1 MKTTKYILTLVLAF
15 WSAMGNLYAVEKS
28 YYNSIDGKSGT
39 ALREALTTL
48 TYTKHTTDVGYNW
61 TFDGIDIVNGEVLDI
76 YSTCTWTA
84 SQQGKNYTDICD
96 SYNREHLVPQSVFD
110 EKTPQRSDRHHLF
123 LADGKVNQIR
133 SSYPFG
139 ETDATNG
146 FSGLSNASKALGQF
160 GSASSG
166 YTGNVYEPADEYKGD
181 VARAVLYMVIR
192 YATSDV
198 CKTYGGSANAYPVTT
213 WSNAMFSSSLST
225 NYGLSD
231 KAKAVFLAW
240 HRADP
245 VSAKEVAR
253 NNGVEA
259 KQGNRN
265 PFIDLPDLVEYLWGN
280 HAGETVDLSGLTIA
294 TGGGSV
300 PTPYELTL
308 NRHGVTQ
315 TLTCTGTYT
324 LPTAS
329 TEEDACD
336 GWEFKGW
343 TTSSSYNSTTAPT
356 YTTSVSSAATLY
368 AVYGNTTS
376 SAPIRRSPAAVG
388 TTLWA
393 ETWTGA
399 TTATSG
405 SNSATPSA
413 NYGKGTTVYNSG
425 SVTYT
430 QSANTVYVRNENTGG
445 GTAPELLLSS
455 GKTWTI
461 SNIPTGEATELT
473 LTYSSNNTK
482 SSVTCST
489 TGASITG
496 SSKSYTIT
504 TGGASTI
511 TLEFGCSGN
520 TRIDNV
526 SLTVKTAG
534 TGSGGGSTTTYKTSP
549 DCGSLRTITLSNS
562 GVVTGGDFMANV
574 SSAYPG
580 AIITL
585 TADPDPGYEFGSW
598 SVTKQGGGS
607 VTVTNNQFTMPD
619 ANVTVSAT
627 FNALTRYNIRFF
639 NNGSQI
645 GSTQSVYVGGTPNI
659 PADPEGCDD
668 YTFVGWYTSSLATNN
683 TTSHTWV
690 TDFTVSAAQDYYA
703 VFAHTEGGGGS
714 STPVKA
720 TSITIGDEVI
730 LVYENGDTKKELSG
744 FSSTS
749 TVYGTVADYTTT
761 PAGTYAFQVVAGS
774 STGTYALKH
783 GSVYAYWSSGNSL
796 SSSGTL
802 NANSSWSISFNNG
815 NAIIANANTSSRV
828 IYYNTGS
835 PRFACYT
842 SAQGAVQLYKMGS
855 SGTTYYT
862 STTSCASACTTLATP
877 VVTATPGNGQI
888 TLTWPAVADA
898 DHYTVTISSGAG
910 YTTEC
915 GSAASI
921 GEVTGTTT
929 KTCVISGLTNGLE
942 YTTTVVANA
951 TSATCDSEADT
962 DTATPQD
969 CTPWADPTLSWNRY
983 SLNTTTATTAT
994 KTLSGTTHGTLSFES
1009 SNTEV
1014 LTVNSLT
1021 GAVTAIGAGEAT
1033 VTAHWTAADGFC
1045 EKTMTSST
1053 FEVAGPLT
1061 ISFDANGGSGAMTAQ
1076 TVTYKAAAAI
1086 KMNTFTR
1093 EGYTFQGWALTA
1105 DGEKT
1110 YDDKQSVAFTNS
1122 LTLYA
1127 VWQLNSHN
1135 VSFSSP
1141 TGATVTV
1148 NNQSSSPQ
1156 SVAYGSTVTIRITPA
1171 EHYTITSVAVSGT
1184 SGNVA
1189 LIGTGETRTFTMPD
1203 ENVTVTV
1210 SMEAESQY
1218 TATFYNGA
1226 ASFATV
1232 NGYVDDDINAPVS
1245 TPASCDDDEFTFI
1258 GWVAAEQTEET
1269 TSMPSVLTF
1278 PQTMP
1283 TGGVSYYALFRR
1295 SEGGGG
1301 GEASV
1306 TFITAANDG
1315 NTAYTEDADIKEN
1328 LVASS
1333 SGIASFEGDKL
1344 YVGKSGVKLGSSNNV
1359 GYITLTLSSA
1369 ITTDKITVIAS
1380 KYGTDTGDLEIEV
1393 NGSTAFGEAK
1403 SPEDGT
1409 LEFTGDETEISSL
1422 TISTTS
1428 KRAYIASVSMGGG
1441 GTSYYT
1447 TAPACVPCENQVTL
1461 TKGAESNGTFTL
1473 DKANGT
1479 YDNCKKNFS
1488 VTVSAITPAT
1498 DYYCTG
1504 VTATGNSM
1512 YVAVNGPDGSG
1523 NYTVAYAKGHSI
1535 TSTITANFAPIPTYT
1550 VTWSIDGD
1558 ESRTEQYKEGDPIDF
1573 SHDPGDCSSGKKF
1586 MGWSAVE
1593 VDEQDEAPAYV
1604 TSATMATSPITYY
1617 AVFAEETTG
1626 SGSAE
1631 TLISTGSSG
1640 KSTVNDMDGVTCS
1653 GLGTDYSSHSPYL
1666 LRFDNTDD
1674 YIQFDLDAPPATLSF
1689 GYKMIGGNSTSTMKI
1704 EECATANGTYSTVQ
1718 SFTISGAQ
1726 NSVGSFTTTE
1736 TFTQS
1741 HIRMTF
1747 TKGSNVG
1754 VGNITITGSGSTTT
1768 YSSYTTSC
1776 EVPTNVTVTFNAN
1789 GGTGT
1794 MTDQS
1799 ISYNTPTLLKPNEFT
1814 REGYV
1819 FQGWATAADGSVAYD
1834 DEGLVTF
1841 KRRTTTLY
1849 AVWALNS
1856 YTITLVQ
1863 PGGGTVNTSPAAT
1876 AEYGEIV
1883 TVVVTPD
1890 SHHTFG
1896 SITVTKNSGGTV
1908 SLSGSGVT
1916 QTFTMPADNV
1926 TVTASLNVIPTYTVT
1941 WSADGDETNQAQY
1954 IEGESI
1960 VFPATADGCEGKTF
1974 VGWSATQFAETD
1986 DAPAL
1991 VTSAVMGTSN
2001 LIYYAVYADASS
2013 GGGSTTETYGFEDVD
2028 NATNWTIE
2036 GPVKDA
2042 GAAATGS
2049 YAGKI
2054 NTNNTYITF
2063 NNKVKVTNF
2072 SFKLARTSTNSNYN
2086 VYVETSTDN
2095 SVWTAVETYPMSDF
2109 ANGSFTAKSKDFD
2122 GVTDLYVRFHCYNTT
2137 AVRYVDDI
2145 SITYGG
2151 GVSYSG
2157 YTTSCGASISA
2168 RNGQWI
2174 TSADGQKV
2182 KAVLRVSAKNFG
2194 EATTLSA
2201 SSSNSNFAL
2210 SLAETAVPATA
2221 AGLTTDLTI
2230 EFTPASAGATESATI
2245 TLTAGDVT
2253 KTITVNGRS
2262 LPDQF
2267 LILTKKASTWYALP
2281 ANMTSG
2287 SKQYEGVVVTPNNN
2301 TTPTAVSVSPS
2312 TLVYSLKSV
2321 ADARYAS
2328 AGQSVRLIGNNDL
2341 CLWGEVAADE
2351 TGIQNSAKFSDANGA
2366 NTDWLLT
2373 TADGVHYQIANPNHA
2388 DYATGRQLS
2397 FGLNF
2402 GQYEQETE
2410 LYFVSTGCN
2419 SQPQNVHVSA
2429 RRGDATFSWVSNAAE
2444 MHIDVYSDE
2453 SMTALVKSATAT
2465 AVPYYMDG
2473 LTQETDYWYRLTP
2486 DEDTDCA
2493 VTGTFHTSGPTIDV
2507 VEWREDTVVILVDKS
2522 EDMHPK
2528 IVIAGQEEHGI
2539 GTGVTATELFFSK
2552 YFEGAGNMKLI
2563 SIYNGTT
2570 RDISLTNYKIFK
2582 YNFNSSNAHNN
2593 TLNDNEYPLA
2603 GLGTIRAGQE
2613 IIFFTRPLDTE
2624 TSLSACSSSFL
2635 DEMAGKSGADEN
2647 PRWIEC
2653 DGSKSYGGTTFK
2665 KFDFSG
2671 NDPLYLYKGSDLI
2684 DIIGAYETAP
2694 GSDSKNCRNE
2704 PAWAG
2709 TIQNMDYRKSPSDTT
2724 FNAFYEASSVNPA
2737 TTADSIAL
2745 LNAFGINLSDSIIN
2759 ATTAR
2764 CVLFRYR
2771 MVTSGENAVANNSA
2785 DFASF
2790 TPDEWRGRSVCVATS
2805 TYPTAGVS
2813 DDSPSTCNSYQ
2824 DLGTFNYSEYYM
2836 DWKTIGDDSDL
2847 SNYVIGG
2854 VETGTENLYELP
2866 IANLAQYS
2874 CLNLQFLLL
2883 DANDNTELSSVN
2895 AQVPILVKG
2904 SHATNDPIFNEIMK
2918 TDGGVPL
2925 YDESID
2931 RCKTCEVLLLNGATL
2946 TKASD
2951 AAIHDVARF
2960 KDITLYPGSKLI
2972 VPSETNFTVNTLT
2985 CRVEGDDVPL
2995 TELVGNLMNES
3006 KQLVVTR
3013 RITNDRYYFFSLP
3026 YDCRMADIRLANGA
3040 PATNGVNFRL
3050 LEYDADARAEE
3061 GSHSGVPGHWKLAT
3075 GDRLIAGKG
3084 YALAVNSKKP
3094 KEIVFPMTIPSKNLT
3109 NEERTKVTNTVD
3121 INEYVGAARN
3131 TNHNWN
3137 LIAHPYITKFEV
3149 SGAESVEAYW
3159 ESPSRENT
3167 DWVDDWK
3174 TWDDPTQPTD
3184 TTHTQNPD
3192 STETHIGD
3200 ILESGTVDNGLVW
3213 VLYANATME
3222 LTGGGQMVDFSSLE
3236 AVPWAQHRQFIK
3248 DLKIGGDVQK
3258 IGKYAFSQCTNLVT
3272 VTIAAPVTNLASYA
3286 FAGCTQL
3293 RSFRIES
3300 TQYISATTTTF
3311 DGVSTLSVYVPQSMY
3326 DQYLQNSPWNKM
3338 ALSAFDGSSTTGG
3351 DGSNTN
3357 PTPRR
3362 AVEHPDGWTESP
3374 GGIYVTRPTVT
3385 DGKITYEQLW
3395 INAVT
3400 DIPPFTAMFIQGDG
3414 RGEMTF
3420 NMYPAS
3426 PAPKR
3431 NARASRYETKDHTV
3445 FVGVSLHST
3454 NGMSDLTSLRLRP
3467 DFGEHYKF
3475 GQDLL
3480 KFTVFNTS
3488 RPQLYIKTPD
3498 DQLAF
3503 RAISDSLAEHTWIP
3517 VGVYCRDAGEYTFSL
3532 YDKYV
3537 LDEIEAVYLH
3547 DNVTGITTNLLYGNY
3562 TIETTKQLYTNTR
3575 FTLNVILR
3583 RKVEVDTPTVIEHTE
3598 NPNAPRKFF
3607 RDGVMYIMRDGKIYD
3622 LTGKPAEL
3630 DKLLLNR

>member
-1 MKTTKYILTLVLAF
+1 MKYTTVMKTTKYILTLVLTA
-15 WSAMGNLYAVEKS
+15 WCAVGNLYAVEKS
-28 YYNSIDGKSGT
+28 YYNSVNGTSGT
-39 ALREALTTL
+39 TLRQALTTL
-48 TYTKHTTDVGYNW
+48 TYTKHTTDLGYNW
-61 TFDGIDIVNGEVLDI
+61 TFDGIDVVNGEVLDM
-76 YSTCTWTA
+76 YSNCAWTPT
-84 SQQGKNYTDICD
+84 TDQCGNISGVCGC
-96 SYNREHLVPQSVFD
+96 YNREHLVPQSLF
-110 EKTPQRSDRHHLF
+110 ENKAPQVSDRHHLF
-123 LADGKVNQIR
+123 LTDGKVNGMR

-139 ETDATNG
+139 ETNTTTG
-146 FSGLSNASKALGQF
+146 FSSISNGEKALGKL
-160 GSASSG
+160 GASSSG
-166 YTGNVYEPADEYKGD
+166 YTGTVYEPADEAKGD
-181 VARAVLYMVIR
+181 IARAVMYMAIR
-192 YATSDV
+192 YATADV
-198 CKTYGGSANAYPVTT
+198 CKKYGGTANSYPVTT
-213 WSNAMFSSSLST
+213 WSNSMFSGNLSK

-231 KAKAVFLAW
+231 NAVAVFLKW

-245 VSAKEVAR
+245 PSAKEIAR

-280 HAGETVDLSGLTIA
+280 QAGQTVDLNSLNIA

-300 PTPYELTL
+300 PSTYEVTL
-308 NRHGVTQ
+308 NRNGATQ
-315 TLTCTGTYT
+315 TITCSGTYT

-329 TEEDACD
+329 AEANACD
-336 GWEFKGW
+336 GWAFAGW
-343 TTSSSYNSTTAPT
+343 STSNNVSQTTAPT
-356 YTTSVSSAATLY
+356 FTTSVSSATTLY
-368 AVYGNTTS
+368 AVYRN
-376 SAPIRRSPAAVG
+376 PA
-388 TTLWA
+388 
-393 ETWTGA
+393 TGA
-399 TTATSG
+399 PRRAKMEESQVASVTFKTVSTDGTDDKSSSIKKDLVDSDSGISSYSG
-405 SNSATPSA
+405 SKVYAGTDGVKLGASKSTGSITLTLSSEASIKTVRINASK
-413 NYGKGTTVYNSG
+413 YGSDTGKLKVTVGDTEIGSSQDPGNNLSFTASTAVTGTTVTIETTTKRAYIS
-425 SVTYT
+425 SI
-430 QSANTVYVRNENTGG
+430 TVIAETSGG
-445 GTAPELLLSS
+445 GT
-455 GKTWTI
+455 
-461 SNIPTGEATELT
+461 
-473 LTYSSNNTK
+473 
-482 SSVTCST
+482 
-489 TGASITG
+489 
-496 SSKSYTIT
+496 
-504 TGGASTI
+504 
-511 TLEFGCSGN
+511 
-520 TRIDNV
+520 
-526 SLTVKTAG
+526 
-534 TGSGGGSTTTYKTSP
+534 GSTTTYKTTP
-549 DCGSLRTITLSNS
+549 DCGSAHNITLSSGGSINGGTFEASASSAYKGATITL
-562 GVVTGGDFMANV
+562 
-574 SSAYPG
+574 Y
-580 AIITL
+580 
-585 TADPDPGYEFGSW
+585 ADPSDGYAFNSWTVTASGSP
-598 SVTKQGGGS
+598 
-607 VTVTNNQFTMPD
+607 VTVTDNQFTMPD
-619 ANVTVSAT
+619 ADVTVSAS
-627 FNALTRYNIRFF
+627 FSALPTYDIKFY

-645 GSTQSVYVGGTPNI
+645 GSTQSVYQGGTPNI
-659 PADPEGCDD
+659 PSVEACEG
-668 YTFVGWYTSSLATNN
+668 YTFAGWWTAELATNN
-683 TTSHTWV
+683 TTQKNWIE
-690 TDFTVSAAQDYYA
+690 DFTATANKEYYA
-703 VFAHTEGGGGS
+703 IFSKTEGGSGS
-714 STPVKA
+714 STVTFGK
-720 TSITIGDEVI
+720 SDFSGSGTISASKSNVSVSCVGNIPNSGTYVTFT
-730 LVYENGDTKKELSG
+730 ENNTLTI
-744 FSSTS
+744 SSTS
-749 TVYGTVADYTTT
+749 GNITAIDFTCSADDYTGNMTDVSDISTT
-761 PAGTYAFQVVAGS
+761 
-774 STGTYALKH
+774 
-783 GSVYAYWSSGNSL
+783 
-796 SSSGTL
+796 
-802 NANSSWSISFNNG
+802 SWSITVNNPG
-815 NAIIANANTSSRV
+815 NKTTVRVSSIV
-828 IYYNTGS
+828 VTI
-835 PRFACYT
+835 
-842 SAQGAVQLYKMGS
+842 GS

-862 STTSCASACTTLATP
+862 STTSCASVCTTLATP

-888 TLTWPAVADA
+888 TLTWPAVEDA
-898 DHYTVTISSGAG
+898 DHYTVTISSGVG

-929 KTCVISGLTNGLE
+929 KTCVITGLTNGLE

-969 CTPWADPTLSWNRY
+969 CTPWADPTLSWNKY
-983 SLNTTTATTAT
+983 SLNTTTNKTAT

-1009 SNTEV
+1009 SNTDV
-1014 LTVNSLT
+1014 LTVNSST
-1021 GAVTAIGAGEAT
+1021 GAVTAVGAGEAT
-1033 VTAHWTAADGFC
+1033 VTAHWTAASGYC

-1061 ISFDANGGSGAMTAQ
+1061 ISFDANGGSGTMTAQ

-1086 KMNTFTR
+1086 KANTFTR
-1093 EGYTFQGWALTA
+1093 TGYTFQGWALTA

-1171 EHYTITSVAVSGT
+1171 EHYTITSVAVSGA
-1184 SGNVA
+1184 SGNVE
-1189 LIGTGETRTFTMPD
+1189 LTGTGETRTFTMPD
-1203 ENVTVTV
+1203 EDVTVTV
-1210 SMEAESQY
+1210 LMAAESQY
-1218 TATFYNGA
+1218 TATFYNGT
-1226 ASFATV
+1226 ASFATI
-1232 NGYVDDDINAPVS
+1232 NGYVDDDINAPAG

-1301 GEASV
+1301 GEATV
-1306 TFITAANDG
+1306 TFNTATSDG

-1333 SGIASFEGDKL
+1333 SGIASFEGDRL
-1344 YVGKSGVKLGSSNNV
+1344 YVGKSGVKLGSSNNA

-1380 KYGTDTGDLEIEV
+1380 KYGTDAGDLEIEV

-1428 KRAYIASVSMGGG
+1428 KRAYIESISLGGG

-1488 VTVSAITPAT
+1488 VTVSGITPAT

-1504 VTATGNSM
+1504 VTATGGAH
-1512 YVAVNGPDGSG
+1512 VAIVGPDGSG
-1523 NYTVAYAKGHSI
+1523 NYTINYAKGNSI
-1535 TSTITANFAPIPTYT
+1535 TSVVTANFAPIPTYT

-1558 ESRTEQYKEGDPIDF
+1558 ESRTEQYKEGDAINF

-1617 AVFAEETTG
+1617 AVFAEKTTG

-1653 GLGTDYSSHSPYL
+1653 GLGTDYSNHSPYL

-1704 EECATANGTYSTVQ
+1704 EECATADGTYSTVQ

-1768 YSSYTTSC
+1768 YSGYTTSC

-1794 MTDQS
+1794 MTDQT

-1819 FQGWATAADGSVAYD
+1819 FQGWATTADGSVAYD
-1834 DEGLVTF
+1834 DKGLVTF

-1849 AVWALNS
+1849 AVWAINS

-1863 PGGGTVNTSPAAT
+1863 PSGGTVNTSPAAT

-1960 VFPATADGCEGKTF
+1960 VFPATAEGCEGKTF

-2013 GGGSTTETYGFEDVD
+2013 GGGSTTETYGFEDAD

-2036 GPVKDA
+2036 GPAKNDTY
-2042 GAAATGS
+2042 AATGTYS
-2049 YAGKI
+2049 GKI
-2054 NTNNTYITF
+2054 NTANTYITYK
-2063 NNKVKVTNF
+2063 NKVKVTNF
-2072 SFKLARTSTNSNYN
+2072 SFKFKRGSDNNNYN
-2086 VYVETSTDN
+2086 VYVETSTDG
-2095 SVWTAVETYPMSDF
+2095 SAWTAVETYAMNTF
-2109 ANGSFTAKSKDFD
+2109 AYSGSTFTAKSKDFD

-2151 GVSYSG
+2151 GISYSG

-2174 TSADGQKV
+2174 TSANGQKV
-2182 KAVLRVSAKNFG
+2182 KAVLRVSAKNFD
-2194 EATTLSA
+2194 ESTTLSA
-2201 SSSNSNFAL
+2201 SSSNSNFAV
-2210 SLAETAVPATA
+2210 SLVETAVPATA

-2230 EFTPASAGATESATI
+2230 EYTPASVGATESATI
-2245 TLTAGDVT
+2245 TLTAGAVN

-2262 LPDQF
+2262 LPDRF

-2328 AGQSVRLIGNNDL
+2328 AGQSVRLVGNNDL

-2373 TADGVHYQIANPNHA
+2373 TTDGVHYQIANPNHA
-2388 DYATGRQLS
+2388 DFASGRQLS

-2419 SQPQNVHVSA
+2419 SQPQDVHVSA

-2473 LTQETDYWYRLTP
+2473 LIQETDYWYRLTP

-2507 VEWREDTVVILVDKS
+2507 VEWKEDTVVILVDKP

-2613 IIFFTRPLDTE
+2613 IIFFTRPLASE
-2624 TSLSACSSSFL
+2624 ASLSECSSSFL
-2635 DEMAGKSGADEN
+2635 DKMAGKSGVDEN

-2684 DIIGAYETAP
+2684 DLIGADETAP
-2694 GSDSKNCRNE
+2694 GADSKNCRNE

-2709 TIQNMDYRKSPSDTT
+2709 AIQNMDYRKSPSDTT
-2724 FNAFYEASSVNPA
+2724 FNAFYEASSVEPA

-2745 LNAFGINLSDSIIN
+2745 LNAFGINLNDSIIN

-2771 MVTSGENAVANNSA
+2771 MVTSGENAVADNSA

-2790 TPDEWRGRSVCVATS
+2790 TPDEWRGRSVCVANDS
-2805 TYPTAGVS
+2805 YATAGVS

-2866 IANLAQYS
+2866 IDNLAQYS

-2883 DANDNTELSSVN
+2883 DENDNTELSSVN

-2904 SHATNDPIFNEIMK
+2904 SHATNDAIFNEIMK

-2951 AAIHDVARF
+2951 AAAHDVARF

-2972 VPSETNFTVNTLT
+2972 VPSETNFTVNTMT

-3121 INEYVGAARN
+3121 INEYVGAARK
-3131 TNHNWN
+3131 TNYNWN

-3149 SGAESVEAYW
+3149 AEGAENVEAYW
-3159 ESPSRENT
+3159 ENPSRENT
-3167 DWVDDWK
+3167 GWVDDWK
-3174 TWDDPTQPTD
+3174 TWDEPTQPTD
-3184 TTHTQNPD
+3184 
-3192 STETHIGD
+3192 STETHTGEIV
-3200 ILESGTVDNGLVW
+3200 ESGTTEGGIVW
-3213 VLYANATME
+3213 VLYADGSIE
-3222 LTGGGQMVDFSSLE
+3222 LTGAGQMSDFTSLD
-3236 AVPWAQHRQFIK
+3236 AVPWAQHRQLIQNV
-3248 DLKIGGDVQK
+3248 KIGGEVQK
-3258 IGKYAFSQCTNLVT
+3258 IGQYAFSQCTNLMT
-3272 VTIAAPVTNLASYA
+3272 VTIVAPVTNLASYA

-3293 RSFRIES
+3293 RNFRIE
-3300 TQYISATTTTF
+3300 TTEYVSATNATF
-3311 DGVSTLSVYVPQSMY
+3311 NNISSLTMISLQVPQSMY
-3326 DQYLQNSPWNKM
+3326 DQYSAKTPWNKM
-3338 ALSAFDGSSTTGG
+3338 AISAFDENSNTGG
-3351 DGSNTN
+3351 A
-3357 PTPRR
+3357 PRR
-3362 AVEHPDGWTESP
+3362 APVHDGWTESQ
-3374 GGIYVTRPTVT
+3374 GGVYITIPYAEG
-3385 DGKITYEQLW
+3385 GKVLYRQQW
-3395 INAVT
+3395 IDDVT
-3400 DIPPFTAMFIQGDG
+3400 DIPPFTAVFIQGDG
-3414 RGEMTF
+3414 QGEMTF
-3420 NMYPAS
+3420 NMYPS
-3426 PAPKR
+3426 GGGAPKR
-3431 NARASRYETKDHTV
+3431 SKNADRYETRDHTV
-3445 FVGVSLHST
+3445 LVGLAI
-3454 NGMSDLTSLRLRP
+3454 NGNGQQDMTSLRLRP

-3475 GQDLL
+3475 NLDLL
-3480 KFTVFNTS
+3480 KFTTFNTA
-3488 RPQLYIKTPD
+3488 RPQIYIKTPD

-3503 RAISDSLAEHTWIP
+3503 RAISDSLAANTWIP
-3517 VGVYCRDAGEYTFSL
+3517 VGVYCRDAGTYTFSM
-3532 YDKYV
+3532 YDRYAW
-3537 LDEIEAVYLH
+3537 DEVEAVYLR
-3547 DNVTGITTNLLYGNY
+3547 DNVTGAETNLLMGNY
-3562 TIETTKQLYTNTR
+3562 TITTTGQIYTNTR
-3575 FTLNVILR
+3575 FAVKVLLR
-3583 RKVEVDTPTVIEHTE
+3583 RKVKDTPTMIDHTE
-3598 NPNAPRKFF
+3598 DPNAPRKFF
-3607 RDGVMYIMRDGKIYD
+3607 RDGLLYIMRDGKVYD
-3622 LTGKPAEL
+3622 LTGKPVQF
-3630 DKLLLNR
+3630 DDLLNR

>member
-15 WSAMGNLYAVEKS
+15 WSAMGNLYAVDKS

-213 WSNAMFSSSLST
+213 WSNAMFSSSLNT

-231 KAKAVFLAW
+231 KAKTVFLAW

-245 VSAKEVAR
+245 VSPKEVAR

-280 HAGETVDLSGLTIA
+280 HAGETVNLSGLTIA

-842 SAQGAVQLYKMGS
+842 SAQGAVQLYKMGAGG
-855 SGTTYYT
+855 GTTYYT

-921 GEVTGTTT
+921 SEVTGTTT

-969 CTPWADPTLSWNRY
+969 CTPWADPTLSWNNY

-994 KTLSGTTHGTLSFES
+994 LTVTGTTHGTLSFES
-1009 SNTEV
+1009 SNTDV
-1014 LTVNSLT
+1014 LTVNNDN
-1021 GAVTAIGAGEAT
+1021 GAVTAVGAGEAT
-1033 VTAHWTAADGFC
+1033 VTAHWTAAGGYC

-1061 ISFDANGGSGAMTAQ
+1061 ISFNANGGSGTMAAQ
-1076 TVTYKAAAAI
+1076 TVTYKVAGAI
-1086 KMNTFTR
+1086 KTNAFTR
-1093 EGYTFQGWALTA
+1093 TGYTFQGWALTA

-1156 SVAYGSTVTIRITPA
+1156 SVAYGSTVTVRITPA

-1184 SGNVA
+1184 SGNVD
-1189 LIGTGETRTFTMPD
+1189 LTGTGETRTFTMPD

-1210 SMEAESQY
+1210 LMAAESQY

-1226 ASFATV
+1226 VSFATV

-1258 GWVAAEQTEET
+1258 GWVADEQTEET

-1283 TGGVSYYALFRR
+1283 TGGVSYYAFFRR

-1306 TFITAANDG
+1306 TFNTAASDG
-1315 NTAYTEDADIKEN
+1315 ATAYTEDADIKEN

-1344 YVGKSGVKLGSSNNV
+1344 YVGKSGVKLGSSNNA

-1428 KRAYIASVSMGGG
+1428 KRAYIASVSLGGG

-1504 VTATGNSM
+1504 VTATGGAH
-1512 YVAVNGPDGSG
+1512 VAIVGPDGSG
-1523 NYTVAYAKGHSI
+1523 NYTINYAKGNSI
-1535 TSTITANFAPIPTYT
+1535 TSVVTANFAPIPTYT

-1558 ESRTEQYKEGDPIDF
+1558 ESRTEQYKEGDAIDF

-1626 SGSAE
+1626 SG
-1631 TLISTGSSG
+1631 GSSTLLEYDG
-1640 KSTVNDMDGVTCS
+1640 SGSATLTDIDGVNAS
-1653 GLGTDYSSHSPYL
+1653 GLGTDYAATNAPYL
-1666 LRFDNTDD
+1666 LKFDGTGD
-1674 YIQFDLDAPPATLSF
+1674 YIQFALSSVPSALTF
-1689 GYKMIGGNSTSTMKI
+1689 AYKMIGGASTSTMTI
-1704 EECATANGTYSTVQ
+1704 QECATADGSYTDVQ
-1718 SFTISGAQ
+1718 AFSISGSQ
-1726 NSVGSFTTTE
+1726 NSTGSFTTTNA
-1736 TFTQS
+1736 FSQQFV
-1741 HIRMTF
+1741 RMVF

-1754 VGNITITGSGSTTT
+1754 VGAITITGSGSSTT
-1768 YSSYTTSC
+1768 YSGYTTSC

-1794 MTDQS
+1794 MTDQT
-1799 ISYNTPTLLKPNEFT
+1799 ISYNTPTLLNPNEFT
-1814 REGYV
+1814 REGYT
-1819 FQGWATAADGSVAYD
+1819 FQGWATTADGSVAYD
-1834 DEGLVTF
+1834 DKGLVTF

-1954 IEGESI
+1954 IEGETI
-1960 VFPATADGCEGKTF
+1960 VFPTTAEGCEGKTF

-1986 DAPAL
+1986 EAPAF
-1991 VTSAVMGTSN
+1991 VTSAEMGTSN

-2013 GGGSTTETYGFEDVD
+2013 GGGSTTETYGFEDAD

-2036 GPVKDA
+2036 GPVKDDTY
-2042 GAAATGS
+2042 AASGT

-2109 ANGSFTAKSKDFD
+2109 SNGSFTAKSKDFD

-2137 AVRYVDDI
+2137 ATRYVDDI

-2151 GVSYSG
+2151 GISYSG

-2182 KAVLRVSAKNFG
+2182 KAVLRVSAKNFD

-2201 SSSNSNFAL
+2201 SSNNSNFAI
-2210 SLAETAVPATA
+2210 SLAETAVPATS

-2230 EFTPASAGATESATI
+2230 EYTPASAGATESATI
-2245 TLTAGDVT
+2245 TLTAGAVT
-2253 KTITVNGRS
+2253 KTVTVNGRS
-2262 LPDQF
+2262 LPNQF

-2351 TGIQNSAKFSDANGA
+2351 TGIQNNAKFSNTNGA

-2373 TADGVHYQIANPNHA
+2373 TTDGVHYQIANPNHA
-2388 DYATGRQLS
+2388 DYASGRQLS

-2507 VEWREDTVVILVDKS
+2507 VEWREDTVVILVDKP

-2582 YNFNSSNAHNN
+2582 YNFNTSNQHNN
-2593 TLNDNEYPLA
+2593 TDNDNQYPLA

-2613 IIFFTRPLDTE
+2613 IIFFTRPLASE

-2635 DEMAGKSGADEN
+2635 NNMAEKSGADEN

-2694 GSDSKNCRNE
+2694 GSDSKNCRSE
-2704 PAWAG
+2704 SAWAG

-2724 FNAFYEASSVNPA
+2724 FNAFYEASSVEPA

-2771 MVTSGENAVANNSA
+2771 LVTSGENAVANNSA

-2790 TPDEWRGRSVCVATS
+2790 TPDEWRGRSVCVAKDS
-2805 TYPTAGVS
+2805 YVTAGVS

-2866 IANLAQYS
+2866 IDNLAQYS

-2883 DANDNTELSSVN
+2883 DENDNTELSSVN

-2904 SHATNDPIFNEIMK
+2904 SHATDDPIFNEIMK

-2972 VPSETNFTVNTLT
+2972 VPSETNFTVNTMT

-3075 GDRLIAGKG
+3075 GDRLIAGRG

-3094 KEIVFPMTIPSKNLT
+3094 KEIVFPMTIPRKNLT
-3109 NEERTKVTNTVD
+3109 NAERTKVTNTVD
-3121 INEYVGAARN
+3121 INEYVGAARK
-3131 TNHNWN
+3131 TNYNWN

-3149 SGAESVEAYW
+3149 SGEESVEAYW
-3159 ESPSRENT
+3159 ENPSRENKG
-3167 DWVDDWK
+3167 WVDDWK
-3174 TWDDPTQPTD
+3174 TWDEPTQPTD
-3184 TTHTQNPD
+3184 STHTQNPD
-3192 STETHIGD
+3192 ST
-3200 ILESGTVDNGLVW
+3200 GTQTDYIDRGTLNGGCIW
-3213 VLYANATME
+3213 VLYNDGTME
-3222 LTGGGQMVDFSSLE
+3222 LSGSGQVGEFSTTDD
-3236 AVPWAQHRQFIK
+3236 VPWKAHRE
-3248 DLKIGGDVQK
+3248 KITSVK
-3258 IGKYAFSQCTNLVT
+3258 VIGEIQLINYYAFAQCTNLT
-3272 VTIAAPVTNLASYA
+3272 NVTIAAPVSQINAQA
-3286 FAGCTQL
+3286 FAACNQL
-3293 RSFRIES
+3293 TTIRIES
-3300 TQYISATTTTF
+3300 SLSSPITADGEVF
-3311 DGVSTLSVYVPQSMY
+3311 DGVDPSKITLMVPQSLLTAY
-3326 DQYLQNSPWNKM
+3326 KNTTPWKSM
-3338 ALSAFDGSSTTGG
+3338 SVKAISGSTTG
-3351 DGSNTN
+3351 NA
-3357 PTPRR
+3357 PRR
-3362 AVEHPDGWTESP
+3362 VDHPDGWTESP

-3395 INAVT
+3395 INDVT
-3400 DIPPFTAMFIQGDG
+3400 DIPPFSAMFIQGDG

-3431 NARASRYETKDHTV
+3431 SARTSRYETKDHTI

-3503 RAISDSLAEHTWIP
+3503 RAISDSLAEHSWIP
-3517 VGVYCRDAGEYTFSL
+3517 VGVYCRDAGTYTFSL

-3547 DNVTGITTNLLYGNY
+3547 DNVTGVTTNLLYGNY

-3583 RKVEVDTPTVIEHTE
+3583 RKVDVDTPTIIDHTE

-3630 DKLLLNR
+3630 DKLMLNL

>member
-28 YYNSIDGKSGT
+28 YYNSIDGKSGST
-39 ALREALTTL
+39 LREALTTL
-48 TYTKHTTDVGYNW
+48 TYTKHTTDLGYNW
-61 TFDGIDIVNGEVLDI
+61 TFDGIDVVNGEVLDM
-76 YSTCTWTA
+76 YSNCAWTPT
-84 SQQGKNYTDICD
+84 TDQCGNISGVCGC
-96 SYNREHLVPQSVFD
+96 YNREHLVPQSLF
-110 EKTPQRSDRHHLF
+110 ENKAPQVSDRHHLF
-123 LADGKVNQIR
+123 LTDGKVNGMR

-139 ETDATNG
+139 ETNTTTG
-146 FSGLSNASKALGQF
+146 FSSISNGEKALGKL
-160 GSASSG
+160 GASSSG
-166 YTGNVYEPADEYKGD
+166 YTGTVYEPADEAKGD
-181 VARAVLYMVIR
+181 IARAVMYMAIR
-192 YATSDV
+192 YATADV
-198 CKTYGGSANAYPVTT
+198 CKKYGGTANSYPVTT
-213 WSNAMFSSSLST
+213 WSNSMFSGNLSK

-231 KAKAVFLAW
+231 NAVAVFLKW

-245 VSAKEVAR
+245 PSAKEIAR
-253 NNGVEA
+253 NNGVES

-265 PFIDLPDLVEYLWGN
+265 PFVDLPDLVEYLWGN
-280 HAGETVDLSGLTIA
+280 HAGETVNLSSLDIA

-300 PTPYELTL
+300 PTTYEVTL
-308 NRHGVTQ
+308 NRNGATQ
-315 TLTCTGTYT
+315 TITCSGTYT
-324 LPTAS
+324 LPTSS
-329 TEEDACD
+329 TEANACD
-336 GWEFKGW
+336 GWAFAGW
-343 TTSSSYNSTTAPT
+343 STSNNVNQTTAPT
-356 YTTSVSSAATLY
+356 FTPSVSYATTLY
-368 AVYGNTTS
+368 AVY
-376 SAPIRRSPAAVG
+376 
-388 TTLWA
+388 
-393 ETWTGA
+393 
-399 TTATSG
+399 
-405 SNSATPSA
+405 SN
-413 NYGKGTTVYNSG
+413 
-425 SVTYT
+425 
-430 QSANTVYVRNENTGG
+430 
-445 GTAPELLLSS
+445 
-455 GKTWTI
+455 
-461 SNIPTGEATELT
+461 
-473 LTYSSNNTK
+473 
-482 SSVTCST
+482 
-489 TGASITG
+489 
-496 SSKSYTIT
+496 T
-504 TGGASTI
+504 TGGAPRRAKMASTSTLNFTAACGGSGTADDGAAWTVTSDGAESNFDATCGIHYGTNKASVTYVQLSTSDISGTI
-511 TLEFGCSGN
+511 TQVVVNCRDAQEVATVSVTVGGTAFTCSGSATATN
-520 TRIDNV
+520 SSADYTFTNAGASGEIVVRVDRG
-526 SLTVKTAG
+526 SSKVKAIYVKSVEVTY
-534 TGSGGGSTTTYKTSP
+534 TSGSSGGSTTTYKTSP
-549 DCGSLRTITLSNS
+549 DCGTLHTITLSNS

-580 AIITL
+580 ATITL

-659 PADPEGCDD
+659 PADPECDG
-668 YTFVGWYTSSLATNN
+668 YTFVGWHTSSLAANN
-683 TTSHTWV
+683 TTSYTWV
-690 TDFTVSAAQDYYA
+690 TDFTVSAAKDYYA

-714 STPVKA
+714 TNGTKTFTFSSIASANNWENGEAYTEVVDAPVTITAAGGGNNGKWYTSGNGSWRMYSGGTVNISVA
-720 TSITIGDEVI
+720 SGSVTSVTSSPNCTFTISNGNASFSPSARTDFTSITVN
-730 LVYENGDTKKELSG
+730 YTASG
-744 FSSTS
+744 
-749 TVYGTVADYTTT
+749 
-761 PAGTYAFQVVAGS
+761 
-774 STGTYALKH
+774 
-783 GSVYAYWSSGNSL
+783 
-796 SSSGTL
+796 
-802 NANSSWSISFNNG
+802 
-815 NAIIANANTSSRV
+815 
-828 IYYNTGS
+828 
-835 PRFACYT
+835 
-842 SAQGAVQLYKMGS
+842 

-862 STTSCASACTTLATP
+862 STTSCASACTNLATP

-888 TLTWPAVADA
+888 TLSWPAVADA

-929 KTCVISGLTNGLE
+929 KTCVITGLTNGLE

-969 CTPWADPTLSWNRY
+969 CTPWADPTLSWNKY
-983 SLNTTTATTAT
+983 SLNTTTNKTAT

-1009 SNTEV
+1009 SNTDV
-1014 LTVNSLT
+1014 LTVNSST
-1021 GAVTAIGAGEAT
+1021 GAVNAVGAGSAT
-1033 VTAHWTAADGFC
+1033 VTAHWTAAGGYC
-1045 EKTMTSST
+1045 EKSIVSQE

-1061 ISFDANGGSGAMTAQ
+1061 ISFDANGGSGTMTAQ

-1086 KMNTFTR
+1086 KANTFTR
-1093 EGYTFQGWALTA
+1093 TGYTFQGWALTA
-1105 DGEKT
+1105 DGEKV

-1148 NNQSSSPQ
+1148 NNQLSSPQ
-1156 SVAYGSTVTIRITPA
+1156 SVAYGSTVTVRITPA
-1171 EHYTITSVAVSGT
+1171 EHYSITSVAVSGT
-1184 SGNVA
+1184 SGNVD
-1189 LIGTGETRTFTMPD
+1189 LTGTGETRTFTMPD

-1210 SMEAESQY
+1210 LMAAESQY

-1226 ASFATV
+1226 VSFATV
-1232 NGYVDDDINAPVS
+1232 NGYVDDDINAPAG
-1245 TPASCDDDEFTFI
+1245 TPASCDDDEFTFV

-1301 GEASV
+1301 GEATV
-1306 TFITAANDG
+1306 TFNTATSDG

-1333 SGIASFEGDKL
+1333 SGIASFEGDRL
-1344 YVGKSGVKLGSSNNV
+1344 YVGKNGVKLGSSSNV

-1380 KYGTDTGDLEIEV
+1380 KYGTDTGDLEVEV

-1428 KRAYIASVSMGGG
+1428 KRAYIASISLGGG

-1498 DYYCTG
+1498 DYYCIG
-1504 VTATGNSM
+1504 VTATGGAH
-1512 YVAVNGPDGSG
+1512 VAIVGPDGSG
-1523 NYTVAYAKGHSI
+1523 NYTINYAKGNSI
-1535 TSTITANFAPIPTYT
+1535 ASVVTANFAPIPTYT

-1558 ESRTEQYKEGDPIDF
+1558 ESRTEQYKEGDAIDF

-1604 TSATMATSPITYY
+1604 TSATMTTSPITYY
-1617 AVFAEETTG
+1617 AVFAEKTTG
-1626 SGSAE
+1626 SG
-1631 TLISTGSSG
+1631 GSSTLLEYDG
-1640 KSTVNDMDGVTCS
+1640 SGSATLTDIDGVNAS
-1653 GLGTDYSSHSPYL
+1653 GLGTDYAANNAPYL
-1666 LRFDNTDD
+1666 LKFDGTGD
-1674 YIQFDLDAPPATLSF
+1674 YIQFALSSVPSALTF
-1689 GYKMIGGNSTSTMKI
+1689 AYKMIGGASTSTMTI
-1704 EECATANGTYSTVQ
+1704 QECATADGSYTDVQ
-1718 SFTISGAQ
+1718 AFSISGSQ
-1726 NSVGSFTTTE
+1726 NSTGSFTTTNA
-1736 TFTQS
+1736 FSQQFV
-1741 HIRMTF
+1741 RMVF

-1754 VGNITITGSGSTTT
+1754 VGAITITGSGSSTT
-1768 YSSYTTSC
+1768 YSGYTTSC

-1814 REGYV
+1814 REGYT
-1819 FQGWATAADGSVAYD
+1819 FQGWATTADGSVAYD
-1834 DEGLVTF
+1834 DKGLVTF

-1960 VFPATADGCEGKTF
+1960 VFPATAEGCEGKTF

-1986 DAPAL
+1986 EAPAF
-1991 VTSAVMGTSN
+1991 VTSAEMGTSN

-2013 GGGSTTETYGFEDVD
+2013 GGGSTTETYGFEDAD

-2036 GPVKDA
+2036 GPVKDDTY
-2042 GAAATGS
+2042 AASGT

-2109 ANGSFTAKSKDFD
+2109 SNGSFTAKSKDFD

-2137 AVRYVDDI
+2137 ATRYVDDI

-2151 GVSYSG
+2151 GISYSG

-2168 RNGQWI
+2168 KNGQWI
-2174 TSADGQKV
+2174 TSADWQKV
-2182 KAVLRVSAKNFG
+2182 KAVLRVSAKNFD
-2194 EATTLSA
+2194 EVTTLSA
-2201 SSSNSNFAL
+2201 SSNNSNFAL

-2230 EFTPASAGATESATI
+2230 EYTPASAGATESATI
-2245 TLTAGDVT
+2245 TLTAGAVT
-2253 KTITVNGRS
+2253 KTVTVNGRS
-2262 LPDQF
+2262 LPNQF

-2328 AGQSVRLIGNNDL
+2328 AGQSVRLVGNNDL

-2351 TGIQNSAKFSDANGA
+2351 TGIQNSAKFSNTNGA

-2373 TADGVHYQIANPNHA
+2373 TTDGVHYQIANPNHA
-2388 DYATGRQLS
+2388 DYASGRQLS

-2419 SQPQNVHVSA
+2419 SQPQDVHVSA
-2429 RRGDATFSWVSNAAE
+2429 RRDDATFSWVSNAAE

-2507 VEWREDTVVILVDKS
+2507 VEWREDTVVILVDKP

-2570 RDISLTNYKIFK
+2570 RDISLTNYKIFMYCIGNK
-2582 YNFNSSNAHNN
+2582 SGTHDPSN
-2593 TLNDNEYPLA
+2593 DKEYPLA
-2603 GLGTIRAGQE
+2603 ALGTIRAGQE
-2613 IIFFTRPLDTE
+2613 IIFFTRPDAESTLG
-2624 TSLSACSSSFL
+2624 ACSSSFL
-2635 DEMAGKSGADEN
+2635 NKMAGKSGVDEN

-2671 NDPLYLYKGSDLI
+2671 NDPLYLYKGSGLI

-2694 GSDSKNCRNE
+2694 ESDSKNCRSE
-2704 PAWAG
+2704 SAWAG

-2724 FNAFYEASSVNPA
+2724 FNAFYKASSVEPA
-2737 TTADSIAL
+2737 TTADSITL
-2745 LNAFGINLSDSIIN
+2745 LNAFGINLSDSIID

-2771 MVTSGENAVANNSA
+2771 LVTSGENAVANNSA

-2790 TPDEWRGRSVCVATS
+2790 TPDEWRGRSVCVANDS
-2805 TYPTAGVS
+2805 YATAGVS

-2866 IANLAQYS
+2866 IDNLAQYS

-2883 DANDNTELSSVN
+2883 DENDNTELSSVN

-2904 SHATNDPIFNEIMK
+2904 SHATNDAIFNEIMK

-2951 AAIHDVARF
+2951 SATHDVARF

-2972 VPSETNFTVNTLT
+2972 VPSETNFTVNTMT

-3026 YDCRMADIRLANGA
+3026 YDCSMADIRLANGA

-3075 GDRLIAGKG
+3075 GDRLIAGRG

-3149 SGAESVEAYW
+3149 TGGAENVKAYW
-3159 ESPSRENT
+3159 ENPSRENQG
-3167 DWVDDWK
+3167 WVDDWK
-3174 TWDDPTQPTD
+3174 TWDEPTQPTD
-3184 TTHTQNPD
+3184 STHTQNPD
-3192 STETHIGD
+3192 ST
-3200 ILESGTVDNGLVW
+3200 GTQTDYIDRGTLNDGCIW
-3213 VLYANATME
+3213 VLYNDGTME
-3222 LTGGGQMVDFSSLE
+3222 LSGSGQVGEFSTTDD
-3236 AVPWAQHRQFIK
+3236 VPWKAHRE
-3248 DLKIGGDVQK
+3248 KITSVK
-3258 IGKYAFSQCTNLVT
+3258 VIGEIQLINYYAFAQCTNLT
-3272 VTIAAPVTNLASYA
+3272 NVTISAPVSQINAQA
-3286 FAGCTQL
+3286 FAACNQL
-3293 RSFRIES
+3293 TTIRIES
-3300 TQYISATTTTF
+3300 SLSRPITADGEVF
-3311 DGVSTLSVYVPQSMY
+3311 DGVDLSKITLMVPQSLFTAY
-3326 DQYLQNSPWNKM
+3326 KNTTPWKNMTVK
-3338 ALSAFDGSSTTGG
+3338 AISGSTTG
-3351 DGSNTN
+3351 NA
-3357 PTPRR
+3357 PRR
-3362 AVEHPDGWTESP
+3362 VDHPDGWTESP

-3431 NARASRYETKDHTV
+3431 SARASRYETKDHTI

-3532 YDKYV
+3532 YDKYM

-3547 DNVTGITTNLLYGNY
+3547 DNVTGVTTNLLYGNY

-3583 RKVEVDTPTVIEHTE
+3583 RKVEVDTPTIIDHTE
-3598 NPNAPRKFF
+3598 DPNAPRKFF

-3630 DKLLLNR
+3630 DKLMLNL

>member
-84 SQQGKNYTDICD
+84 SQQGKNYSDVCD
-96 SYNREHLVPQSVFD
+96 SYNREHLVPQSVFE
-110 EKTPQRSDRHHLF
+110 EKTPQKSDRHHLF

-146 FSGLSNASKALGQF
+146 FSGLNNASKALGQF
-160 GSASSG
+160 GVAASG
-166 YTGNVYEPADEYKGD
+166 YTGNVYEPDDQYKGD
-181 VARAVLYMVIR
+181 IARAVLYMVIR

-213 WSNAMFSSSLST
+213 WSNAMFSNSLNT

-280 HAGETVDLSGLTIA
+280 HAGETVNLSGLTIA

-343 TTSSSYNSTTAPT
+343 TTSSDYNSTTAPT
-356 YTTSVSSAATLY
+356 YTTSVSSASTLY
-368 AVYGNTTS
+368 AVYGNTSPSAPSRAKMAENTVASVTFSDANSDGSSEINNSIANNVSSSTGISSYSGSKVYAGTTGIKLGASKSAGSITIELS
-376 SAPIRRSPAAVG
+376 SAANVKSVVVNAKQYSSDTGTLSVTAGSTAIGSAQSPPASTG
-388 TTLWA
+388 NLTFTA
-393 ETWTGA
+393 ETA
-399 TTATSG
+399 
-405 SNSATPSA
+405 
-413 NYGKGTTVYNSG
+413 V
-425 SVTYT
+425 
-430 QSANTVYVRNENTGG
+430 ANTT
-445 GTAPELLLSS
+445 
-455 GKTWTI
+455 TI
-461 SNIPTGEATELT
+461 TVSTSAKRAYI
-473 LTYSSNNTK
+473 K
-482 SSVTCST
+482 SITVIAET
-489 TGASITG
+489 TG
-496 SSKSYTIT
+496 
-504 TGGASTI
+504 
-511 TLEFGCSGN
+511 
-520 TRIDNV
+520 
-526 SLTVKTAG
+526 
-534 TGSGGGSTTTYKTSP
+534 GGGSTTTYKTSP
-549 DCGSLRTITLSNS
+549 DCGSLHTITLSNS

-574 SSAYPG
+574 SSAYTG
-580 AIITL
+580 ATITL
-585 TADPDPGYEFGSW
+585 TADPDPGYEFDSW

-607 VTVTNNQFTMPD
+607 VTVTNNQFIMPD
-619 ANVTVSAT
+619 ANITVSAT

-645 GSTQSVYVGGTPNI
+645 GSTQSVYDGGTPNI
-659 PADPEGCDD
+659 PADPEGCDG

-690 TDFTVSAAQDYYA
+690 TDFTVRAAQDYYA

-714 STPVKA
+714 SNGSQTFTFSSIASANSWENGVAYTTVEIAPVTIEAEGGGNNGKWYTSSNGSWRMYSGGTVNISVESGSVTSVTSSPTCTFTILNGNA
-720 TSITIGDEVI
+720 SFSPSARTDFTSITVN
-730 LVYENGDTKKELSG
+730 YTASG
-744 FSSTS
+744 
-749 TVYGTVADYTTT
+749 G
-761 PAGTYAFQVVAGS
+761 
-774 STGTYALKH
+774 
-783 GSVYAYWSSGNSL
+783 
-796 SSSGTL
+796 
-802 NANSSWSISFNNG
+802 
-815 NAIIANANTSSRV
+815 
-828 IYYNTGS
+828 
-835 PRFACYT
+835 
-842 SAQGAVQLYKMGS
+842 
-855 SGTTYYT
+855 GTTYYT

-877 VVTATPGNGQI
+877 EVIAMPGNGQI

-929 KTCVISGLTNGLE
+929 KTCVITGLTNGLE

-969 CTPWADPTLSWNRY
+969 CTPWADPTLSWNKY
-983 SLNTTTATTAT
+983 SLNTTTNKTAT

-1009 SNTEV
+1009 SNTDV
-1014 LTVNSLT
+1014 LTVNSST
-1021 GAVTAIGAGEAT
+1021 GAVTAVGAGSAT
-1033 VTAHWTAADGFC
+1033 VTAHWTAAGGYC
-1045 EKTMTSST
+1045 EKSVVSQE

-1061 ISFDANGGSGAMTAQ
+1061 ISFDANGGSGTMTAQ

-1086 KMNTFTR
+1086 KANTFTR
-1093 EGYTFQGWALTA
+1093 TGYTFQGWALTA
-1105 DGEKT
+1105 DGSKT

-1171 EHYTITSVAVSGT
+1171 EHYTITSVAVSGA
-1184 SGNVA
+1184 SGNVD
-1189 LIGTGETRTFTMPD
+1189 LTGTGETRTFTMPD

-1210 SMEAESQY
+1210 SMAAESQY
-1218 TATFYNGA
+1218 TATFYNGTT
-1226 ASFATV
+1226 SFATV
-1232 NGYVDDDINAPVS
+1232 NGYVDDDINAPAG

-1258 GWVAAEQTEET
+1258 GWVAAAQTEET

-1301 GEASV
+1301 GEATV
-1306 TFITAANDG
+1306 TFNTATSDA

-1333 SGIASFEGDKL
+1333 SGIASFEGDRL
-1344 YVGKSGVKLGSSNNV
+1344 YVGKSGVKLGSSNNA

-1380 KYGTDTGDLEIEV
+1380 KYGTDTGDLEVEV
-1393 NGSTAFGEAK
+1393 NGSTAFGDAK

-1409 LEFTGDETEISSL
+1409 LEFTGDETEISTL

-1428 KRAYIASVSMGGG
+1428 KRAYIASVSLGGG

-1504 VTATGNSM
+1504 VTATGGAH
-1512 YVAVNGPDGSG
+1512 VAIVGPDGSG
-1523 NYTVAYAKGHSI
+1523 NYTINYAKGNSI
-1535 TSTITANFAPIPTYT
+1535 TSVVTANFAPIPTYT

-1558 ESRTEQYKEGDPIDF
+1558 ESRTEQYKEGDAIDF

-1593 VDEQDEAPAYV
+1593 VDEQDEATAYV
-1604 TSATMATSPITYY
+1604 SSATMATSPITYY

-1626 SGSAE
+1626 SG
-1631 TLISTGSSG
+1631 GSSTLLEYDG
-1640 KSTVNDMDGVTCS
+1640 SGSASLTDIDGVTAN
-1653 GLGTDYSSHSPYL
+1653 GLGSDYAAANAPYL
-1666 LRFDNTDD
+1666 LKFDGTGD
-1674 YIQFDLDAPPATLSF
+1674 YIQFALSSVPSALTF
-1689 GYKMIGGNSTSTMKI
+1689 AYKMIGGASTSTMTI
-1704 EECATANGTYSTVQ
+1704 QECATADGSYTDVQ
-1718 SFTISGAQ
+1718 AFSISGSQ
-1726 NSVGSFTTTE
+1726 NSTGSFTTTNA
-1736 TFTQS
+1736 FSQQFV
-1741 HIRMTF
+1741 RMVF

-1754 VGNITITGSGSTTT
+1754 VGEITITGSGSSTT
-1768 YSSYTTSC
+1768 YSGYTTSC

-1794 MTDQS
+1794 MTDQT
-1799 ISYNTPTLLKPNEFT
+1799 ISYNTSTRLKQNEFT
-1814 REGYV
+1814 REGYT
-1819 FQGWATAADGSVAYD
+1819 FQGWATTADGSVAYD

-1863 PGGGTVNTSPAAT
+1863 PSGGTVNTSPAAT
-1876 AEYGEIV
+1876 AEYGETV

-1954 IEGESI
+1954 IEGETI

-2013 GGGSTTETYGFEDVD
+2013 GGGSTTETYGFEDAD

-2036 GPVKDA
+2036 GPVKDDTY
-2042 GAAATGS
+2042 AASGT

-2109 ANGSFTAKSKDFD
+2109 NNGSFTAKSKDFD

-2182 KAVLRVSAKNFG
+2182 KAVLRVSAKNFD

-2201 SSSNSNFAL
+2201 SSNNSNFAL

-2221 AGLTTDLTI
+2221 AGLTTDLTV
-2230 EFTPASAGATESATI
+2230 EYTPASAGATESATI
-2245 TLTAGDVT
+2245 TLTAGAVT
-2253 KTITVNGRS
+2253 KTVTVNGRS

-2351 TGIQNSAKFSDANGA
+2351 TGIQNNAKFSNTNGA

-2373 TADGVHYQIANPNHA
+2373 TTDGVHYQIANPNHA
-2388 DYATGRQLS
+2388 DYASGRQLS

-2507 VEWREDTVVILVDKS
+2507 VEWREDTVVILVDKP

-2613 IIFFTRPLDTE
+2613 IIFFTRPLASE
-2624 TSLSACSSSFL
+2624 KSLSDCSSSFL
-2635 DEMAGKSGADEN
+2635 DKMAGKSDADEN

-2684 DIIGAYETAP
+2684 DIIGADETAP

-2724 FNAFYEASSVNPA
+2724 FNAFYKASSVEPA

-2745 LNAFGINLSDSIIN
+2745 LNAFGINLNDSIIN

-2790 TPDEWRGRSVCVATS
+2790 TPDEWRGRSVCVAS
-2805 TYPTAGVS
+2805 SSYAAAGVS

-2866 IANLAQYS
+2866 IDNLAQYS

-2883 DANDNTELSSVN
+2883 DENDNTELSSVN

-2904 SHATNDPIFNEIMK
+2904 SHATNDAIFNEIMK

-2931 RCKTCEVLLLNGATL
+2931 RCKTCEVLLLDGATL

-2951 AAIHDVARF
+2951 TAFHDVARF

-3174 TWDDPTQPTD
+3174 TWEDPTQPTD
-3184 TTHTQNPD
+3184 STHTQNPD
-3192 STETHIGD
+3192 ST
-3200 ILESGTVDNGLVW
+3200 GTQTDYIDRGTLNGGCIW
-3213 VLYANATME
+3213 VLYNDGTME
-3222 LTGGGQMVDFSSLE
+3222 LSGSGQVGEFSTTDD
-3236 AVPWAQHRQFIK
+3236 VPWKAHRE
-3248 DLKIGGDVQK
+3248 KITSVK
-3258 IGKYAFSQCTNLVT
+3258 VIGEIQLINYYAFAQCTNLT
-3272 VTIAAPVTNLASYA
+3272 NVTIAAPVSQINAQA
-3286 FAGCTQL
+3286 FAACNQL
-3293 RSFRIES
+3293 TTIRIES
-3300 TQYISATTTTF
+3300 SLSSPIIADGEVF
-3311 DGVSTLSVYVPQSMY
+3311 DGVDPSKITLMVPQSLLTAY
-3326 DQYLQNSPWNKM
+3326 KNTTPWTNMSVK
-3338 ALSAFDGSSTTGG
+3338 AIS
-3351 DGSNTN
+3351 GSNTGN
-3357 PTPRR
+3357 APRR
-3362 AVEHPDGWTESP
+3362 VDHPDGWTESP

-3431 NARASRYETKDHTV
+3431 SARASRYETKDHTI

-3503 RAISDSLAEHTWIP
+3503 RAVSDSLAEHTWIP
-3517 VGVYCRDAGEYTFSL
+3517 VGVYCRDAGTYTFSL

-3547 DNVTGITTNLLYGNY
+3547 DNVTGVTTNLLYGNY

-3583 RKVEVDTPTVIEHTE
+3583 RKVDVDTPTMIDHTE
-3598 NPNAPRKFF
+3598 DPNAPRKFF

-3630 DKLLLNR
+3630 DKLMLNR

>member
-84 SQQGKNYTDICD
+84 NQQGKNYSDICD
-96 SYNREHLVPQSVFD
+96 TYNREHIVPQSVFD
-110 EKTPQRSDRHHLF
+110 EKSPQVSDRHHLF
-123 LADGKVNQIR
+123 LADGKVNGMR

-139 ETDATNG
+139 ETNVTTA
-146 FSGLSNASKALGQF
+146 FSGYSNGNKALGKL
-160 GSASSG
+160 GTASSG
-166 YTGNVYEPADEYKGD
+166 YTGTVYEPDDEYKGD
-181 VARAVLYMVIR
+181 IARAVFYMAIR

-198 CKTYGGSANAYPVTT
+198 CRKYGGSANSYPVTT
-213 WSNAMFSSSLST
+213 WNNAMFSKDLSK

-231 KAKAVFLAW
+231 NAVAVFLKW
-240 HRADP
+240 HRNDP

-253 NNGVEA
+253 NNGVEK

-265 PFIDLPDLVEYLWGN
+265 PFIDLPDLVENLWGN
-280 HAGETVDLSGLTIA
+280 QAGQTVDLNSLNIA

-300 PTPYELTL
+300 PSTYEVTL
-308 NRHGVTQ
+308 NRNGATQ
-315 TLTCTGTYT
+315 TITCSGTYT
-324 LPTAS
+324 LPTSS
-329 TEEDACD
+329 TEANACE
-336 GWEFKGW
+336 GWAFAGW
-343 TTSSSYNSTTAPT
+343 TETSSVSGTSEPT
-356 YTTSVSSAATLY
+356 WKTSVTGATTLY
-368 AVYGNTTS
+368 AVYSHTESG
-376 SAPIRRSPAAVG
+376 APRRAKMAD
-388 TTLWA
+388 
-393 ETWTGA
+393 
-399 TTATSG
+399 
-405 SNSATPSA
+405 
-413 NYGKGTTVYNSG
+413 
-425 SVTYT
+425 VTD
-430 QSANTVYVRNENTGG
+430 E
-445 GTAPELLLSS
+445 
-455 GKTWTI
+455 
-461 SNIPTGEATELT
+461 
-473 LTYSSNNTK
+473 LTYSLIGVTGTSYSDWEDVSDESDAVYAGQSAGGNSSIQLRSKNSNSGIITTTSGGKVKSIAVEWNSNTTNGATLNVYGK
-482 SSVTCST
+482 NSAYSS
-489 TGASITG
+489 ASDLFG
-496 SSKSYTIT
+496 SSKGTSLGTIVKGT
-504 TGGASTI
+504 STSISVTGDYEYIGLCSNSGAMYLDKVSI
-511 TLEFGCSGN
+511 TWS
-520 TRIDNV
+520 
-526 SLTVKTAG
+526 
-534 TGSGGGSTTTYKTSP
+534 SGGSTTTTTYKTSP
-549 DCGSLRTITLSNS
+549 TCGTSYSITLSSSGAVTGGTFEASASSAYQGATITL
-562 GVVTGGDFMANV
+562 
-574 SSAYPG
+574 Y
-580 AIITL
+580 
-585 TADPDPGYEFGSW
+585 ADPSDGYAFGSW

-607 VTVTNNQFTMPD
+607 VTVTDNQFTMPD

-627 FNALTRYNIRFF
+627 FYALPTYNIRFY
-639 NNGSQI
+639 NNGTQI
-645 GSTQSVYVGGTPNI
+645 GSTQQVYQGGMPDVPVVANC
-659 PADPEGCDD
+659 EG
-668 YTFVGWYTSSLATNN
+668 YTFVGWWTETLATDN
-683 TTSHTWV
+683 TASKSWI
-690 TDFTVSAAQDYYA
+690 TDFTVTQAQDYYA
-703 VFAHTEGGGGS
+703 IFSKTEGGGGS
-714 STPVKA
+714 STVTFEK
-720 TSITIGDEVI
+720 SDFSGSGTISASKSGVSVSCVGNI
-730 LVYENGDTKKELSG
+730 PSGAYVTFTENNTLTI
-744 FSSTS
+744 SSTS
-749 TVYGTVADYTTT
+749 GNITAIDFTCSADDYTGNMTDVSDISTT
-761 PAGTYAFQVVAGS
+761 
-774 STGTYALKH
+774 
-783 GSVYAYWSSGNSL
+783 
-796 SSSGTL
+796 
-802 NANSSWSISFNNG
+802 SWSITVNNPG
-815 NAIIANANTSSRV
+815 NKTTVRVSSIV
-828 IYYNTGS
+828 VTI
-835 PRFACYT
+835 
-842 SAQGAVQLYKMGS
+842 GS

-898 DHYTVTISSGAG
+898 DHYTVTISSGSG

-969 CTPWADPTLSWNRY
+969 CTPWTDPTLSWNRY

-994 KTLSGTTHGTLSFES
+994 LTVTGTTHGTRSFES
-1009 SNTEV
+1009 SNTDV
-1014 LTVNSLT
+1014 LTVNNAN
-1021 GAVTAIGAGEAT
+1021 GAVTAIGAGSAT
-1033 VTAHWTAADGFC
+1033 VTAHWTAAGGYC
-1045 EKTMTSST
+1045 EKSVVSQE

-1061 ISFDANGGSGAMTAQ
+1061 ISFDANGGSGTMTAQ
-1076 TVTYKAAAAI
+1076 NVTYKVAEAI
-1086 KMNTFTR
+1086 KTNTFTR
-1093 EGYTFQGWALTA
+1093 TGYTFQGWALTA

-1171 EHYTITSVAVSGT
+1171 EHYTITSVAISGT

-1189 LIGTGETRTFTMPD
+1189 LTGTGETRTFTMPD

-1218 TATFYNGA
+1218 TATFYNGT

-1232 NGYVDDDINAPVS
+1232 NGYVDDDINAPAG

-1258 GWVAAEQTEET
+1258 GWVADEQTEET

-1306 TFITAANDG
+1306 TFNTAASDG
-1315 NTAYTEDADIKEN
+1315 NTAYTDDSGIKAN

-1333 SGIASFEGDKL
+1333 SGIASFEGDRL
-1344 YVGKSGVKLGSSNNV
+1344 YVGTSGVKLGSSNNV

-1428 KRAYIASVSMGGG
+1428 KRAYIASVSLGGG

-1447 TAPACVPCENQVTL
+1447 TAPACIPCENQVTL

-1488 VTVSAITPAT
+1488 VTVSGITPAT

-1558 ESRTEQYKEGDPIDF
+1558 ESRTEEYKEGDPIDF
-1573 SHDPGDCSSGKKF
+1573 SYEPGDCSSGKKF

-1593 VDEQDEAPAYV
+1593 VDEQDEAPEYV

-1640 KSTVNDMDGVTCS
+1640 KSTVDDMDGVTCS

-1768 YSSYTTSC
+1768 YSGYTTSC

-1794 MTDQS
+1794 MTNQT

-1819 FQGWATAADGSVAYD
+1819 FQGWATTADGSVAYD

-1863 PGGGTVNTSPAAT
+1863 PGGGTVNTSPAAI

-2174 TSADGQKV
+2174 TSANGQNV
-2182 KAVLRVSAKNFG
+2182 KAVLRVSAKNFD
-2194 EATTLSA
+2194 ESTTLSA

-2230 EFTPASAGATESATI
+2230 EYTPVSAGATESATI
-2245 TLTAGDVT
+2245 TLTAGAVN

-2262 LPDQF
+2262 LPDRF

-2328 AGQSVRLIGNNDL
+2328 AGQSVRLVGNNDL

-2351 TGIQNSAKFSDANGA
+2351 TGIQNSAKLSDANGA

-2388 DYATGRQLS
+2388 DFASGRQLS

-2410 LYFVSTGCN
+2410 LYFVSTDCN

-2507 VEWREDTVVILVDKS
+2507 VEWREDTVVILVDKP

-2582 YNFNSSNAHNN
+2582 YNFNSSNQHNN
-2593 TLNDNEYPLA
+2593 TDNDNEYPLA

-2613 IIFFTRPLDTE
+2613 IIFFTRPLVSE

-2635 DEMAGKSGADEN
+2635 GEMAEKSGADEN

-2653 DGSKSYGGTTFK
+2653 DGSKSYNGTTFK

-2684 DIIGAYETAP
+2684 DIIGADETAP

-3395 INAVT
+3395 INAVE

-3445 FVGVSLHST
+3445 FVGVSLHSA

-3562 TIETTKQLYTNTR
+3562 KIETTKQLYTNTR

-3630 DKLLLNR
+3630 DKLMLNL

>member
-15 WSAMGNLYAVEKS
+15 WSAMGNLYAVDKS
-28 YYNSIDGKSGT
+28 YYNSIDGKSGST
-39 ALREALTTL
+39 LREALTTL

-84 SQQGKNYTDICD
+84 AQQGKNYSDICEG
-96 SYNREHLVPQSVFD
+96 YNREHLVPQSVFD
-110 EKTPQRSDRHHLF
+110 ERTPQRSDRHHLF

-146 FSGLSNASKALGQF
+146 FSGLSNANKALGQF
-160 GSASSG
+160 GVAASG
-166 YTGNVYEPADEYKGD
+166 YTGNVYEPDDEYKGD

-213 WSNAMFSSSLST
+213 WSNAMFSSSLNT

-231 KAKAVFLAW
+231 KAKTVFLAW

-245 VSAKEVAR
+245 VSPKEVAR

-280 HAGETVDLSGLTIA
+280 HAGETVNLSGLTIA

-329 TEEDACD
+329 TEENACD

-343 TTSSSYNSTTAPT
+343 TTSSDYNNTTAPT

-368 AVYGNTTS
+368 AVYGNTSS
-376 SAPIRRSPAAVG
+376 SAPIRKALG
-388 TTLWA
+388 K
-393 ETWTGA
+393 
-399 TTATSG
+399 ATSISVGDQVVFVCEDASKEMTSISTTGTKYGIGTAYTTTPAGTFAFDVVAGYSTGTVAFKNG
-405 SNSATPSA
+405 SNYLYWTSGNSLNVNGTLSNNTSWKVTIDNSGNATIKNASD
-413 NYGKGTTVYNSG
+413 NSRQIVWNSG
-425 SVTYT
+425 SPRF
-430 QSANTVYVRNENTGG
+430 A
-445 GTAPELLLSS
+445 
-455 GKTWTI
+455 
-461 SNIPTGEATELT
+461 
-473 LTYSSNNTK
+473 TYSSP
-482 SSVTCST
+482 
-489 TGASITG
+489 SIG
-496 SSKSYTIT
+496 SSYYAIQLYKNSS
-504 TGGASTI
+504 GG
-511 TLEFGCSGN
+511 
-520 TRIDNV
+520 
-526 SLTVKTAG
+526 
-534 TGSGGGSTTTYKTSP
+534 GGGSTTTYKTSP
-549 DCGSLRTITLSNS
+549 DCGTLRTITLSNS

-580 AIITL
+580 ATITL
-585 TADPDPGYEFGSW
+585 TDDPDPGYEFGSW
-598 SVTKQGGGS
+598 TVTKQGGGT

-659 PADPEGCDD
+659 PADPEGCDG
-668 YTFVGWYTSSLATNN
+668 YTFVGWYTASLATNN

-703 VFAHTEGGGGS
+703 VFAHTKGGGGS
-714 STPVKA
+714 GPVTETYGFETADNA
-720 TSITIGDEVI
+720 TNWVI
-730 LVYENGDTKKELSG
+730 DGVEAGDTYKKTGSKSG
-744 FSSTS
+744 KIARTSAGNSIIAFKNKVKVTSFSYQFLRQTTNNNYNVYIETS
-749 TVYGTVADYTTT
+749 TD
-761 PAGTYAFQVVAGS
+761 
-774 STGTYALKH
+774 
-783 GSVYAYWSSGNSL
+783 
-796 SSSGTL
+796 
-802 NANSSWSISFNNG
+802 NSSWTAVETYAMSSYSSKETWYANSHTFDGKTELYVRFKCHTSTAVRWVDDISITYSG
-815 NAIIANANTSSRV
+815 
-828 IYYNTGS
+828 
-835 PRFACYT
+835 
-842 SAQGAVQLYKMGS
+842 GS

-898 DHYTVTISSGAG
+898 DHYTVTISSGSG

-929 KTCVISGLTNGLE
+929 KTCVITGLTNGLE

-969 CTPWADPTLSWNRY
+969 CTPWDDPTLSWNKY
-983 SLNTTTATTAT
+983 SLNTTTNKTAT
-994 KTLSGTTHGTLSFES
+994 KSLSGTTHGTLSFES
-1009 SNTEV
+1009 SNPEV
-1014 LTVNSLT
+1014 LTVDGST
-1021 GAVTAIGAGEAT
+1021 GAVTAVGAGEAT
-1033 VTAHWTAADGFC
+1033 VTAHWTANGGYC

-1061 ISFDANGGSGAMTAQ
+1061 ISFDANGGSGTMTAQ
-1076 TVTYKAAAAI
+1076 TVTYKVAGAI
-1086 KMNTFTR
+1086 KTNTFTR
-1093 EGYTFQGWALTA
+1093 TGYTFQGWALTA

-1127 VWQLNSHN
+1127 VWQLNSHT
-1135 VSFSSP
+1135 VSFTSSI

-1148 NNQSSSPQ
+1148 NGQTTNQT
-1156 SVAYGSTVTIRITPA
+1156 VAYGSTVTVHITPA
-1171 EHYTITSVAVSGT
+1171 DHYTITTVSIKGAT
-1184 SGNVA
+1184 SGNDIA
-1189 LIGTGETRTFTMPD
+1189 QTGSGETRTFTMPD
-1203 ENVTVTV
+1203 ENVSVTV
-1210 SMEAESQY
+1210 LMVAESQY
-1218 TATFYNGA
+1218 TATFYNGT

-1258 GWVAAEQTEET
+1258 GWVTTQQTTEAT
-1269 TSMPSVLTF
+1269 THPEIISF

-1283 TGGVSYYALFRR
+1283 SGGVTYYALFRR

-1301 GEASV
+1301 GEATV
-1306 TFITAANDG
+1306 TFNTAASDG
-1315 NTAYTEDADIKEN
+1315 NTAYTDDEDIKAN

-1333 SGIASFEGDKL
+1333 SGIASFSANKAYKGTD
-1344 YVGKSGVKLGSSNNV
+1344 GVKLGASGGT
-1359 GYITLTLSSA
+1359 GYITLNLNSH
-1369 ITTDKITVIAS
+1369 ITTDEITVVAAQ
-1380 KYGTDTGDLEIEV
+1380 YGTDTGDLQIEV
-1393 NGSTAFGEAK
+1393 NGSNSFGEAM
-1403 SPEDGT
+1403 SPAEGT
-1409 LEFTGDETEISSL
+1409 LVFTNDETVEIEDL

-1428 KRAYIASVSMGGG
+1428 KRAYVASITLGSG
-1441 GTSYYT
+1441 GTSYFT
-1447 TAPACVPCENQVTL
+1447 TAPVCTPCEFQVSL
-1461 TKGAESNGTFTL
+1461 TKGTESNGTFTL
-1473 DKANGT
+1473 NKTNGN
-1479 YDNCKKNFS
+1479 YDNCKTNFS
-1488 VTVSAITPAT
+1488 VTVSGITPAT
-1498 DYYCTG
+1498 GYYCTG
-1504 VTATGNSM
+1504 VTATGGAHVVVS
-1512 YVAVNGPDGSG
+1512 GPDGSG
-1523 NYTVAYAKGHSI
+1523 NYTINYAKGNSI
-1535 TSTITANFAPIPTYT
+1535 TSVVTANFAPIPTYT

-1558 ESRTEQYKEGDPIDF
+1558 ESRTEQYKEGDAIDF

-1593 VDEQDEAPAYV
+1593 VDEQDEAPEYV
-1604 TSATMATSPITYY
+1604 TSETMATSPITYY

-1626 SGSAE
+1626 SGGSSTFDGSTPGAYKIYAQVGD
-1631 TLISTGSSG
+1631 TKYYATGTGSKIS
-1640 KSTVNDMDGVTCS
+1640 STTNAAEATEYTFESVTGGVAIKT
-1653 GLGTDYSSHSPYL
+1653 GDT
-1666 LRFDNTDD
+1666 
-1674 YIQFDLDAPPATLSF
+1674 YI
-1689 GYKMIGGNSTSTMKI
+1689 
-1704 EECATANGTYSTVQ
+1704 TY
-1718 SFTISGAQ
+1718 
-1726 NSVGSFTTTE
+1726 
-1736 TFTQS
+1736 
-1741 HIRMTF
+1741 
-1747 TKGSNVG
+1747 
-1754 VGNITITGSGSTTT
+1754 SGSTNLGTNASAYAWTFASGTKGTWRVNSATSGRAWIFRAGTTNAFGGYSTSNVTAGGTEYYDLEIEGNAGSSTT
-1768 YSSYTTSC
+1768 YSGYTTSC

-1794 MTDQS
+1794 MTDQT

-1814 REGYV
+1814 REGYT
-1819 FQGWATAADGSVAYD
+1819 FQGWATTADGSVAYD
-1834 DEGLVTF
+1834 DKGLVTF

-1863 PGGGTVNTSPAAT
+1863 PSGGTISSSPAGS
-1876 AEYGEIV
+1876 AEYGSQVMIM
-1883 TVVVTPD
+1883 VTPD
-1890 SHHTFG
+1890 SHHTF
-1896 SITVTKNSGGTV
+1896 SSMTVTKDGGGTV
-1908 SLSGSGVT
+1908 TLSGSGAT
-1916 QTFTMPADNV
+1916 QSFTMPADNV
-1926 TVTASLNVIPTYTVT
+1926 TVTASLNLIPTYTVT
-1941 WSADGDETNQAQY
+1941 WSADGDETNQVQY

-1960 VFPATADGCEGKTF
+1960 VFPATAEGCEGKTF

-1986 DAPAL
+1986 EAPAF
-1991 VTSAVMGTSN
+1991 VTSAEMGTSN

-2013 GGGSTTETYGFEDVD
+2013 GGGSTTETYGFEDAD

-2036 GPVKDA
+2036 GPVKDDTY
-2042 GAAATGS
+2042 AASGT

-2109 ANGSFTAKSKDFD
+2109 SNGSFTAKSKDFD

-2137 AVRYVDDI
+2137 ATRYVDDI

-2151 GVSYSG
+2151 GISYSG

-2182 KAVLRVSAKNFG
+2182 KAVLRVSAKNFD

-2201 SSSNSNFAL
+2201 SSNNSNFAL

-2230 EFTPASAGATESATI
+2230 EYTPASAGATESATI
-2245 TLTAGDVT
+2245 TLTAGAVT

-2262 LPDQF
+2262 LPNQF

-2328 AGQSVRLIGNNDL
+2328 AGQSVRLVGNNDL

-2351 TGIQNSAKFSDANGA
+2351 TGIQNSAKLSDANGA
-2366 NTDWLLT
+2366 NTDWQLT

-2388 DYATGRQLS
+2388 DFASGRQLS

-2453 SMTALVKSATAT
+2453 GMTALVKSATAT

-2507 VEWREDTVVILVDKS
+2507 VEWREDTVVILVDKP

-2866 IANLAQYS
+2866 IDNLAQYS

-2883 DANDNTELSSVN
+2883 DADDNTELSSVN

-2951 AAIHDVARF
+2951 DADHDVARF

-3149 SGAESVEAYW
+3149 VSGAENVEAYW
-3159 ESPSRENT
+3159 ESPSRENR
-3167 DWVDDWK
+3167 DWVDDWQ
-3174 TWDDPTQPTD
+3174 TWEDPTQPTD

-3395 INAVT
+3395 INAVE

-3445 FVGVSLHST
+3445 FVGVSLHSA

-3517 VGVYCRDAGEYTFSL
+3517 VGVYCRDAGTYTFSL

-3537 LDEIEAVYLH
+3537 LDEIEAVHLH
-3547 DNVTGITTNLLYGNY
+3547 DNVTGVTTNLLYGNY

>member
-15 WSAMGNLYAVEKS
+15 WSVMGNLYAVEKS
-28 YYNSIDGKSGT
+28 YYNSIDGKSGKNLFDAVHT
-39 ALREALTTL
+39 VAKTGYKGL
-48 TYTKHTTDVGYNW
+48 TYDGLW
-61 TFDGIDIVNGEVLDI
+61 TAYCAIDINSSGKVWDM
-76 YSTCTWTA
+76 YSNATAYTCGGSA
-84 SQQGKNYTDICD
+84 QGANYSKEGD
-96 SYNREHLVPQSVFD
+96 SYNREHSIPKSWFGGTTNASTPGTDLFHVVPTDGYVNNR
-110 EKTPQRSDRHHLF
+110 RSNY
-123 LADGKVNQIR
+123 A
-133 SSYPFG
+133 FG
-139 ETDATNG
+139 EVASATYTSQ
-146 FSGLSNASKALGQF
+146 SGCKLGSPKSISISNSILNAS
-160 GSASSG
+160 GSSSQSCSQ
-166 YTGNVYEPADEYKGD
+166 TPVFEPMDEYKGD
-181 VARAVLYMVIR
+181 FARGYFGTMI
-192 YATSDV
+192 
-198 CKTYGGSANAYPVTT
+198 KWANGDYQTFTTGDGAAIFNTAYD
-213 WSNAMFSSSLST
+213 AAHY
-225 NYGLSD
+225 YGLTGYGVALLL
-231 KAKAVFLAW
+231 KW
-240 HRADP
+240 HREDP
-245 VSAKEVAR
+245 VSQKEIDR
-253 NNGVEA
+253 NDGIQS

-315 TLTCTGTYT
+315 TLTCKGTYT

-329 TEEDACD
+329 TEEDACG

-343 TTSSSYNSTTAPT
+343 TTSNNYSSTTAPN
-356 YTTSVSSAATLY
+356 YTTTVSAAATLY

-376 SAPIRRSPAAVG
+376 SAPSRATMASATYNKVTSTDGITDGQYLIVYETGKVAFDGSL
-388 TTLWA
+388 TTLD
-393 ETWTGA
+393 
-399 TTATSG
+399 ATS
-405 SNSATPSA
+405 
-413 NYGKGTTVYNSG
+413 
-425 SVTYT
+425 
-430 QSANTVYVRNENTGG
+430 NTVSV
-445 GTAPELLLSS
+445 
-455 GKTWTI
+455 TI
-461 SNIPTGEATELT
+461 SNSSITGDFAANEFTISKTDGAILSASGKYIGNASNSNGLT
-473 LTYSSNNTK
+473 SSNNKLTNTLSISNDGNFVAK
-482 SSVTCST
+482 SSG
-489 TGASITG
+489 GAYLCYNNASDQKRFRYFK
-496 SSKSYTIT
+496 SSSYTSQQAIQLYKNSS
-504 TGGASTI
+504 GG
-511 TLEFGCSGN
+511 
-520 TRIDNV
+520 
-526 SLTVKTAG
+526 
-534 TGSGGGSTTTYKTSP
+534 GGGSTTTYKTSP

-580 AIITL
+580 ATITL
-585 TADPDPGYEFGSW
+585 AADPDPGYEFGSW

-607 VTVTNNQFTMPD
+607 VTVTNNQFSMPD
-619 ANVTVSAT
+619 ANVIVSAT

-639 NNGSQI
+639 NNGNQI

-659 PADPEGCDD
+659 PADPEGCDG
-668 YTFVGWYTSSLATNN
+668 YTFVGWYTSSLAADN
-683 TTSHTWV
+683 TTSYTWV

-714 STPVKA
+714 SNGSQTFTFSSIASANSWENGVAYTSIEIAPVTIIANGGGNNGKWYTSGGGSWRMYSGGTVNISVESGSVTSVTSSPTCTFTISNGNA
-720 TSITIGDEVI
+720 SFSPSDRTDFTSITVN
-730 LVYENGDTKKELSG
+730 YTASG
-744 FSSTS
+744 
-749 TVYGTVADYTTT
+749 
-761 PAGTYAFQVVAGS
+761 
-774 STGTYALKH
+774 
-783 GSVYAYWSSGNSL
+783 
-796 SSSGTL
+796 
-802 NANSSWSISFNNG
+802 
-815 NAIIANANTSSRV
+815 
-828 IYYNTGS
+828 
-835 PRFACYT
+835 
-842 SAQGAVQLYKMGS
+842 

-877 VVTATPGNGQI
+877 EVTAKPGNGQI

-898 DHYTVTISSGAG
+898 DHYTVTISSGVG
-910 YTTEC
+910 FTTEC

-921 GEVTGTTT
+921 GEVAGTNT
-929 KTCVISGLTNGLE
+929 KTCVITGLTNRLE

-969 CTPWADPTLSWNRY
+969 CTPWADPTLSWNMY
-983 SLNTTTATTAT
+983 SLNTTTNKTAT
-994 KTLSGTTHGTLSFES
+994 KTLSGITHGTLSFES

-1014 LTVNSLT
+1014 LTVNSST
-1021 GAVTAIGAGEAT
+1021 GAVTAVGAGSAT
-1033 VTAHWTAADGFC
+1033 VTAQWTAAGGYC
-1045 EKTMTSST
+1045 EKSVVSQE

-1061 ISFDANGGSGAMTAQ
+1061 ISFDANGGSGTMTAQ
-1076 TVTYKAAAAI
+1076 TMTYKAAEAI
-1086 KMNTFTR
+1086 QTNTFTR
-1093 EGYTFQGWALTA
+1093 TGYTFQGWALTA

-1127 VWQLNSHN
+1127 VWQLNSHD

-1141 TGATVTV
+1141 AGATVTV

-1156 SVAYGSTVTIRITPA
+1156 SIAYGSTVTIRITPA
-1171 EHYTITSVAVSGT
+1171 EHYTITSVAVSGA
-1184 SGNVA
+1184 SGNVD
-1189 LIGTGETRTFTMPD
+1189 LTGTGETRTFTMPD

-1210 SMEAESQY
+1210 SMAAESQY

-1226 ASFATV
+1226 VSFATV
-1232 NGYVDDDINAPVS
+1232 NGYVDDDINAPAG

-1258 GWVAAEQTEET
+1258 GWVTMQQTTEAT
-1269 TSMPSVLTF
+1269 THPEIISF

-1315 NTAYTEDADIKEN
+1315 NTAYTDDSGIKEN
-1328 LVASS
+1328 LVESS

-1344 YVGKSGVKLGSSNNV
+1344 YVGKSGVKLGVSNNV

-1380 KYGTDTGDLEIEV
+1380 KYGTDNGDLEIEV

-1403 SPEDGT
+1403 SPADGT

-1422 TISTTS
+1422 TISTTA
-1428 KRAYIASVSMGGG
+1428 KRAYIASVSLGGG

-1473 DKANGT
+1473 DKVNGT

-1488 VTVSAITPAT
+1488 VTVSAITPET

-1504 VTATGNSM
+1504 VTATGGAH
-1512 YVAVNGPDGSG
+1512 VAVVGPDGSG
-1523 NYTVAYAKGHSI
+1523 NYTINYAKGNSI
-1535 TSTITANFAPIPTYT
+1535 TSVVTANFAPIPTYT

-1558 ESRTEQYKEGDPIDF
+1558 ESRTEEYKEGDAIDF
-1573 SHDPGDCSSGKKF
+1573 SHNPGDCSSGKKF

-1593 VDEQDEAPAYV
+1593 VDEQDEAPEYV

-1617 AVFAEETTG
+1617 AVFAEETSTTAVVANEWTRITDISQLTDGATVMLVQYYNDQAINNTPGATSCTANAEITNTNTALRWTAVKSGTKWKFKTSANKYLSTSALDNNTTLALDATYDEWTITADNGGGTG
-1626 SGSAE
+1626 SNNTYNNSNCFILNNGSDLE
-1631 TLISTGSSG
+1631 Y
-1640 KSTVNDMDGVTCS
+1640 
-1653 GLGTDYSSHSPYL
+1653 YSSTFKLYTWSLKYSSAYPFYI
-1666 LRFDNTDD
+1666 
-1674 YIQFDLDAPPATLSF
+1674 YIQ
-1689 GYKMIGGNSTSTMKI
+1689 K
-1704 EECATANGTYSTVQ
+1704 
-1718 SFTISGAQ
+1718 
-1726 NSVGSFTTTE
+1726 TT
-1736 TFTQS
+1736 
-1741 HIRMTF
+1741 
-1747 TKGSNVG
+1747 
-1754 VGNITITGSGSTTT
+1754 GSTTYT
-1768 YSSYTTSC
+1768 GYTTSC
-1776 EVPTNVTVTFNAN
+1776 VIPDNVTVTFNAN

-1794 MTDQS
+1794 MTDQT
-1799 ISYNTPTLLKPNEFT
+1799 ISYNTSTRLKPNEFT
-1814 REGYV
+1814 REGYT
-1819 FQGWATAADGSVAYD
+1819 FQGWATTADGSVAYD
-1834 DEGLVTF
+1834 DKSLVTF

-1849 AVWALNS
+1849 AVWAINS

-1863 PGGGTVNTSPAAT
+1863 PSGGTVSSSPAGS
-1876 AEYGEIV
+1876 AEYGAQVMIM
-1883 TVVVTPD
+1883 VTPD
-1890 SHHTFG
+1890 SHHTFS
-1896 SITVTKNSGGTV
+1896 SITVTKNSGGTI
-1908 SLSGSGVT
+1908 SLSGSGAT
-1916 QTFTMPADNV
+1916 QSFTMPADNV

-1960 VFPATADGCEGKTF
+1960 VFPATAEGCEGKTF

-1986 DAPAL
+1986 DAPEL
-1991 VTSAVMGTSN
+1991 VTSAEMGTSD

-2013 GGGSTTETYGFEDVD
+2013 GGGGSGNYELVVSDPGASNWDGDYLIAYDGETFADGRTAGTDGMGKQYASVNPEANLSGTTVA
-2028 NATNWTIE
+2028 ATWGDMYNVTIE
-2036 GPVKDA
+2036 QIGSTGTYLLKTKDGNYNYQTSNANGLASTANKSTAENYPLTITLNNSGNVEIAISA
-2042 GAAATGS
+2042 GA
-2049 YAGKI
+2049 
-2054 NTNNTYITF
+2054 
-2063 NNKVKVTNF
+2063 V
-2072 SFKLARTSTNSNYN
+2072 
-2086 VYVETSTDN
+2086 
-2095 SVWTAVETYPMSDF
+2095 
-2109 ANGSFTAKSKDFD
+2109 
-2122 GVTDLYVRFHCYNTT
+2122 FHYNTSGYF
-2137 AVRYVDDI
+2137 RFYKD
-2145 SITYGG
+2145 GG
-2151 GVSYSG
+2151 QSPIYLYKKGGSAVSYSG

-2174 TSADGQKV
+2174 TSANGQKV
-2182 KAVLRVSAKNFG
+2182 KTVLRVSAKNFD

-2221 AGLTTDLTI
+2221 AGLTTDFTI
-2230 EFTPASAGATESATI
+2230 EYTPASADVKESSTI
-2245 TLTAGDVT
+2245 TLMAGAVT

-2262 LPDQF
+2262 LPDEF
-2267 LILTKKASTWYALP
+2267 LILTKKAVTWYALP

-2328 AGQSVRLIGNNDL
+2328 AGQSVRLIGNNNL

-2351 TGIQNSAKFSDANGA
+2351 TGIQNNAKFSNTNGA

-2373 TADGVHYQIANPNHA
+2373 TTDGVHYQIANPNHA

-2419 SQPQNVHVSA
+2419 SQPQDVHVSA
-2429 RRGDATFSWVSNAAE
+2429 RRNDATFSWVSNAAE

-2486 DEDTDCA
+2486 NEDTDCA
-2493 VTGTFHTSGPTIDV
+2493 VTGLFHTSGPTIDV
-2507 VEWREDTVVILVDKS
+2507 VEWKEDTVVILVDKP
-2522 EDMHPK
+2522 EDLHPK
-2528 IVIAGQEEHGI
+2528 IVIAGEVEHGV
-2539 GTGVTATELFFSK
+2539 GSGVTATELFFSK
-2552 YFEGAGNMKLI
+2552 YFEGAGSMKLI
-2563 SIYNGTT
+2563 AIFNGTNKT
-2570 RDISLTNYKIFK
+2570 ISLSKYKII
-2582 YNFNSSNAHNN
+2582 NRSANSDNVLKDNGAVEYDLSSLGSIESGEEIILFSPPLASSAAEEKLVECSADFIDAVRKNAV
-2593 TLNDNEYPLA
+2593 DNEKK
-2603 GLGTIRAGQE
+2603 Q
-2613 IIFFTRPLDTE
+2613 
-2624 TSLSACSSSFL
+2624 
-2635 DEMAGKSGADEN
+2635 
-2647 PRWIEC
+2647 RWIEC
-2653 DGSKSYGGTTFK
+2653 DGTTFSK
-2665 KFDFSG
+2665 MEFNG
-2671 NDPLYLYKGSDLI
+2671 NDAMLLTKNGDMI
-2684 DIIGAYETAP
+2684 DIIGAIEMTNIT
-2694 GSDSKNCRNE
+2694 KNCRNE
-2704 PAWAG
+2704 NSWQG
-2709 TIQNMDYRKSPSDTT
+2709 TAINMDYGK
-2724 FNAFYEASSVNPA
+2724 
-2737 TTADSIAL
+2737 TADDFPEIELSGSETYADY
-2745 LNAFGINLSDSIIN
+2745 GIDFTNETIDIY
-2759 ATTAR
+2759 TAR
-2764 CVLFRYR
+2764 CILFRNKD
-2771 MVTSGENAVANNSA
+2771 VTSGKKAVALNTS
-2785 DFASF
+2785 DFVTLGTHTYQDVNYSS
-2790 TPDEWRGRSVCVATS
+2790 EWNGRSVCVTTQRCADLGWTFVGS
-2805 TYPTAGVS
+2805 DYKTYRDNSAA
-2813 DDSPSTCNSYQ
+2813 TCNSYQ
-2824 DLGTFNYSEYYM
+2824 DLGAFDYSKYYK
-2836 DWKTIGDDSDL
+2836 DWSTIGDGDQSL

-2854 VETGTENLYELP
+2854 TETGTENLYELP
-2866 IANLAQYS
+2866 IENLSQYS
-2874 CLNLQFLLL
+2874 CLNLQFILL
-2883 DANDNTELSSVN
+2883 DAGDTELSRTQ

-2904 SHATNDPIFNEIMK
+2904 SHATNDAIFNEIMK

-2951 AAIHDVARF
+2951 DATHDVARF

-2972 VPSETNFTVNTLT
+2972 VPSATNFTVNTMT

-2995 TELVGNLMNES
+2995 TELAGNLMTES
-3006 KQLVVTR
+3006 QKLIVTR
-3013 RITNDRYYFFSLP
+3013 RITNDRYYFLSMP

-3050 LEYDADARAEE
+3050 LEYDAEARAEE
-3061 GSHSGVPGHWKLAT
+3061 GSRSGVPGHWKLAT
-3075 GDRLIAGKG
+3075 GTMKAGQG
-3084 YALAVNSKKP
+3084 YAIAVSSTKP
-3094 KEIVFPMTIPSKNLT
+3094 KEIMFPMTIPSKNLT

-3121 INEYVGAARN
+3121 ILEYVGAARH
-3131 TNHNWN
+3131 TNYNWN
-3137 LIAHPYITKFEV
+3137 LIAHPYITKFV
-3149 SGAESVEAYW
+3149 VTDAESVEAYW
-3159 ESPSRENT
+3159 ENPSRENT
-3167 DWVDDWK
+3167 GWVDDWK
-3174 TWDDPTQPTD
+3174 TWDDPTQSTDSTYTHPTD
-3184 TTHTQNPD
+3184 STYTPPTD
-3192 STETHIGD
+3192 ST
-3200 ILESGTVDNGLVW
+3200 
-3213 VLYANATME
+3213 
-3222 LTGGGQMVDFSSLE
+3222 
-3236 AVPWAQHRQFIK
+3236 
-3248 DLKIGGDVQK
+3248 
-3258 IGKYAFSQCTNLVT
+3258 
-3272 VTIAAPVTNLASYA
+3272 
-3286 FAGCTQL
+3286 
-3293 RSFRIES
+3293 
-3300 TQYISATTTTF
+3300 ATTI
-3311 DGVSTLSVYVPQSMY
+3311 
-3326 DQYLQNSPWNKM
+3326 
-3338 ALSAFDGSSTTGG
+3338 GG
-3351 DGSNTN
+3351 DGS
-3357 PTPRR
+3357 PTEGNSPRR
-3362 AVEHPDGWTESP
+3362 AATPPTGWTESP

-3385 DGKITYEQLW
+3385 DGKVTYEQLW

-3431 NARASRYETKDHTV
+3431 NARASRYETKDHTI

-3503 RAISDSLAEHTWIP
+3503 RAISDSLAEHSWIP

-3562 TIETTKQLYTNTR
+3562 KIETTKQLYTNTR

-3583 RKVEVDTPTVIEHTE
+3583 RKVEVDTPTMIDHTE
-3598 NPNAPRKFF
+3598 DPNAPRKFF

-3630 DKLLLNR
+3630 DKLMLNR

>member
-61 TFDGIDIVNGEVLDI
+61 TFDGIDIVNGEVQDM
-76 YSTCTWTA
+76 YSTCDWT
-84 SQQGKNYTDICD
+84 SSKQGKNYDGICD
-96 SYNREHLVPQSVFD
+96 AYNREHVVPQNLFN
-110 EKTPQRSDRHHLF
+110 EQYPQKSDRHHLF
-123 LADGKVNQIR
+123 LVDGKVNGMR

-139 ETDATNG
+139 ETNAPNG
-146 FSGLSNASKALGQF
+146 FSSVTNSDKALGKF
-160 GSASSG
+160 GTSSG
-166 YTGNVYEPADEYKGD
+166 GFSGTVYEPDNEYKGD
-181 VARAVLYMVIR
+181 IARAIMYMAIR
-192 YATSDV
+192 YAT
-198 CKTYGGSANAYPVTT
+198 ANECREYNGTKNNYPVTT
-213 WSNAMFSSSLST
+213 WSNAMFSGSLST
-225 NYGLSD
+225 NYGLSNN
-231 KAKAVFLAW
+231 AVAMYMKW
-240 HRADP
+240 HKDDP
-245 VSAKEVAR
+245 PSAKEIAR

-265 PFIDLPDLVEYLWGN
+265 PFVDLPDLADYLWGDKKTT
-280 HAGETVDLSGLTIA
+280 AVSLISLTLA

-300 PTPYELTL
+300 PTTYNITL

-315 TLTCTGTYT
+315 TVACTGTYY
-324 LPTAS
+324 LPTD
-329 TEEDACD
+329 EKEACD

-343 TTSSSYNSTTAPT
+343 VTAPIAEEGVT
-356 YTTSVSSAATLY
+356 TEPSYTSSVSSATTLY
-368 AVYGNTTS
+368 AVYGNATTTS
-376 SAPIRRSPAAVG
+376 APRRAKMAEEVVYTLTPTSGTNNSYTGNCDIEIDDITWNLMGNSQTNPWRIGGKSLTNVDRSLSSKTAIANNVTKIEIEHGAASSITINSMTVVVSQNSNFSNPVSTLTPTFAANNTVTVTRPDGKDWSNCYYKITYNVSVSG
-388 TTLWA
+388 TSNKFL
-393 ETWTGA
+393 EFKGA
-399 TTATSG
+399 TFYAEEGG
-405 SNSATPSA
+405 S
-413 NYGKGTTVYNSG
+413 
-425 SVTYT
+425 
-430 QSANTVYVRNENTGG
+430 
-445 GTAPELLLSS
+445 
-455 GKTWTI
+455 
-461 SNIPTGEATELT
+461 
-473 LTYSSNNTK
+473 
-482 SSVTCST
+482 
-489 TGASITG
+489 
-496 SSKSYTIT
+496 
-504 TGGASTI
+504 
-511 TLEFGCSGN
+511 
-520 TRIDNV
+520 
-526 SLTVKTAG
+526 
-534 TGSGGGSTTTYKTSP
+534 SGGGSTTTYKTSP
-549 DCGSLRTITLSNS
+549 TCGTLHTITLTND
-562 GVVTGGDFMANV
+562 GDVTGGDFWASV
-574 SSAYPG
+574 TSAYPG
-580 AIITL
+580 ATITL
-585 TADPDPGYEFGSW
+585 SADPDDGYTFGSW
-598 SVTKQGGGS
+598 
-607 VTVTNNQFTMPD
+607 TVTGATPASTTAATTTFTMPD
-619 ANVTVSAT
+619 ADVTVSASFSAKT
-627 FNALTRYNIRFF
+627 KHTIRFY
-639 NNGSQI
+639 NNGSVIRTQEVPE
-645 GSTQSVYVGGTPNI
+645 GSNPNI
-659 PADPEGCDD
+659 PEIENCDD
-668 YTFVGWYTSSLATNN
+668 YTFVGWWTSALAANN
-683 TTSHTWV
+683 TEAKNWI
-690 TDFTVSAAQDYYA
+690 TDFTVTGAQDYYA

-714 STPVKA
+714 SNGSQTFTFSSIASANSWENGVAYTSIEIAPVTITANGGGNNGKWYTSGDGSWRMYSGGTVNISVA
-720 TSITIGDEVI
+720 SGSVTSVTSSPTCTFTISNGNASFSPSARTDFTSITVN
-730 LVYENGDTKKELSG
+730 YTASG
-744 FSSTS
+744 
-749 TVYGTVADYTTT
+749 G
-761 PAGTYAFQVVAGS
+761 
-774 STGTYALKH
+774 
-783 GSVYAYWSSGNSL
+783 
-796 SSSGTL
+796 
-802 NANSSWSISFNNG
+802 
-815 NAIIANANTSSRV
+815 
-828 IYYNTGS
+828 
-835 PRFACYT
+835 
-842 SAQGAVQLYKMGS
+842 
-855 SGTTYYT
+855 GTTYYT

-888 TLTWPAVADA
+888 TLTWSAVEDA

-921 GEVTGTTT
+921 SEVTGTTT

-962 DTATPQD
+962 NTATPQD
-969 CTPWADPTLSWNRY
+969 CTPWADPTLSWNNY

-994 KTLSGTTHGTLSFES
+994 LTVTGTTHGTLSFES
-1009 SNTEV
+1009 SNTDV

-1061 ISFDANGGSGAMTAQ
+1061 ISFDANGGSGTMTAQ
-1076 TVTYKAAAAI
+1076 TVTYKAAEAI
-1086 KMNTFTR
+1086 KTNTFTR

-1171 EHYTITSVAVSGT
+1171 EHYTITSVAISGT

-1189 LIGTGETRTFTMPD
+1189 LTGTGETRTFTMPD

-1218 TATFYNGA
+1218 TATFYNGT

-1232 NGYVDDDINAPVS
+1232 NGYVDDDINAPAG
-1245 TPASCDDDEFTFI
+1245 TPASCDDDEFTFV
-1258 GWVAAEQTEET
+1258 GWVAAAQTEET

-1306 TFITAANDG
+1306 TFNTAASDG
-1315 NTAYTEDADIKEN
+1315 NTAYTDDSGIKAN

-1333 SGIASFEGDKL
+1333 SGIASFEGDRL
-1344 YVGKSGVKLGSSNNV
+1344 YVGTSGVKLGSSNNV

-1380 KYGTDTGDLEIEV
+1380 KYGTDTGDLEVEV
-1393 NGSTAFGEAK
+1393 NGSTAFGDAK

-1409 LEFTGDETEISSL
+1409 LEFTGDETEISAL

-1428 KRAYIASVSMGGG
+1428 KRAYIASVSLGGG

-1447 TAPACVPCENQVTL
+1447 TAPACVPCENQVSL

-1488 VTVSAITPAT
+1488 VTVSGITPAT

-1573 SHDPGDCSSGKKF
+1573 SYEPGDCSSSKKF

-1626 SGSAE
+1626 SG
-1631 TLISTGSSG
+1631 GSSTLLEYDG
-1640 KSTVNDMDGVTCS
+1640 SGSASLTDIDGVTAN
-1653 GLGTDYSSHSPYL
+1653 GLGSDYAANNAPYL
-1666 LRFDNTDD
+1666 LKFDGTGD
-1674 YIQFDLDAPPATLSF
+1674 YIQFALSSVPSALTF
-1689 GYKMIGGNSTSTMKI
+1689 AYKMIGGANTSTMTIKQ
-1704 EECATANGTYSTVQ
+1704 CATADGSYTDVQ
-1718 SFTISGAQ
+1718 AFSISGSQ
-1726 NSVGSFTTTE
+1726 NSTGSFTTTNA
-1736 TFTQS
+1736 FSQQFV
-1741 HIRMTF
+1741 RMVF

-1754 VGNITITGSGSTTT
+1754 VGAITITGSGSSTT
-1768 YSSYTTSC
+1768 YSGYTTSC

-1794 MTDQS
+1794 MTNQT

-1814 REGYV
+1814 REGYT
-1819 FQGWATAADGSVAYD
+1819 FQGWATTADGSVAYD

-1876 AEYGEIV
+1876 AEYGETV

-1954 IEGESI
+1954 IEGETI
-1960 VFPATADGCEGKTF
+1960 VFPTTAEGCEGKTF

-1986 DAPAL
+1986 EAPAF
-1991 VTSAVMGTSN
+1991 VTSAEMGTSN

-2013 GGGSTTETYGFEDVD
+2013 GGGSTTETYGFEDAD

-2036 GPVKDA
+2036 GPAKNDTY
-2042 GAAATGS
+2042 AATGTYS
-2049 YAGKI
+2049 GKI
-2054 NTNNTYITF
+2054 NTANTYITYK
-2063 NNKVKVTNF
+2063 NKVKVTNF
-2072 SFKLARTSTNSNYN
+2072 SFKFKRGSDNNNYN
-2086 VYVETSTDN
+2086 VYVETSTDG
-2095 SVWTAVETYPMSDF
+2095 SAWTAVETYAMNTF
-2109 ANGSFTAKSKDFD
+2109 AYSGSTFTAKSKDFD

-2137 AVRYVDDI
+2137 ATRYVDDI

-2151 GVSYSG
+2151 GISYSG

-2182 KAVLRVSAKNFG
+2182 KAVLRVSAKNFD

-2201 SSSNSNFAL
+2201 SSSNSNFAV

-2230 EFTPASAGATESATI
+2230 EYTPVSAGATESATI
-2245 TLTAGDVT
+2245 TLTAGAVN

-2262 LPDQF
+2262 LPDRF

-2328 AGQSVRLIGNNDL
+2328 AGQSVRLVGNNDL

-2351 TGIQNSAKFSDANGA
+2351 TGIQNSAKLSDANGA

-2388 DYATGRQLS
+2388 DFASGRQLS

-2507 VEWREDTVVILVDKS
+2507 VEWREDTVVILVDKP

-2582 YNFNSSNAHNN
+2582 YNFNTSNQHNN
-2593 TLNDNEYPLA
+2593 TDNDNQYPLA

-2613 IIFFTRPLDTE
+2613 IIFFTRPLASE

-2635 DEMAGKSGADEN
+2635 NNMAEKSGADEN

-2694 GSDSKNCRNE
+2694 GSDSKNCRSE
-2704 PAWAG
+2704 SAWAG

-2724 FNAFYEASSVNPA
+2724 FNAFYEASSVEPA

-2771 MVTSGENAVANNSA
+2771 LVTSGENAVANNSA

-2790 TPDEWRGRSVCVATS
+2790 TPDEWRGRSVCVAKDS
-2805 TYPTAGVS
+2805 YVTAGVS

-3395 INAVT
+3395 INAVE

-3445 FVGVSLHST
+3445 FVGVSLHSA

-3503 RAISDSLAEHTWIP
+3503 RAISDSLAEHSWIP

-3562 TIETTKQLYTNTR
+3562 KIETTKQLYTNTR

>member
-1 MKTTKYILTLVLAF
+1 MT
-15 WSAMGNLYAVEKS
+15 
-28 YYNSIDGKSGT
+28 
-39 ALREALTTL
+39 
-48 TYTKHTTDVGYNW
+48 
-61 TFDGIDIVNGEVLDI
+61 
-76 YSTCTWTA
+76 
-84 SQQGKNYTDICD
+84 
-96 SYNREHLVPQSVFD
+96 
-110 EKTPQRSDRHHLF
+110 
-123 LADGKVNQIR
+123 NQ
-133 SSYPFG
+133 
-139 ETDATNG
+139 T
-146 FSGLSNASKALGQF
+146 
-160 GSASSG
+160 
-166 YTGNVYEPADEYKGD
+166 
-181 VARAVLYMVIR
+181 
-192 YATSDV
+192 
-198 CKTYGGSANAYPVTT
+198 
-213 WSNAMFSSSLST
+213 
-225 NYGLSD
+225 
-231 KAKAVFLAW
+231 
-240 HRADP
+240 
-245 VSAKEVAR
+245 
-253 NNGVEA
+253 
-259 KQGNRN
+259 
-265 PFIDLPDLVEYLWGN
+265 
-280 HAGETVDLSGLTIA
+280 
-294 TGGGSV
+294 
-300 PTPYELTL
+300 
-308 NRHGVTQ
+308 
-315 TLTCTGTYT
+315 
-324 LPTAS
+324 
-329 TEEDACD
+329 
-336 GWEFKGW
+336 
-343 TTSSSYNSTTAPT
+343 
-356 YTTSVSSAATLY
+356 
-368 AVYGNTTS
+368 
-376 SAPIRRSPAAVG
+376 
-388 TTLWA
+388 
-393 ETWTGA
+393 
-399 TTATSG
+399 
-405 SNSATPSA
+405 
-413 NYGKGTTVYNSG
+413 
-425 SVTYT
+425 
-430 QSANTVYVRNENTGG
+430 
-445 GTAPELLLSS
+445 
-455 GKTWTI
+455 
-461 SNIPTGEATELT
+461 
-473 LTYSSNNTK
+473 
-482 SSVTCST
+482 
-489 TGASITG
+489 
-496 SSKSYTIT
+496 
-504 TGGASTI
+504 
-511 TLEFGCSGN
+511 
-520 TRIDNV
+520 
-526 SLTVKTAG
+526 
-534 TGSGGGSTTTYKTSP
+534 
-549 DCGSLRTITLSNS
+549 
-562 GVVTGGDFMANV
+562 
-574 SSAYPG
+574 
-580 AIITL
+580 
-585 TADPDPGYEFGSW
+585 
-598 SVTKQGGGS
+598 
-607 VTVTNNQFTMPD
+607 
-619 ANVTVSAT
+619 
-627 FNALTRYNIRFF
+627 
-639 NNGSQI
+639 
-645 GSTQSVYVGGTPNI
+645 
-659 PADPEGCDD
+659 
-668 YTFVGWYTSSLATNN
+668 
-683 TTSHTWV
+683 
-690 TDFTVSAAQDYYA
+690 
-703 VFAHTEGGGGS
+703 
-714 STPVKA
+714 
-720 TSITIGDEVI
+720 
-730 LVYENGDTKKELSG
+730 
-744 FSSTS
+744 
-749 TVYGTVADYTTT
+749 
-761 PAGTYAFQVVAGS
+761 
-774 STGTYALKH
+774 
-783 GSVYAYWSSGNSL
+783 
-796 SSSGTL
+796 
-802 NANSSWSISFNNG
+802 
-815 NAIIANANTSSRV
+815 
-828 IYYNTGS
+828 
-835 PRFACYT
+835 
-842 SAQGAVQLYKMGS
+842 
-855 SGTTYYT
+855 
-862 STTSCASACTTLATP
+862 
-877 VVTATPGNGQI
+877 
-888 TLTWPAVADA
+888 
-898 DHYTVTISSGAG
+898 
-910 YTTEC
+910 
-915 GSAASI
+915 
-921 GEVTGTTT
+921 
-929 KTCVISGLTNGLE
+929 
-942 YTTTVVANA
+942 
-951 TSATCDSEADT
+951 
-962 DTATPQD
+962 
-969 CTPWADPTLSWNRY
+969 
-983 SLNTTTATTAT
+983 
-994 KTLSGTTHGTLSFES
+994 
-1009 SNTEV
+1009 
-1014 LTVNSLT
+1014 
-1021 GAVTAIGAGEAT
+1021 
-1033 VTAHWTAADGFC
+1033 
-1045 EKTMTSST
+1045 
-1053 FEVAGPLT
+1053 
-1061 ISFDANGGSGAMTAQ
+1061 
-1076 TVTYKAAAAI
+1076 
-1086 KMNTFTR
+1086 
-1093 EGYTFQGWALTA
+1093 
-1105 DGEKT
+1105 
-1110 YDDKQSVAFTNS
+1110 
-1122 LTLYA
+1122 
-1127 VWQLNSHN
+1127 
-1135 VSFSSP
+1135 
-1141 TGATVTV
+1141 
-1148 NNQSSSPQ
+1148 
-1156 SVAYGSTVTIRITPA
+1156 
-1171 EHYTITSVAVSGT
+1171 
-1184 SGNVA
+1184 
-1189 LIGTGETRTFTMPD
+1189 
-1203 ENVTVTV
+1203 
-1210 SMEAESQY
+1210 
-1218 TATFYNGA
+1218 
-1226 ASFATV
+1226 
-1232 NGYVDDDINAPVS
+1232 
-1245 TPASCDDDEFTFI
+1245 
-1258 GWVAAEQTEET
+1258 
-1269 TSMPSVLTF
+1269 
-1278 PQTMP
+1278 
-1283 TGGVSYYALFRR
+1283 
-1295 SEGGGG
+1295 
-1301 GEASV
+1301 
-1306 TFITAANDG
+1306 
-1315 NTAYTEDADIKEN
+1315 
-1328 LVASS
+1328 
-1333 SGIASFEGDKL
+1333 
-1344 YVGKSGVKLGSSNNV
+1344 
-1359 GYITLTLSSA
+1359 
-1369 ITTDKITVIAS
+1369 
-1380 KYGTDTGDLEIEV
+1380 
-1393 NGSTAFGEAK
+1393 
-1403 SPEDGT
+1403 
-1409 LEFTGDETEISSL
+1409 
-1422 TISTTS
+1422 
-1428 KRAYIASVSMGGG
+1428 
-1441 GTSYYT
+1441 
-1447 TAPACVPCENQVTL
+1447 
-1461 TKGAESNGTFTL
+1461 
-1473 DKANGT
+1473 
-1479 YDNCKKNFS
+1479 
-1488 VTVSAITPAT
+1488 
-1498 DYYCTG
+1498 
-1504 VTATGNSM
+1504 
-1512 YVAVNGPDGSG
+1512 
-1523 NYTVAYAKGHSI
+1523 
-1535 TSTITANFAPIPTYT
+1535 
-1550 VTWSIDGD
+1550 
-1558 ESRTEQYKEGDPIDF
+1558 
-1573 SHDPGDCSSGKKF
+1573 
-1586 MGWSAVE
+1586 
-1593 VDEQDEAPAYV
+1593 
-1604 TSATMATSPITYY
+1604 
-1617 AVFAEETTG
+1617 
-1626 SGSAE
+1626 
-1631 TLISTGSSG
+1631 
-1640 KSTVNDMDGVTCS
+1640 
-1653 GLGTDYSSHSPYL
+1653 
-1666 LRFDNTDD
+1666 
-1674 YIQFDLDAPPATLSF
+1674 
-1689 GYKMIGGNSTSTMKI
+1689 
-1704 EECATANGTYSTVQ
+1704 
-1718 SFTISGAQ
+1718 
-1726 NSVGSFTTTE
+1726 
-1736 TFTQS
+1736 
-1741 HIRMTF
+1741 
-1747 TKGSNVG
+1747 
-1754 VGNITITGSGSTTT
+1754 
-1768 YSSYTTSC
+1768 
-1776 EVPTNVTVTFNAN
+1776 
-1789 GGTGT
+1789 
-1794 MTDQS
+1794 

-1819 FQGWATAADGSVAYD
+1819 FQGWATTADGSVAYD

-1841 KRRTTTLY
+1841 KRRTTILY

-1863 PGGGTVNTSPAAT
+1863 PSGGTVNTSPAAT

-2174 TSADGQKV
+2174 TSANGQNV
-2182 KAVLRVSAKNFG
+2182 KAVLRVSAKNFD
-2194 EATTLSA
+2194 ESTTLSA

-2230 EFTPASAGATESATI
+2230 EYTPVSAGATESATI
-2245 TLTAGDVT
+2245 TLTAGAVN

-2262 LPDQF
+2262 LPDRF

-2328 AGQSVRLIGNNDL
+2328 AGQSVRLVGNNDL

-2351 TGIQNSAKFSDANGA
+2351 TGIQNSAKLSDANGA

-2388 DYATGRQLS
+2388 DFASGRQLS

-2410 LYFVSTGCN
+2410 LYFVSTDCN

-2507 VEWREDTVVILVDKS
+2507 VEWREDTVVILVDKP

-2582 YNFNSSNAHNN
+2582 YNFNSSNQHNN
-2593 TLNDNEYPLA
+2593 TDNDNEYPLA

-2613 IIFFTRPLDTE
+2613 IIFFTRPLVSE

-2635 DEMAGKSGADEN
+2635 GEMAEKSGADEN

-2653 DGSKSYGGTTFK
+2653 DGSKSYNGTTFK

-2684 DIIGAYETAP
+2684 DIIGADETAP

-2883 DANDNTELSSVN
+2883 DADDNTELSSVN

-3385 DGKITYEQLW
+3385 DGKVTYEQLW

-3431 NARASRYETKDHTV
+3431 SARASRYETKDHTV
-3445 FVGVSLHST
+3445 FVGVSLHSA

-3503 RAISDSLAEHTWIP
+3503 RAVSDSLAEHSWIP

-3583 RKVEVDTPTVIEHTE
+3583 RKVEVDTPTMIDHTE
-3598 NPNAPRKFF
+3598 DPNAPRKFF

>member
-1 MKTTKYILTLVLAF
+1 
-15 WSAMGNLYAVEKS
+15 
-28 YYNSIDGKSGT
+28 
-39 ALREALTTL
+39 
-48 TYTKHTTDVGYNW
+48 
-61 TFDGIDIVNGEVLDI
+61 
-76 YSTCTWTA
+76 
-84 SQQGKNYTDICD
+84 
-96 SYNREHLVPQSVFD
+96 
-110 EKTPQRSDRHHLF
+110 
-123 LADGKVNQIR
+123 
-133 SSYPFG
+133 
-139 ETDATNG
+139 
-146 FSGLSNASKALGQF
+146 
-160 GSASSG
+160 
-166 YTGNVYEPADEYKGD
+166 
-181 VARAVLYMVIR
+181 
-192 YATSDV
+192 
-198 CKTYGGSANAYPVTT
+198 
-213 WSNAMFSSSLST
+213 
-225 NYGLSD
+225 
-231 KAKAVFLAW
+231 
-240 HRADP
+240 
-245 VSAKEVAR
+245 
-253 NNGVEA
+253 
-259 KQGNRN
+259 
-265 PFIDLPDLVEYLWGN
+265 
-280 HAGETVDLSGLTIA
+280 
-294 TGGGSV
+294 
-300 PTPYELTL
+300 
-308 NRHGVTQ
+308 
-315 TLTCTGTYT
+315 
-324 LPTAS
+324 
-329 TEEDACD
+329 
-336 GWEFKGW
+336 
-343 TTSSSYNSTTAPT
+343 
-356 YTTSVSSAATLY
+356 
-368 AVYGNTTS
+368 
-376 SAPIRRSPAAVG
+376 
-388 TTLWA
+388 
-393 ETWTGA
+393 
-399 TTATSG
+399 
-405 SNSATPSA
+405 
-413 NYGKGTTVYNSG
+413 
-425 SVTYT
+425 
-430 QSANTVYVRNENTGG
+430 
-445 GTAPELLLSS
+445 
-455 GKTWTI
+455 
-461 SNIPTGEATELT
+461 
-473 LTYSSNNTK
+473 
-482 SSVTCST
+482 
-489 TGASITG
+489 
-496 SSKSYTIT
+496 
-504 TGGASTI
+504 
-511 TLEFGCSGN
+511 
-520 TRIDNV
+520 
-526 SLTVKTAG
+526 
-534 TGSGGGSTTTYKTSP
+534 
-549 DCGSLRTITLSNS
+549 
-562 GVVTGGDFMANV
+562 MANV

-580 AIITL
+580 ATITL

-659 PADPEGCDD
+659 PADPECDG
-668 YTFVGWYTSSLATNN
+668 YTFVGWHTSSLAANN
-683 TTSHTWV
+683 TTSYTWV
-690 TDFTVSAAQDYYA
+690 TDFTVSAAKDYYA

-714 STPVKA
+714 TNGTKTFTFSSIASANNWENGEAYTEVVDAPVTITAAGGGNNGKWYTSGNGSWRMYSGGTVNISVA
-720 TSITIGDEVI
+720 SGSVTSVTSSPNCTFTISNGNASFSPSARTDFTSITVN
-730 LVYENGDTKKELSG
+730 YTASG
-744 FSSTS
+744 
-749 TVYGTVADYTTT
+749 
-761 PAGTYAFQVVAGS
+761 
-774 STGTYALKH
+774 
-783 GSVYAYWSSGNSL
+783 
-796 SSSGTL
+796 
-802 NANSSWSISFNNG
+802 
-815 NAIIANANTSSRV
+815 
-828 IYYNTGS
+828 
-835 PRFACYT
+835 
-842 SAQGAVQLYKMGS
+842 

-862 STTSCASACTTLATP
+862 STTSCASACTNLATP

-888 TLTWPAVADA
+888 TLSWPAVADA

-929 KTCVISGLTNGLE
+929 KTCVITGLTNGLE

-969 CTPWADPTLSWNRY
+969 CTPWADPTLSWNKY
-983 SLNTTTATTAT
+983 SLNTTTNKTAT

-1009 SNTEV
+1009 SNTDV
-1014 LTVNSLT
+1014 LTVNSST
-1021 GAVTAIGAGEAT
+1021 GAVNAVGAGSAT
-1033 VTAHWTAADGFC
+1033 VTAHWTAAGGYC
-1045 EKTMTSST
+1045 EKSIVSQE

-1061 ISFDANGGSGAMTAQ
+1061 ISFDANGGSGTMTAQ

-1086 KMNTFTR
+1086 KANTFTR
-1093 EGYTFQGWALTA
+1093 TGYTFQGWALTA
-1105 DGEKT
+1105 DGEKV

-1148 NNQSSSPQ
+1148 NNQLSSPQ
-1156 SVAYGSTVTIRITPA
+1156 SVAYGSTVTVRITPA
-1171 EHYTITSVAVSGT
+1171 EHYSITSVAVSGT
-1184 SGNVA
+1184 SGNVD
-1189 LIGTGETRTFTMPD
+1189 LTGTGETRTFTMPD

-1210 SMEAESQY
+1210 LMAAESQY

-1226 ASFATV
+1226 VSFATV
-1232 NGYVDDDINAPVS
+1232 NGYVDDDINAPAG
-1245 TPASCDDDEFTFI
+1245 TPASCDDDEFTFV

-1301 GEASV
+1301 GEATV
-1306 TFITAANDG
+1306 TFNTATSDG

-1333 SGIASFEGDKL
+1333 SGIASFEGDRL
-1344 YVGKSGVKLGSSNNV
+1344 YVGKNGVKLGSSSNV

-1380 KYGTDTGDLEIEV
+1380 KYGTDTGDLEVEV

-1428 KRAYIASVSMGGG
+1428 KRAYIASISLGGG

-1498 DYYCTG
+1498 DYYCIG
-1504 VTATGNSM
+1504 VTATGGAH
-1512 YVAVNGPDGSG
+1512 VAIVGPDGSG
-1523 NYTVAYAKGHSI
+1523 NYTINYAKGNSI
-1535 TSTITANFAPIPTYT
+1535 ASVVTANFAPIPTYT

-1558 ESRTEQYKEGDPIDF
+1558 ESRTEQYKEGDAIDF

-1604 TSATMATSPITYY
+1604 TSATMTTSPITYY
-1617 AVFAEETTG
+1617 AVFAEKTTG
-1626 SGSAE
+1626 SG
-1631 TLISTGSSG
+1631 GSSTLLEYDG
-1640 KSTVNDMDGVTCS
+1640 SGSATLTDIDGVNAS
-1653 GLGTDYSSHSPYL
+1653 GLGTDYAANNAPYL
-1666 LRFDNTDD
+1666 LKFDGTGD
-1674 YIQFDLDAPPATLSF
+1674 YIQFALSSVPSALTF
-1689 GYKMIGGNSTSTMKI
+1689 AYKMIGGASTSTMTI
-1704 EECATANGTYSTVQ
+1704 QECATADGSYTDVQ
-1718 SFTISGAQ
+1718 AFSISGSQ
-1726 NSVGSFTTTE
+1726 NSTGSFTTTNA
-1736 TFTQS
+1736 FSQQFV
-1741 HIRMTF
+1741 RMVF

-1754 VGNITITGSGSTTT
+1754 VGAITITGSGSSTT
-1768 YSSYTTSC
+1768 YSGYTTSC

-1814 REGYV
+1814 REGYT
-1819 FQGWATAADGSVAYD
+1819 FQGWATTADGSVAYD
-1834 DEGLVTF
+1834 DKGLVTF

-1960 VFPATADGCEGKTF
+1960 VFPATAEGCEGKTF

-1986 DAPAL
+1986 EAPAF
-1991 VTSAVMGTSN
+1991 VTSAEMGTSN

-2013 GGGSTTETYGFEDVD
+2013 GGGSTTETYGFEDAD

-2036 GPVKDA
+2036 GPVKDDTY
-2042 GAAATGS
+2042 AASGT

-2109 ANGSFTAKSKDFD
+2109 SNGSFTAKSKDFD

-2137 AVRYVDDI
+2137 ATRYVDDI

-2151 GVSYSG
+2151 GISYSG

-2168 RNGQWI
+2168 KNGQWI
-2174 TSADGQKV
+2174 TSADWQKV
-2182 KAVLRVSAKNFG
+2182 KAVLRVSAKNFD
-2194 EATTLSA
+2194 EVTTLSA
-2201 SSSNSNFAL
+2201 SSNNSNFAL

-2230 EFTPASAGATESATI
+2230 EYTPASAGATESATI
-2245 TLTAGDVT
+2245 TLTAGAVT
-2253 KTITVNGRS
+2253 KTVTVNGRS
-2262 LPDQF
+2262 LPNQF

-2328 AGQSVRLIGNNDL
+2328 AGQSVRLVGNNDL

-2351 TGIQNSAKFSDANGA
+2351 TGIQNSAKFSNTNGA

-2373 TADGVHYQIANPNHA
+2373 TTDGVHYQIANPNHA
-2388 DYATGRQLS
+2388 DYASGRQLS

-2419 SQPQNVHVSA
+2419 SQPQDVHVSA
-2429 RRGDATFSWVSNAAE
+2429 RRDDATFSWVSNAAE

-2507 VEWREDTVVILVDKS
+2507 VEWREDTVVILVDKP

-2570 RDISLTNYKIFK
+2570 RDISLTNYKIFMYCIGNK
-2582 YNFNSSNAHNN
+2582 SGTHDPSN
-2593 TLNDNEYPLA
+2593 DKEYPLA
-2603 GLGTIRAGQE
+2603 ALGTIRAGQE
-2613 IIFFTRPLDTE
+2613 IIFFTRPDAESTLG
-2624 TSLSACSSSFL
+2624 ACSSSFL
-2635 DEMAGKSGADEN
+2635 NKMAGKSGVDEN

-2671 NDPLYLYKGSDLI
+2671 NDPLYLYKGSGLI

-2694 GSDSKNCRNE
+2694 ESDSKNCRSE
-2704 PAWAG
+2704 SAWAG

-2724 FNAFYEASSVNPA
+2724 FNAFYKASSVEPA
-2737 TTADSIAL
+2737 TTADSITL
-2745 LNAFGINLSDSIIN
+2745 LNAFGINLSDSIID

-2771 MVTSGENAVANNSA
+2771 LVTSGENAVANNSA

-2790 TPDEWRGRSVCVATS
+2790 TPDEWRGRSVCVANDS
-2805 TYPTAGVS
+2805 YATAGVS

-2866 IANLAQYS
+2866 IDNLAQYS

-2883 DANDNTELSSVN
+2883 DENDNTELSSVN

-2904 SHATNDPIFNEIMK
+2904 SHATNDAIFNEIMK

-2951 AAIHDVARF
+2951 SATHDVARF

-2972 VPSETNFTVNTLT
+2972 VPSETNFTVNTMT

-3026 YDCRMADIRLANGA
+3026 YDCSMADIRLANGA

-3075 GDRLIAGKG
+3075 GDRLIAGRG

-3149 SGAESVEAYW
+3149 TGGAENVKAYW
-3159 ESPSRENT
+3159 ENPSRENQG
-3167 DWVDDWK
+3167 WVDDWK
-3174 TWDDPTQPTD
+3174 TWDEPTQPTD
-3184 TTHTQNPD
+3184 STHTQNPD
-3192 STETHIGD
+3192 ST
-3200 ILESGTVDNGLVW
+3200 GTQTDYIDRGTLNDGCIW
-3213 VLYANATME
+3213 VLYNDGTME
-3222 LTGGGQMVDFSSLE
+3222 LSGSGQVGEFSTTDD
-3236 AVPWAQHRQFIK
+3236 VPWKAHRE
-3248 DLKIGGDVQK
+3248 KITSVK
-3258 IGKYAFSQCTNLVT
+3258 VIGEIQLINYYAFAQCTNLT
-3272 VTIAAPVTNLASYA
+3272 NVTISAPVSQINAQA
-3286 FAGCTQL
+3286 FAACNQL
-3293 RSFRIES
+3293 TTIRIES
-3300 TQYISATTTTF
+3300 SLSRPITADGEVF
-3311 DGVSTLSVYVPQSMY
+3311 DGVDLSKITLMVPQSLFTAY
-3326 DQYLQNSPWNKM
+3326 KNTTPWKNMTVK
-3338 ALSAFDGSSTTGG
+3338 AISGSTTG
-3351 DGSNTN
+3351 NA
-3357 PTPRR
+3357 PRR
-3362 AVEHPDGWTESP
+3362 VDHPDGWTESP

-3431 NARASRYETKDHTV
+3431 SARASRYETKDHTI

-3532 YDKYV
+3532 YDKYM

-3547 DNVTGITTNLLYGNY
+3547 DNVTGVTTNLLYGNY

-3583 RKVEVDTPTVIEHTE
+3583 RKVEVDTPTIIDHTE
-3598 NPNAPRKFF
+3598 DPNAPRKFF

-3630 DKLLLNR
+3630 DKLMLNL

>member
-84 SQQGKNYTDICD
+84 NQQGKNYSDICD
-96 SYNREHLVPQSVFD
+96 TYNREHIVPQSVFD
-110 EKTPQRSDRHHLF
+110 EKSPQVSDRHHLF
-123 LADGKVNQIR
+123 LADGKVNGMR

-139 ETDATNG
+139 ETNVTTA
-146 FSGLSNASKALGQF
+146 FSGYSNGNKALGKL
-160 GSASSG
+160 GTASSG
-166 YTGNVYEPADEYKGD
+166 YTGTVYEPDDEYKGD
-181 VARAVLYMVIR
+181 IARAVFYMAIR

-198 CKTYGGSANAYPVTT
+198 CRKYGGSANSYPVTT
-213 WSNAMFSSSLST
+213 WNNAMFSKDLSK

-231 KAKAVFLAW
+231 NAVAVFLKW
-240 HRADP
+240 HRNDP

-253 NNGVEA
+253 NNGVEK

-265 PFIDLPDLVEYLWGN
+265 PFIDLPDLVENLWGN
-280 HAGETVDLSGLTIA
+280 QAGQTVDLNSLNIA

-300 PTPYELTL
+300 PSTYEVTL
-308 NRHGVTQ
+308 NRNGATQ
-315 TLTCTGTYT
+315 TITCSGTYT
-324 LPTAS
+324 LPTSS
-329 TEEDACD
+329 TEANACE
-336 GWEFKGW
+336 GWAFAGW
-343 TTSSSYNSTTAPT
+343 TETSSVSGTSEPT
-356 YTTSVSSAATLY
+356 WKTSVTGATTLY
-368 AVYGNTTS
+368 AVYSHTESG
-376 SAPIRRSPAAVG
+376 APRRAKMAD
-388 TTLWA
+388 
-393 ETWTGA
+393 
-399 TTATSG
+399 
-405 SNSATPSA
+405 
-413 NYGKGTTVYNSG
+413 
-425 SVTYT
+425 VTD
-430 QSANTVYVRNENTGG
+430 E
-445 GTAPELLLSS
+445 
-455 GKTWTI
+455 
-461 SNIPTGEATELT
+461 
-473 LTYSSNNTK
+473 LTYSLIGVTGTSYSDWEDVSDESDAVYAGQSAGGNSSIQLRSKNSNSGIITTTSGGKVKSIAVEWNSNTTNGATLNVYGK
-482 SSVTCST
+482 NSAYSS
-489 TGASITG
+489 ASDLFG
-496 SSKSYTIT
+496 SSKGTSLGTIVKGT
-504 TGGASTI
+504 STSISVTGDYEYIGLCSNSGAMYLDKVSI
-511 TLEFGCSGN
+511 TWS
-520 TRIDNV
+520 
-526 SLTVKTAG
+526 
-534 TGSGGGSTTTYKTSP
+534 SGGSTTTTTYKTSP
-549 DCGSLRTITLSNS
+549 TCGTSYSITLSSSGAVTGGTFEASASSAYQGATITL
-562 GVVTGGDFMANV
+562 
-574 SSAYPG
+574 Y
-580 AIITL
+580 
-585 TADPDPGYEFGSW
+585 ADPSDGYAFGSW

-607 VTVTNNQFTMPD
+607 VTVTDNQFTMPD

-627 FNALTRYNIRFF
+627 FYALPTYNIRFY
-639 NNGSQI
+639 NNGTQI
-645 GSTQSVYVGGTPNI
+645 GSTQQVYQGGMPDVPVVANC
-659 PADPEGCDD
+659 EG
-668 YTFVGWYTSSLATNN
+668 YTFVGWWTETLATDN
-683 TTSHTWV
+683 TASKSWI
-690 TDFTVSAAQDYYA
+690 TDFTVTQAQDYYA
-703 VFAHTEGGGGS
+703 IFSKTEGGGGS
-714 STPVKA
+714 STVTFEK
-720 TSITIGDEVI
+720 SDFSGSGTISASKSGVSVSCVGNI
-730 LVYENGDTKKELSG
+730 PSGAYVTFTENNTLTI
-744 FSSTS
+744 SSTS
-749 TVYGTVADYTTT
+749 GNITAIDFTCSADDYTGNMTDVSDISTT
-761 PAGTYAFQVVAGS
+761 
-774 STGTYALKH
+774 
-783 GSVYAYWSSGNSL
+783 
-796 SSSGTL
+796 
-802 NANSSWSISFNNG
+802 SWSITVNNPG
-815 NAIIANANTSSRV
+815 NKTTVRVSSIV
-828 IYYNTGS
+828 VTI
-835 PRFACYT
+835 
-842 SAQGAVQLYKMGS
+842 GS

-898 DHYTVTISSGAG
+898 DHYTVTISSGSG

-969 CTPWADPTLSWNRY
+969 CTPWTDPTLSWNRY

-994 KTLSGTTHGTLSFES
+994 LTVTGTTHGTRSFES
-1009 SNTEV
+1009 SNTDV
-1014 LTVNSLT
+1014 LTVNNAN
-1021 GAVTAIGAGEAT
+1021 GAVTAIGAGSAT
-1033 VTAHWTAADGFC
+1033 VTAHWTAAGGYC
-1045 EKTMTSST
+1045 EKSVVSQE

-1061 ISFDANGGSGAMTAQ
+1061 ISFDANGVSGTMTAQ
-1076 TVTYKAAAAI
+1076 NVTYKVAEAI
-1086 KMNTFTR
+1086 KTNTFTR
-1093 EGYTFQGWALTA
+1093 TGYTFQGWALTA

-1171 EHYTITSVAVSGT
+1171 EHYTITSVAISGT

-1189 LIGTGETRTFTMPD
+1189 LTGTGETRTFTMPD

-1218 TATFYNGA
+1218 TATFYNGT

-1232 NGYVDDDINAPVS
+1232 NGYVDDDINAPAG

-1258 GWVAAEQTEET
+1258 GWVADEQTEET

-1306 TFITAANDG
+1306 TFNTAASDG
-1315 NTAYTEDADIKEN
+1315 NTAYTDDSGIKAN

-1333 SGIASFEGDKL
+1333 SGIASFEGDRL
-1344 YVGKSGVKLGSSNNV
+1344 YVGTSGVKLGSSNNV

-1428 KRAYIASVSMGGG
+1428 KRAYIASVSLGGG

-1447 TAPACVPCENQVTL
+1447 TAPACIPCENQVTL

-1488 VTVSAITPAT
+1488 VTVSGITPAT

-1558 ESRTEQYKEGDPIDF
+1558 ESRTEEYKEGDPIDF
-1573 SHDPGDCSSGKKF
+1573 SYEPGDCSSGKKF

-1593 VDEQDEAPAYV
+1593 VDEQDEAPEYV

-1640 KSTVNDMDGVTCS
+1640 KSTVDDMDGVTCS

-1768 YSSYTTSC
+1768 YSGYTTSC

-1794 MTDQS
+1794 MTNQT

-1819 FQGWATAADGSVAYD
+1819 FQGWATTADGSVAYD

-1863 PGGGTVNTSPAAT
+1863 PGGGTVNTSPAAI

-2174 TSADGQKV
+2174 TSANGQNV
-2182 KAVLRVSAKNFG
+2182 KAVLRVSAKNFD
-2194 EATTLSA
+2194 ESTTLSA

-2230 EFTPASAGATESATI
+2230 EYTPVSAGATESATI
-2245 TLTAGDVT
+2245 TLTAGAVN

-2262 LPDQF
+2262 LPDRF

-2328 AGQSVRLIGNNDL
+2328 AGQSVRLVGNNDL

-2351 TGIQNSAKFSDANGA
+2351 TGIQNSAKLSDANGA

-2388 DYATGRQLS
+2388 DFASGRQLS

-2410 LYFVSTGCN
+2410 LYFVSTDCN

-2507 VEWREDTVVILVDKS
+2507 VEWREDTVVILVDKP

-2582 YNFNSSNAHNN
+2582 YNFNSSNQHNN
-2593 TLNDNEYPLA
+2593 TDNDNEYPLA

-2613 IIFFTRPLDTE
+2613 IIFFTRPLVSE

-2635 DEMAGKSGADEN
+2635 GEMAEKSGADEN

-2653 DGSKSYGGTTFK
+2653 DGSKSYNGTTFK

-2684 DIIGAYETAP
+2684 DIIGADETAP

-3395 INAVT
+3395 INAVE

-3445 FVGVSLHST
+3445 FVGVSLHSA

-3562 TIETTKQLYTNTR
+3562 MR
-3575 FTLNVILR
+3575 LR
-3583 RKVEVDTPTVIEHTE
+3583 RFICTITSQ
-3598 NPNAPRKFF
+3598 A
-3607 RDGVMYIMRDGKIYD
+3607 
-3622 LTGKPAEL
+3622 
-3630 DKLLLNR
+3630 

>member
-1 MKTTKYILTLVLAF
+1 
-15 WSAMGNLYAVEKS
+15 
-28 YYNSIDGKSGT
+28 
-39 ALREALTTL
+39 
-48 TYTKHTTDVGYNW
+48 
-61 TFDGIDIVNGEVLDI
+61 
-76 YSTCTWTA
+76 
-84 SQQGKNYTDICD
+84 
-96 SYNREHLVPQSVFD
+96 
-110 EKTPQRSDRHHLF
+110 
-123 LADGKVNQIR
+123 
-133 SSYPFG
+133 
-139 ETDATNG
+139 
-146 FSGLSNASKALGQF
+146 
-160 GSASSG
+160 
-166 YTGNVYEPADEYKGD
+166 
-181 VARAVLYMVIR
+181 
-192 YATSDV
+192 
-198 CKTYGGSANAYPVTT
+198 
-213 WSNAMFSSSLST
+213 
-225 NYGLSD
+225 
-231 KAKAVFLAW
+231 
-240 HRADP
+240 
-245 VSAKEVAR
+245 
-253 NNGVEA
+253 
-259 KQGNRN
+259 
-265 PFIDLPDLVEYLWGN
+265 
-280 HAGETVDLSGLTIA
+280 
-294 TGGGSV
+294 
-300 PTPYELTL
+300 
-308 NRHGVTQ
+308 
-315 TLTCTGTYT
+315 
-324 LPTAS
+324 
-329 TEEDACD
+329 
-336 GWEFKGW
+336 
-343 TTSSSYNSTTAPT
+343 
-356 YTTSVSSAATLY
+356 
-368 AVYGNTTS
+368 
-376 SAPIRRSPAAVG
+376 
-388 TTLWA
+388 
-393 ETWTGA
+393 
-399 TTATSG
+399 
-405 SNSATPSA
+405 
-413 NYGKGTTVYNSG
+413 
-425 SVTYT
+425 
-430 QSANTVYVRNENTGG
+430 
-445 GTAPELLLSS
+445 
-455 GKTWTI
+455 
-461 SNIPTGEATELT
+461 
-473 LTYSSNNTK
+473 
-482 SSVTCST
+482 
-489 TGASITG
+489 
-496 SSKSYTIT
+496 
-504 TGGASTI
+504 
-511 TLEFGCSGN
+511 
-520 TRIDNV
+520 
-526 SLTVKTAG
+526 
-534 TGSGGGSTTTYKTSP
+534 
-549 DCGSLRTITLSNS
+549 
-562 GVVTGGDFMANV
+562 
-574 SSAYPG
+574 
-580 AIITL
+580 
-585 TADPDPGYEFGSW
+585 
-598 SVTKQGGGS
+598 
-607 VTVTNNQFTMPD
+607 
-619 ANVTVSAT
+619 
-627 FNALTRYNIRFF
+627 
-639 NNGSQI
+639 
-645 GSTQSVYVGGTPNI
+645 
-659 PADPEGCDD
+659 
-668 YTFVGWYTSSLATNN
+668 
-683 TTSHTWV
+683 
-690 TDFTVSAAQDYYA
+690 
-703 VFAHTEGGGGS
+703 
-714 STPVKA
+714 
-720 TSITIGDEVI
+720 
-730 LVYENGDTKKELSG
+730 
-744 FSSTS
+744 
-749 TVYGTVADYTTT
+749 
-761 PAGTYAFQVVAGS
+761 
-774 STGTYALKH
+774 
-783 GSVYAYWSSGNSL
+783 
-796 SSSGTL
+796 
-802 NANSSWSISFNNG
+802 
-815 NAIIANANTSSRV
+815 
-828 IYYNTGS
+828 
-835 PRFACYT
+835 
-842 SAQGAVQLYKMGS
+842 
-855 SGTTYYT
+855 
-862 STTSCASACTTLATP
+862 
-877 VVTATPGNGQI
+877 
-888 TLTWPAVADA
+888 
-898 DHYTVTISSGAG
+898 
-910 YTTEC
+910 
-915 GSAASI
+915 
-921 GEVTGTTT
+921 
-929 KTCVISGLTNGLE
+929 
-942 YTTTVVANA
+942 
-951 TSATCDSEADT
+951 
-962 DTATPQD
+962 
-969 CTPWADPTLSWNRY
+969 
-983 SLNTTTATTAT
+983 
-994 KTLSGTTHGTLSFES
+994 
-1009 SNTEV
+1009 
-1014 LTVNSLT
+1014 
-1021 GAVTAIGAGEAT
+1021 
-1033 VTAHWTAADGFC
+1033 
-1045 EKTMTSST
+1045 MTSST

-1061 ISFDANGGSGAMTAQ
+1061 ISFDANGGSGTMTAQ

-1086 KMNTFTR
+1086 KANTFTR
-1093 EGYTFQGWALTA
+1093 TGYTFQGWALTA

-1171 EHYTITSVAVSGT
+1171 EHYTITSVAVSGA
-1184 SGNVA
+1184 SGNVD
-1189 LIGTGETRTFTMPD
+1189 LTGTGETRTFTMPD

-1210 SMEAESQY
+1210 SMAAESQY
-1218 TATFYNGA
+1218 TATFYNGT

-1232 NGYVDDDINAPVS
+1232 NGYVDDDINAPAG
-1245 TPASCDDDEFTFI
+1245 TPASCDDDEFTFV

-1315 NTAYTEDADIKEN
+1315 NTAYTDDSGIKEN
-1328 LVASS
+1328 LVESS
-1333 SGIASFEGDKL
+1333 SGIASFEGDRL
-1344 YVGKSGVKLGSSNNV
+1344 YVGKSGVKLGSSSNV

-1380 KYGTDTGDLEIEV
+1380 KYGTDTGDLEVEV

-1428 KRAYIASVSMGGG
+1428 KRAYIESISLGGG

-1473 DKANGT
+1473 DKPNGT

-1504 VTATGNSM
+1504 VTATGGAH
-1512 YVAVNGPDGSG
+1512 VAIVGPDGSG
-1523 NYTVAYAKGHSI
+1523 NYTINYAKGNSI
-1535 TSTITANFAPIPTYT
+1535 TSVVTANFAPIPTYT
-1550 VTWSIDGD
+1550 VTWIIDGD
-1558 ESRTEQYKEGDPIDF
+1558 ESRTEQYKEGDAIDF

-1604 TSATMATSPITYY
+1604 TSATMTTSPITYY
-1617 AVFAEETTG
+1617 AVFAEGTTG
-1626 SGSAE
+1626 SGSAGWSE
-1631 TLISTGSSG
+1631 TAITALTSSDIFVIVGNNGSNYAMTNNNGTSSAPTATSVTISDGKISG
-1640 KSTVNDMDGVTCS
+1640 TVADNLKWNISGNATDGYTFYPN
-1653 GLGTDYSSHSPYL
+1653 G
-1666 LRFDNTDD
+1666 
-1674 YIQFDLDAPPATLSF
+1674 
-1689 GYKMIGGNSTSTMKI
+1689 STSTWLY
-1704 EECATANGTYSTVQ
+1704 CTNTNNGVRVGTNDNKA
-1718 SFTISGAQ
+1718 FTISSGYLYNTATSRYVGIY
-1726 NSVGSFTTTE
+1726 NSSDWRCYTSSSTNIGDQSFKFYKYSTGGS
-1736 TFTQS
+1736 S
-1741 HIRMTF
+1741 
-1747 TKGSNVG
+1747 
-1754 VGNITITGSGSTTT
+1754 TT
-1768 YSSYTTSC
+1768 YSGYTTSC

-1794 MTDQS
+1794 MTDQT

-1814 REGYV
+1814 REGYT
-1819 FQGWATAADGSVAYD
+1819 FQGWATTADGSVAYD
-1834 DEGLVTF
+1834 DKGLVTF

-1960 VFPATADGCEGKTF
+1960 VFPATAEGCESKTF
-1974 VGWSATQFAETD
+1974 VGWSATQLAETD
-1986 DAPAL
+1986 EAPAF
-1991 VTSAVMGTSN
+1991 VTSAEMGTSN

-2013 GGGSTTETYGFEDVD
+2013 GGGSTTETYGFEDAD

-2036 GPVKDA
+2036 GPVKDDTY
-2042 GAAATGS
+2042 AASGT

-2109 ANGSFTAKSKDFD
+2109 SNGSFTAKSKDFD

-2137 AVRYVDDI
+2137 ATRYVDDI

-2151 GVSYSG
+2151 GISYSG

-2182 KAVLRVSAKNFG
+2182 KAVLRVSAKNFD

-2201 SSSNSNFAL
+2201 SSSNSNFAI

-2230 EFTPASAGATESATI
+2230 EYTPASAGATESATI
-2245 TLTAGDVT
+2245 TLTAGAVT
-2253 KTITVNGRS
+2253 KTVTVNGRS

-2351 TGIQNSAKFSDANGA
+2351 TGIQNNAKFSNTNGA

-2373 TADGVHYQIANPNHA
+2373 TTDGVHYQIANPNHA
-2388 DYATGRQLS
+2388 DYASGRQLS

-2419 SQPQNVHVSA
+2419 SQPQDVHVSA
-2429 RRGDATFSWVSNAAE
+2429 RRDDATFSWVSNAAE

-2507 VEWREDTVVILVDKS
+2507 VEWREDTVVILVDKP

-2528 IVIAGQEEHGI
+2528 IVIAGEVEHGV
-2539 GTGVTATELFFSK
+2539 GSGVTATELFFSK
-2552 YFEGAGNMKLI
+2552 YFEGAGSMKLI
-2563 SIYNGTT
+2563 AIFNGTNKT
-2570 RDISLTNYKIFK
+2570 ISLSKYKII
-2582 YNFNSSNAHNN
+2582 NRSANSSNVVKDNGAVEYDLSSLGSIESGEEIILFSPPLASSAAEEKLVECSADFIESVRTNAV
-2593 TLNDNEYPLA
+2593 DNEKK
-2603 GLGTIRAGQE
+2603 Q
-2613 IIFFTRPLDTE
+2613 
-2624 TSLSACSSSFL
+2624 
-2635 DEMAGKSGADEN
+2635 
-2647 PRWIEC
+2647 RWIEC
-2653 DGSKSYGGTTFK
+2653 DGTTFSK
-2665 KFDFSG
+2665 MEFNG
-2671 NDPLYLYKGSDLI
+2671 NDAMLLTKNGDMI
-2684 DIIGAYETAP
+2684 DIIGAIEMTNIT
-2694 GSDSKNCRNE
+2694 KNCRNE
-2704 PAWAG
+2704 NSWQG
-2709 TIQNMDYRKSPSDTT
+2709 TAINMDYGK
-2724 FNAFYEASSVNPA
+2724 
-2737 TTADSIAL
+2737 TADDFPEIELSGSETYADY
-2745 LNAFGINLSDSIIN
+2745 GIDFTNETIDIY
-2759 ATTAR
+2759 TAR
-2764 CVLFRYR
+2764 CILFRNKD
-2771 MVTSGENAVANNSA
+2771 VTSGKKAVALNTS
-2785 DFASF
+2785 DFV
-2790 TPDEWRGRSVCVATS
+2790 TLGTHTYQDENYSSEWNGRSVCVTTQRCADLGWTFVGS
-2805 TYPTAGVS
+2805 DNMTYRDNSAA
-2813 DDSPSTCNSYQ
+2813 TCNSYQ
-2824 DLGTFNYSEYYM
+2824 DLGAFDYSKYYK
-2836 DWKTIGDDSDL
+2836 DWSTIGDGDQSL

-2854 VETGTENLYELP
+2854 TETGTENLYELP
-2866 IANLAQYS
+2866 IDNLAQYS

-2883 DANDNTELSSVN
+2883 DENDNTELSSVN

-2904 SHATNDPIFNEIMK
+2904 SHATNDAIFNEIMK

-2972 VPSETNFTVNTLT
+2972 VPSETNFTVNTMT

-3026 YDCRMADIRLANGA
+3026 YDCRMSDIRLANGS

-3075 GDRLIAGKG
+3075 GDRLIAGRG

-3121 INEYVGAARN
+3121 INEYVGAARK
-3131 TNHNWN
+3131 TNYNWN

-3149 SGAESVEAYW
+3149 TDGAANVEAYW
-3159 ESPSRENT
+3159 AEPSRENKG
-3167 DWVDDWK
+3167 WVDDWK
-3174 TWDDPTQPTD
+3174 TWDEPTQPTD
-3184 TTHTQNPD
+3184 STHTQNPD
-3192 STETHIGD
+3192 ST
-3200 ILESGTVDNGLVW
+3200 GTQTDYIDRGTLNDGCIW
-3213 VLYANATME
+3213 VLYNDGTME
-3222 LTGGGQMVDFSSLE
+3222 LSGSGQVGEFSTTDD
-3236 AVPWAQHRQFIK
+3236 VPWKAHRE
-3248 DLKIGGDVQK
+3248 KITSVK
-3258 IGKYAFSQCTNLVT
+3258 VIGEIQLINYYAFAQCTNLT
-3272 VTIAAPVTNLASYA
+3272 NVTIAAPVSQINAQA
-3286 FAGCTQL
+3286 FAACNQL
-3293 RSFRIES
+3293 TTIRIES
-3300 TQYISATTTTF
+3300 SLSSPITANGEVF
-3311 DGVSTLSVYVPQSMY
+3311 DGVDLSKITLMVPQSLFTAY
-3326 DQYLQNSPWNKM
+3326 KNTIPWKNMTVK
-3338 ALSAFDGSSTTGG
+3338 AISGSTTG
-3351 DGSNTN
+3351 NA
-3357 PTPRR
+3357 PRR
-3362 AVEHPDGWTESP
+3362 VDHPDGWTESP

-3395 INAVT
+3395 INDVT

-3431 NARASRYETKDHTV
+3431 SARASRYETKDHTI

-3503 RAISDSLAEHTWIP
+3503 RAISDSLAEHSWIP
-3517 VGVYCRDAGEYTFSL
+3517 VGVYCRDAGTYTFSL

-3547 DNVTGITTNLLYGNY
+3547 DNVTGVTTNLLYGNY

-3583 RKVEVDTPTVIEHTE
+3583 RKVDVDTPTVIEHTE

-3630 DKLLLNR
+3630 DKLMLNL

>member
-84 SQQGKNYTDICD
+84 SQQGKNYTGICE
-96 SYNREHLVPQSVFD
+96 SYNREHLVPQSVFE

-146 FSGLSNASKALGQF
+146 FSGLSNEGKALGQF
-160 GSASSG
+160 GIASSG

-300 PTPYELTL
+300 PTPYVLML

-329 TEEDACD
+329 TEKDACD

-343 TTSSSYNSTTAPT
+343 TDSSYDDTSAPT
-356 YTTSVSSAATLY
+356 YTTSVSSATTLY
-368 AVYGNTTS
+368 AVYGNTTTSAPRRAKMASTSTLNFTAACGGSGTADDGAAWTVTSDGAESNFDATCGIHYGTNKASVTYVQLSTSDISGTITQVVVNCRDAQEVATVSVTVGGTAFTCSGSATATNS
-376 SAPIRRSPAAVG
+376 SADYTFTNA
-388 TTLWA
+388 
-393 ETWTGA
+393 GA
-399 TTATSG
+399 SGEIVVRVDRGSSKVKAIYVKSVEVTYTSG
-405 SNSATPSA
+405 SS
-413 NYGKGTTVYNSG
+413 
-425 SVTYT
+425 
-430 QSANTVYVRNENTGG
+430 
-445 GTAPELLLSS
+445 
-455 GKTWTI
+455 
-461 SNIPTGEATELT
+461 
-473 LTYSSNNTK
+473 
-482 SSVTCST
+482 
-489 TGASITG
+489 
-496 SSKSYTIT
+496 
-504 TGGASTI
+504 
-511 TLEFGCSGN
+511 
-520 TRIDNV
+520 
-526 SLTVKTAG
+526 
-534 TGSGGGSTTTYKTSP
+534 GGSTTTYKTSP
-549 DCGSLRTITLSNS
+549 DCGTLHTITLSNS

-580 AIITL
+580 ATITL

-607 VTVTNNQFTMPD
+607 VPVTSNQFTMPD

-645 GSTQSVYVGGTPNI
+645 GSTQSVYVGGMPNI
-659 PADPEGCDD
+659 PADPEGCDG
-668 YTFVGWYTSSLATNN
+668 YTFVGWHTSSLAANN

-774 STGTYALKH
+774 STDTYALKH

-796 SSSGTL
+796 SSSETL

-929 KTCVISGLTNGLE
+929 KTCVITGLTNGLE

-969 CTPWADPTLSWNRY
+969 CTPWDDPTLSWNRY
-983 SLNTTTATTAT
+983 SLNTTTANTAT
-994 KTLSGTTHGTLSFES
+994 KTLSGTTYGTLSFES
-1009 SNTEV
+1009 SNTDV
-1014 LTVNSLT
+1014 LTVNSST
-1021 GAVTAIGAGEAT
+1021 GAVTAAGAGEAT
-1033 VTAHWTAADGFC
+1033 VTAHWTAAGGYC

-1061 ISFDANGGSGAMTAQ
+1061 ISFDANGGSGTMTAQ
-1076 TVTYKAAAAI
+1076 TVTYKVAGAI
-1086 KMNTFTR
+1086 KTNTFTR
-1093 EGYTFQGWALTA
+1093 TGYTFQGWALTA

-1127 VWQLNSHN
+1127 VWQLNSHT
-1135 VSFSSP
+1135 VSFTSSI

-1148 NNQSSSPQ
+1148 NGQTTNQT
-1156 SVAYGSTVTIRITPA
+1156 VAYGSTVTVHITPA
-1171 EHYTITSVAVSGT
+1171 DHYTITTVSIKGAT
-1184 SGNVA
+1184 SGNDIA
-1189 LIGTGETRTFTMPD
+1189 QTGSGETRTFTMPD
-1203 ENVTVTV
+1203 ENVSVTV
-1210 SMEAESQY
+1210 LMVAESQY
-1218 TATFYNGA
+1218 TATFYNGT
-1226 ASFATV
+1226 ASFAIV

-1258 GWVAAEQTEET
+1258 GWVTTQQTTEAT
-1269 TSMPSVLTF
+1269 THPEIISF

-1283 TGGVSYYALFRR
+1283 SGGVTYYALFRR

-1301 GEASV
+1301 GGGEATV
-1306 TFITAANDG
+1306 TFNTATSDG

-1333 SGIASFEGDKL
+1333 SGIASFEGDRL

-1428 KRAYIASVSMGGG
+1428 KRAYIESISLGGG

-1504 VTATGNSM
+1504 VTATGGAH
-1512 YVAVNGPDGSG
+1512 VAIVGPDGSG
-1523 NYTVAYAKGHSI
+1523 NYTINYAKGNSI
-1535 TSTITANFAPIPTYT
+1535 TSVVTANFAPIPTYT

-1631 TLISTGSSG
+1631 TLISTGNSG

-1768 YSSYTTSC
+1768 YSGYTTSC

-1794 MTDQS
+1794 MTDQT

-1814 REGYV
+1814 REGYT
-1819 FQGWATAADGSVAYD
+1819 FQGWATTADGSVAYD
-1834 DEGLVTF
+1834 DKGLVTF

-1954 IEGESI
+1954 IEGETI
-1960 VFPATADGCEGKTF
+1960 VFPTTAEGCEGKTF

-1986 DAPAL
+1986 EAPAF
-1991 VTSAVMGTSN
+1991 VTSAEMGTSN

-2013 GGGSTTETYGFEDVD
+2013 GGGSTTETYGFEDAD

-2036 GPVKDA
+2036 GPVKDDTY
-2042 GAAATGS
+2042 AASGT

-2109 ANGSFTAKSKDFD
+2109 SNGSFTAKSKDFD

-2174 TSADGQKV
+2174 TSANGQKV
-2182 KAVLRVSAKNFG
+2182 KAVLRVSAKNFD
-2194 EATTLSA
+2194 ESTTLSA

-2230 EFTPASAGATESATI
+2230 EYTPASAGATESATI
-2245 TLTAGDVT
+2245 TLTAGAVT
-2253 KTITVNGRS
+2253 KTVTVNGRS
-2262 LPDQF
+2262 LPDRF

-2373 TADGVHYQIANPNHA
+2373 TTDGLHYQIANPNHA

-2507 VEWREDTVVILVDKS
+2507 VEWKEDTVVILVDKP

-2582 YNFNSSNAHNN
+2582 YNFNSSNQHNN
-2593 TLNDNEYPLA
+2593 TDNDNEYPLA

-2613 IIFFTRPLDTE
+2613 IIFFTRPLVSE
-2624 TSLSACSSSFL
+2624 KSLSACSSSFL
-2635 DEMAGKSGADEN
+2635 GEMAKKSGADEN

-2653 DGSKSYGGTTFK
+2653 DGSKSYNGTTFK

-2684 DIIGAYETAP
+2684 DIIGADETAP
-2694 GSDSKNCRNE
+2694 GSNSKNCRNE

-2771 MVTSGENAVANNSA
+2771 MVTSGDSAVANNSS
-2785 DFASF
+2785 DFVTL
-2790 TPDEWRGRSVCVATS
+2790 TPDEWRGRSVCVANDSYTA
-2805 TYPTAGVS
+2805 AGVS

-2866 IANLAQYS
+2866 IDNLAQYS

-2883 DANDNTELSSVN
+2883 DADDNTELSSVN

-2951 AAIHDVARF
+2951 AADHDVARF

-2972 VPSETNFTVNTLT
+2972 VPSETNFTVNTMT

-2995 TELVGNLMNES
+2995 TELTGNLMNES

-3075 GDRLIAGKG
+3075 GDRLIAGRG

-3094 KEIVFPMTIPSKNLT
+3094 KEIVFPMTIPRKNLT
-3109 NEERTKVTNTVD
+3109 NAERTKVTNTVD
-3121 INEYVGAARN
+3121 INEYVGAARK
-3131 TNHNWN
+3131 TNYNWN

-3149 SGAESVEAYW
+3149 SGEESVEAYW
-3159 ESPSRENT
+3159 ENPSRENKG
-3167 DWVDDWK
+3167 WVDDWK
-3174 TWDDPTQPTD
+3174 TWDEPTQPTD
-3184 TTHTQNPD
+3184 STHTQNPD
-3192 STETHIGD
+3192 ST
-3200 ILESGTVDNGLVW
+3200 GTQTDYIDRGTLNGGCIW
-3213 VLYANATME
+3213 VLYNDGTME
-3222 LTGGGQMVDFSSLE
+3222 LSGSGQVGEFSTTDD
-3236 AVPWAQHRQFIK
+3236 VPWKAHRE
-3248 DLKIGGDVQK
+3248 KITSVK
-3258 IGKYAFSQCTNLVT
+3258 VIGEIQLINYYAFAQCTNLT
-3272 VTIAAPVTNLASYA
+3272 NVTIAAPVSQINAQA
-3286 FAGCTQL
+3286 FAACNQL
-3293 RSFRIES
+3293 TTIRIES
-3300 TQYISATTTTF
+3300 SLSSPITADGEVF
-3311 DGVSTLSVYVPQSMY
+3311 DGVDPSKITLMVPQSLLTAY
-3326 DQYLQNSPWNKM
+3326 KNTTPWKSM
-3338 ALSAFDGSSTTGG
+3338 SVKAISGSTTG
-3351 DGSNTN
+3351 NA
-3357 PTPRR
+3357 PRR
-3362 AVEHPDGWTESP
+3362 VDHPDGWTESP

-3395 INAVT
+3395 INDVT
-3400 DIPPFTAMFIQGDG
+3400 DIPPFSAMFIQGDG

-3431 NARASRYETKDHTV
+3431 SARTSRYETKDHTI

-3503 RAISDSLAEHTWIP
+3503 RAISDSLAEHSWIP
-3517 VGVYCRDAGEYTFSL
+3517 VGVYCRDAGTYTFSL

-3547 DNVTGITTNLLYGNY
+3547 DNVTGVTTNLLYGNY

-3583 RKVEVDTPTVIEHTE
+3583 RKVDVDTPTIIDHTE

-3630 DKLLLNR
+3630 DKLMLNL

>member
-84 SQQGKNYTDICD
+84 NQQGKNYSDICD
-96 SYNREHLVPQSVFD
+96 TYNREHIVPQSVFD
-110 EKTPQRSDRHHLF
+110 EKSPQVSDRHHLF
-123 LADGKVNQIR
+123 LADGKVNGMR

-139 ETDATNG
+139 ETNVTTA
-146 FSGLSNASKALGQF
+146 FSGYSNGNKALGKL
-160 GSASSG
+160 GTASSG
-166 YTGNVYEPADEYKGD
+166 YTGTVYEPDDEYKGD
-181 VARAVLYMVIR
+181 IARAVFYMAIR

-198 CKTYGGSANAYPVTT
+198 CRKYGGSANSYPVTT
-213 WSNAMFSSSLST
+213 WNNAMFSKDLSK

-231 KAKAVFLAW
+231 NAVAVFLKW
-240 HRADP
+240 HRNDP

-253 NNGVEA
+253 NNGVEK

-265 PFIDLPDLVEYLWGN
+265 PFIDLPDLVENLWGN
-280 HAGETVDLSGLTIA
+280 QAGQTVDLNSLNIA

-300 PTPYELTL
+300 PSTYEVTL
-308 NRHGVTQ
+308 NRNGATQ
-315 TLTCTGTYT
+315 TITCSGTYT
-324 LPTAS
+324 LPTSS
-329 TEEDACD
+329 TEANACE
-336 GWEFKGW
+336 GWAFAGW
-343 TTSSSYNSTTAPT
+343 TETSSVSGTSEPT
-356 YTTSVSSAATLY
+356 WKTSVTGATTLY
-368 AVYGNTTS
+368 AVYSHTESG
-376 SAPIRRSPAAVG
+376 APRRAKMAD
-388 TTLWA
+388 
-393 ETWTGA
+393 
-399 TTATSG
+399 
-405 SNSATPSA
+405 
-413 NYGKGTTVYNSG
+413 
-425 SVTYT
+425 VTD
-430 QSANTVYVRNENTGG
+430 E
-445 GTAPELLLSS
+445 
-455 GKTWTI
+455 
-461 SNIPTGEATELT
+461 
-473 LTYSSNNTK
+473 LTYSLIGVTGTSYSDWEDVSDESDAVYAGQSAGGNSSIQLRSKNSNSGIITTTSGGKVKSIAVEWNSNTTNGATLNVYGK
-482 SSVTCST
+482 NSAYSS
-489 TGASITG
+489 ASDLFG
-496 SSKSYTIT
+496 SSKGTSLGTIVKGT
-504 TGGASTI
+504 STSISVTGDYEYIGLCSNSGAMYLDKVSI
-511 TLEFGCSGN
+511 TWS
-520 TRIDNV
+520 
-526 SLTVKTAG
+526 
-534 TGSGGGSTTTYKTSP
+534 SGGSTTTTTYKTSP
-549 DCGSLRTITLSNS
+549 TCGTSYSITLSSSGAVTGGTFEASASSAYQGATITL
-562 GVVTGGDFMANV
+562 
-574 SSAYPG
+574 Y
-580 AIITL
+580 
-585 TADPDPGYEFGSW
+585 ADPSDGYAFGSW

-607 VTVTNNQFTMPD
+607 VTVTDNQFTMPD

-627 FNALTRYNIRFF
+627 FYALPTYNIRFY
-639 NNGSQI
+639 NNGTQI
-645 GSTQSVYVGGTPNI
+645 GSTQQVYQGGMPDVPVVANC
-659 PADPEGCDD
+659 EG
-668 YTFVGWYTSSLATNN
+668 YTFVGWWTETLATDN
-683 TTSHTWV
+683 TASKSWI
-690 TDFTVSAAQDYYA
+690 TDFTVTQAQDYYA
-703 VFAHTEGGGGS
+703 IFSKTEGGGGS
-714 STPVKA
+714 STVTFEK
-720 TSITIGDEVI
+720 SDFSGSGTISASKSGVSVSCVGNI
-730 LVYENGDTKKELSG
+730 PSGAYVTFTENNTLTI
-744 FSSTS
+744 SSTS
-749 TVYGTVADYTTT
+749 GNITAIDFTCSADDYTGNMTDVSDISTT
-761 PAGTYAFQVVAGS
+761 
-774 STGTYALKH
+774 
-783 GSVYAYWSSGNSL
+783 
-796 SSSGTL
+796 
-802 NANSSWSISFNNG
+802 SWSITVNNPG
-815 NAIIANANTSSRV
+815 NKTTVRVSSIV
-828 IYYNTGS
+828 VTI
-835 PRFACYT
+835 
-842 SAQGAVQLYKMGS
+842 GS

-898 DHYTVTISSGAG
+898 DHYTVTISSGSG

-969 CTPWADPTLSWNRY
+969 CTPWTDPTLSWNRY

-994 KTLSGTTHGTLSFES
+994 LTVTGTTHGTRSFES
-1009 SNTEV
+1009 SNTDV
-1014 LTVNSLT
+1014 LTVNNAN
-1021 GAVTAIGAGEAT
+1021 GAVTAIGAGSAT
-1033 VTAHWTAADGFC
+1033 VTAHWTAAGGYC
-1045 EKTMTSST
+1045 EKSVVSQE

-1061 ISFDANGGSGAMTAQ
+1061 ISFDANGGSGTMTAQ
-1076 TVTYKAAAAI
+1076 NVTYKVAEAI
-1086 KMNTFTR
+1086 KTNTFTR
-1093 EGYTFQGWALTA
+1093 TGYTFQGWALTA

-1171 EHYTITSVAVSGT
+1171 EHYTITSVAISGT

-1189 LIGTGETRTFTMPD
+1189 LTGTGETRTFTMPD

-1218 TATFYNGA
+1218 TATFYNGT

-1232 NGYVDDDINAPVS
+1232 NGYVDDDINAPAG

-1258 GWVAAEQTEET
+1258 GWVADEQTEET

-1306 TFITAANDG
+1306 TFNTAASDG
-1315 NTAYTEDADIKEN
+1315 NTAYTDDSGIKAN

-1333 SGIASFEGDKL
+1333 SGIASFEGDRL
-1344 YVGKSGVKLGSSNNV
+1344 YVGTSGVKLGSSNNV

-1428 KRAYIASVSMGGG
+1428 KRAYIASVSLGGG

-1447 TAPACVPCENQVTL
+1447 TAPACIPCENQVTL

-1488 VTVSAITPAT
+1488 VTVSGITPAT

-1558 ESRTEQYKEGDPIDF
+1558 ESRTEEYKEGDPIDF
-1573 SHDPGDCSSGKKF
+1573 SYEPGDCSSGKKF

-1593 VDEQDEAPAYV
+1593 VDEQDEAPEYV

-1640 KSTVNDMDGVTCS
+1640 KSTVDDMDGVTCS

-1768 YSSYTTSC
+1768 YSGYTTSC

-1794 MTDQS
+1794 MTNQT

-1819 FQGWATAADGSVAYD
+1819 FQGWATTADGSVAYD

-1863 PGGGTVNTSPAAT
+1863 PGGGTVNTSPAAI

-2174 TSADGQKV
+2174 TSANGQNV
-2182 KAVLRVSAKNFG
+2182 KAVLRVSAKNFD
-2194 EATTLSA
+2194 ESTTLSA

-2230 EFTPASAGATESATI
+2230 EYTPVSAGATESATI
-2245 TLTAGDVT
+2245 TLTAGAVN

-2262 LPDQF
+2262 LPDRF

-2328 AGQSVRLIGNNDL
+2328 AGQSVRLVGNNDL

-2351 TGIQNSAKFSDANGA
+2351 TGIQNSAKLSDANGA

-2388 DYATGRQLS
+2388 DFASGRQLS

-2410 LYFVSTGCN
+2410 LYFVSTDCN

-2507 VEWREDTVVILVDKS
+2507 VEWREDTVVILVDKP

-2582 YNFNSSNAHNN
+2582 YNFNSSNQHNN
-2593 TLNDNEYPLA
+2593 TDNDNEYPLA

-2613 IIFFTRPLDTE
+2613 IIFFTRPLVSE

-2635 DEMAGKSGADEN
+2635 GEMAEKSGADEN

-2653 DGSKSYGGTTFK
+2653 DGSKSYNGTTFK

-2684 DIIGAYETAP
+2684 DIIGADETAP

-3395 INAVT
+3395 INAVE

-3445 FVGVSLHST
+3445 FVGVSLHSA

-3562 TIETTKQLYTNTR
+3562 KIETTKQLYTNTR

-3630 DKLLLNR
+3630 DKLSQPHSQLAVHGE

>member
-28 YYNSIDGKSGT
+28 YYNSIDGKSGST
-39 ALREALTTL
+39 LREALTTL

-84 SQQGKNYTDICD
+84 AQQGKNYTDICD
-96 SYNREHLVPQSVFD
+96 SYNREHLVPQSVFE

-123 LADGKVNQIR
+123 LADGKVNQVR

-146 FSGLSNASKALGQF
+146 FSGLSNANKALGQF
-160 GSASSG
+160 GVAASG
-166 YTGNVYEPADEYKGD
+166 YTGNVYEPDDQYKGD

-213 WSNAMFSSSLST
+213 WSNAMFSSSLNT

-343 TTSSSYNSTTAPT
+343 TTSSSYNSTTEPT

-368 AVYGNTTS
+368 AVYGSTSS
-376 SAPIRRSPAAVG
+376 SAPSRKALG
-388 TTLWA
+388 K
-393 ETWTGA
+393 
-399 TTATSG
+399 ATSISVGDQVVFVCEDASKEMTSISTTSTKYGIGTAYTTTPAGTFAFDVVAGYSTGTVAFKNG
-405 SNSATPSA
+405 SNYLYWTSGNSLNVNGTLSINTSWKVTIDNSGNATIKNASD
-413 NYGKGTTVYNSG
+413 NSRQIVWNSG
-425 SVTYT
+425 SPRF
-430 QSANTVYVRNENTGG
+430 A
-445 GTAPELLLSS
+445 
-455 GKTWTI
+455 
-461 SNIPTGEATELT
+461 
-473 LTYSSNNTK
+473 TYSSP
-482 SSVTCST
+482 
-489 TGASITG
+489 SIG
-496 SSKSYTIT
+496 SSYYAIQLYKNS
-504 TGGASTI
+504 
-511 TLEFGCSGN
+511 SG
-520 TRIDNV
+520 
-526 SLTVKTAG
+526 
-534 TGSGGGSTTTYKTSP
+534 GGGSTTTYKTSP

-580 AIITL
+580 ATITL

-598 SVTKQGGGS
+598 SVTKEGGGS
-607 VTVTNNQFTMPD
+607 VTVKSNQFTMPD

-627 FNALTRYNIRFF
+627 FNALTRHNIRFF

-659 PADPEGCDD
+659 PADPEGCDG
-668 YTFVGWYTSSLATNN
+668 YTFVGWYTSSLVATN

-714 STPVKA
+714 STITLDPTKDTEFPAYGISLSTTNGSFTGGSDYRIYKGATLTIESSVGDMSLISLTYSGSYDGGGWA
-720 TSITIGDEVI
+720 TS
-730 LVYENGDTKKELSG
+730 YEPNSDSW
-744 FSSTS
+744 TS
-749 TVYGTVADYTTT
+749 PATT
-761 PAGTYAFQVVAGS
+761 
-774 STGTYALKH
+774 
-783 GSVYAYWSSGNSL
+783 SGNS
-796 SSSGTL
+796 GKQARITK
-802 NANSSWSISFNNG
+802 I
-815 NAIIANANTSSRV
+815 V
-828 IYYNTGS
+828 ITVAG
-835 PRFACYT
+835 
-842 SAQGAVQLYKMGS
+842 G
-855 SGTTYYT
+855 GTTYYT

-877 VVTATPGNGQI
+877 EVTATPGNGQI

-898 DHYTVTISSGAG
+898 DHYTVTISSGSG

-929 KTCVISGLTNGLE
+929 KTCVITGLTNGLE

-969 CTPWADPTLSWNRY
+969 CTPWDDPTLSWNRY
-983 SLNTTTATTAT
+983 SLNTTTANTAT
-994 KTLSGTTHGTLSFES
+994 LTLTGTTQGTLSFES
-1009 SNTEV
+1009 SNTDV
-1014 LTVNSLT
+1014 LTVNSST
-1021 GAVTAIGAGEAT
+1021 GAVTAVGAGSAT
-1033 VTAHWTAADGFC
+1033 VTAHWTAAGGYC

-1061 ISFDANGGSGAMTAQ
+1061 ISFDANGGTGTMSAQ

-1086 KMNTFTR
+1086 KANTFTR

-1171 EHYTITSVAVSGT
+1171 EHYTITSIAVSGT
-1184 SGNVA
+1184 SGNVD
-1189 LIGTGETRTFTMPD
+1189 LTGTGETRTFTMPD

-1210 SMEAESQY
+1210 SMAAESQY
-1218 TATFYNGA
+1218 TATFYNGT

-1232 NGYVDDDINAPVS
+1232 NGYVDDDINAPAG
-1245 TPASCDDDEFTFI
+1245 TPSSCDDDEFTFI
-1258 GWVAAEQTEET
+1258 GWIAAEQTEET

-1301 GEASV
+1301 GEATV
-1306 TFITAANDG
+1306 TFNTATSDG
-1315 NTAYTEDADIKEN
+1315 ATAYTEDADIKEN
-1328 LVASS
+1328 LVESS
-1333 SGIASFEGDKL
+1333 SGIASFEGDRL
-1344 YVGKSGVKLGSSNNV
+1344 YVGKSGVKLGSSNNA

-1428 KRAYIASVSMGGG
+1428 KRAYIASVSLGGG

-1504 VTATGNSM
+1504 VTATGGAH
-1512 YVAVNGPDGSG
+1512 VAIVGPDGSG
-1523 NYTVAYAKGHSI
+1523 NYTINYAKGNSI
-1535 TSTITANFAPIPTYT
+1535 TSVVTANFAPIPTYT

-1558 ESRTEQYKEGDPIDF
+1558 ESRTEQYKEGDAIDF
-1573 SHDPGDCSSGKKF
+1573 SYEPGDCSSGKKF

-1593 VDEQDEAPAYV
+1593 VDEQDEAPEYV

-1617 AVFAEETTG
+1617 AVFAEKTTG

-1631 TLISTGSSG
+1631 TLISTGNSG

-1768 YSSYTTSC
+1768 YSGYTTSC

-1794 MTDQS
+1794 ITDQT

-1814 REGYV
+1814 REGYT
-1819 FQGWATAADGSVAYD
+1819 FQGWATTAEGEKVYD
-1834 DEGLVTF
+1834 DKDLVTF

-1849 AVWALNS
+1849 AVWAINS

-1986 DAPAL
+1986 EAPAF
-1991 VTSAVMGTSN
+1991 VTSAEMGTSN

-2013 GGGSTTETYGFEDVD
+2013 GGGSTTETYGFEDAD

-2036 GPVKDA
+2036 GPAKNDTY
-2042 GAAATGS
+2042 AATGTYS
-2049 YAGKI
+2049 GKI
-2054 NTNNTYITF
+2054 NTANTYITYK
-2063 NNKVKVTNF
+2063 NKVKVTNF
-2072 SFKLARTSTNSNYN
+2072 SFKFKRGSDNNNYN
-2086 VYVETSTDN
+2086 VYVETSTDG
-2095 SVWTAVETYPMSDF
+2095 SAWTAVETYAMNTF
-2109 ANGSFTAKSKDFD
+2109 AYSGSTFTAKSKDFD

-2182 KAVLRVSAKNFG
+2182 KAVLRVSAKNFD

-2230 EFTPASAGATESATI
+2230 EYTPASAGATESATV
-2245 TLTAGDVT
+2245 TLTAGAVT
-2253 KTITVNGRS
+2253 KTVTVNGRS

-2287 SKQYEGVVVTPNNN
+2287 SKQYEGVEVTPNNN

-2328 AGQSVRLIGNNDL
+2328 AGQSVRLVGNNDL

-2351 TGIQNSAKFSDANGA
+2351 TGIQNNAKFSNTNGA

-2373 TADGVHYQIANPNHA
+2373 TTDGVHYQIANPNHA
-2388 DYATGRQLS
+2388 DYASGRQLS

-2465 AVPYYMDG
+2465 AAPYYMNG

-2486 DEDTDCA
+2486 DEDADCA

-2507 VEWREDTVVILVDKS
+2507 VEWKEDTVVILVDKP

-2613 IIFFTRPLDTE
+2613 IIFFTRPLNTE
-2624 TSLSACSSSFL
+2624 TSLSECSSSFL
-2635 DEMAGKSGADEN
+2635 NEMAGKSDADEN

-2653 DGSKSYGGTTFK
+2653 DGSKSYGGTIFK

-2684 DIIGAYETAP
+2684 DIIGADETAP
-2694 GSDSKNCRNE
+2694 GADSKNCRNE

-2724 FNAFYEASSVNPA
+2724 FNAFYEASSVEPA

-2745 LNAFGINLSDSIIN
+2745 LNAFGINLNDSIIN

-2805 TYPTAGVS
+2805 SYATAGVS

-2866 IANLAQYS
+2866 IDNLAQYS

-2883 DANDNTELSSVN
+2883 DENDNTELSSVN

-2904 SHATNDPIFNEIMK
+2904 SHATNDAIFNEIMK

-3121 INEYVGAARN
+3121 INEYVGMARN

-3149 SGAESVEAYW
+3149 SGEESVEAYW
-3159 ESPSRENT
+3159 ENPSRENT

-3174 TWDDPTQPTD
+3174 TWEDPTQPTD
-3184 TTHTQNPD
+3184 STHTQNPD
-3192 STETHIGD
+3192 ST
-3200 ILESGTVDNGLVW
+3200 GTQTDYIDRGTLNDGCIW
-3213 VLYANATME
+3213 VLYNDGTME
-3222 LTGGGQMVDFSSLE
+3222 LSGSGQVGAFSTTDD
-3236 AVPWAQHRQFIK
+3236 VPWKAHRE
-3248 DLKIGGDVQK
+3248 KIISVK
-3258 IGKYAFSQCTNLVT
+3258 VIGEIPLINCYAFAQCTNLMN
-3272 VTIAAPVTNLASYA
+3272 VTISAPVSQINAQA
-3286 FAGCTQL
+3286 FAACNQL
-3293 RSFRIES
+3293 TTIRIES
-3300 TQYISATTTTF
+3300 SLSSPITADGEVF
-3311 DGVSTLSVYVPQSMY
+3311 DGVNPANITLMVPQSLFTAY
-3326 DQYLQNSPWNKM
+3326 KNTTPWKNMTVK
-3338 ALSAFDGSSTTGG
+3338 AISGSTTG
-3351 DGSNTN
+3351 NA
-3357 PTPRR
+3357 PRR
-3362 AVEHPDGWTESP
+3362 VDHPDGWTKSP

-3431 NARASRYETKDHTV
+3431 SARASRYETKDHTI

-3503 RAISDSLAEHTWIP
+3503 RAISDSLAEHSWIP
-3517 VGVYCRDAGEYTFSL
+3517 VGVYCRDAGTYTFSL

-3547 DNVTGITTNLLYGNY
+3547 DNVTGVTTNLLYGNY

-3583 RKVEVDTPTVIEHTE
+3583 RKVEVDTPTIIDHTE

-3630 DKLLLNR
+3630 DKLMLNR

>member
-15 WSAMGNLYAVEKS
+15 WSAMGNLYAVDKS

-96 SYNREHLVPQSVFD
+96 SYNREHLVPQSVFE

-146 FSGLSNASKALGQF
+146 FSGLSNANKALGQF
-160 GSASSG
+160 GVAASG

-181 VARAVLYMVIR
+181 IARAVLYMVIR

-231 KAKAVFLAW
+231 KAKAVFLDW
-240 HRADP
+240 HRNDP

-280 HAGETVDLSGLTIA
+280 HAGETVNLSGLTIA

-324 LPTAS
+324 LPTAL

-343 TTSSSYNSTTAPT
+343 TTGSDYNNTTAPT
-356 YTTSVSSAATLY
+356 YTTSVSSASTLY

-511 TLEFGCSGN
+511 TLVFGCSGN
-520 TRIDNV
+520 TRIDDV

-534 TGSGGGSTTTYKTSP
+534 TGGGSTTTTYKTSP

-659 PADPEGCDD
+659 PADPEGCDG

-690 TDFTVSAAQDYYA
+690 TDFTVRAAQDYYA

-714 STPVKA
+714 GPVTETYGFETADNA
-720 TSITIGDEVI
+720 TNWVI
-730 LVYENGDTKKELSG
+730 DGVEAGDTYKKTGSKSG
-744 FSSTS
+744 KIARASAGNSTIAFKNKVKVTSFSYQFLRQTTNNNYNVYIETS
-749 TVYGTVADYTTT
+749 TD
-761 PAGTYAFQVVAGS
+761 
-774 STGTYALKH
+774 
-783 GSVYAYWSSGNSL
+783 
-796 SSSGTL
+796 
-802 NANSSWSISFNNG
+802 NSSWTAVETYAMSSYSSKETWY
-815 NAIIANANTSSRV
+815 ANSHTFDGKTELYV
-828 IYYNTGS
+828 
-835 PRFACYT
+835 RFKCYT
-842 SAQGAVQLYKMGS
+842 STAIRWVDDISITYSGGS

-1014 LTVNSLT
+1014 LTVNETS
-1021 GAVTAIGAGEAT
+1021 GAVTAVGAGEAT
-1033 VTAHWTAADGFC
+1033 VTAHWTANGGYC

-1061 ISFDANGGSGAMTAQ
+1061 INFDANGGSGTMTAQ
-1076 TVTYKAAAAI
+1076 TVTYKVAEAI
-1086 KMNTFTR
+1086 KTNAFTR
-1093 EGYTFQGWALTA
+1093 TGYTFQGWALTA

-1171 EHYTITSVAVSGT
+1171 EHYTITSVAVSGA
-1184 SGNVA
+1184 SGNVD
-1189 LIGTGETRTFTMPD
+1189 LTGTGETRTFAMPD

-1210 SMEAESQY
+1210 SMETESQY
-1218 TATFYNGA
+1218 TATFYNGT

-1232 NGYVDDDINAPVS
+1232 NGYVDDDINAPAG
-1245 TPASCDDDEFTFI
+1245 TPASCDDDEFTFV
-1258 GWVAAEQTEET
+1258 GWVAAAQTEET

-1306 TFITAANDG
+1306 TFITAASDG
-1315 NTAYTEDADIKEN
+1315 NTAYTDDSGIKAN

-1333 SGIASFEGDKL
+1333 SGIASFEGDRL
-1344 YVGKSGVKLGSSNNV
+1344 YVGTSGVKLGSSNNV

-1380 KYGTDTGDLEIEV
+1380 KYGTDTGDLEVEV

-1428 KRAYIASVSMGGG
+1428 KRAYIASVSLGGG

-1447 TAPACVPCENQVTL
+1447 TAPACVPCENQVSL

-1488 VTVSAITPAT
+1488 VTVSGITPAT

-1558 ESRTEQYKEGDPIDF
+1558 ESRTEEYKEGDAIDF
-1573 SHDPGDCSSGKKF
+1573 SYEPGDCSSGKKF

-1626 SGSAE
+1626 SGSVE
-1631 TLISTGSSG
+1631 TLISTGNSG

-1674 YIQFDLDAPPATLSF
+1674 NIQFDLDAPPATLSF

-1768 YSSYTTSC
+1768 YSGYTTSC

-1799 ISYNTPTLLKPNEFT
+1799 IPYNTPTLLKPNEFT

-1819 FQGWATAADGSVAYD
+1819 FQGWATTADGSVAYD

-2013 GGGSTTETYGFEDVD
+2013 GGGSTTETYGFEDAD

-2036 GPVKDA
+2036 GPAKNDTY
-2042 GAAATGS
+2042 AATGTYS
-2049 YAGKI
+2049 GKI
-2054 NTNNTYITF
+2054 NTANTYITYK
-2063 NNKVKVTNF
+2063 NKVKVTNF
-2072 SFKLARTSTNSNYN
+2072 SFKFKRGSDNNNYN
-2086 VYVETSTDN
+2086 VYVETSTDG
-2095 SVWTAVETYPMSDF
+2095 SAWTAVETYAMNTF
-2109 ANGSFTAKSKDFD
+2109 AYSGSTFTAKSKDFD

-2230 EFTPASAGATESATI
+2230 EYMPASAGATESATI
-2245 TLTAGDVT
+2245 TLTAGAVT
-2253 KTITVNGRS
+2253 KTVTVNGRS
-2262 LPDQF
+2262 LPDRF

-2301 TTPTAVSVSPS
+2301 TMPTAVSVSPS

-2328 AGQSVRLIGNNDL
+2328 AGQSVRLVGNNDL

-2351 TGIQNSAKFSDANGA
+2351 TGIQNSAKLSDANGA

-2388 DYATGRQLS
+2388 DFASGRQLS

-2507 VEWREDTVVILVDKS
+2507 VEWRENTVVILVDKP

-2570 RDISLTNYKIFK
+2570 RDISLTNYKIFMYCIGNK
-2582 YNFNSSNAHNN
+2582 SGTHDPSS
-2593 TLNDNEYPLA
+2593 DKEYPLA
-2603 GLGTIRAGQE
+2603 ALGTIRAGQE
-2613 IIFFTRPLDTE
+2613 IIFFTRPDAESTLG
-2624 TSLSACSSSFL
+2624 ACSSSFL
-2635 DEMAGKSGADEN
+2635 NKMAGKSGVDEN

-2694 GSDSKNCRNE
+2694 ESNSKNCRGE
-2704 PAWAG
+2704 SAWAG

-2724 FNAFYEASSVNPA
+2724 FNAFYKASSVEPA

-2771 MVTSGENAVANNSA
+2771 LVTSGENAVANNSA

-2790 TPDEWRGRSVCVATS
+2790 TPDEWRGRSVCVAS
-2805 TYPTAGVS
+2805 SSYVTAGVS

-2866 IANLAQYS
+2866 IDNLAQYS

-2883 DANDNTELSSVN
+2883 DENDNTELSSVN

-2904 SHATNDPIFNEIMK
+2904 SHATDDPIFNEIMK

-2951 AAIHDVARF
+2951 AATHDVARF

-2972 VPSETNFTVNTLT
+2972 VPSETNFTVNTMT

-3121 INEYVGAARN
+3121 INEYTGAARN

-3149 SGAESVEAYW
+3149 TSGATPGTTNVEAYW
-3159 ESPSRENT
+3159 ENPSRR
-3167 DWVDDWK
+3167 DSAWVDDWE
-3174 TWDDPTQPTD
+3174 TWEDPTQPTD
-3184 TTHTQNPD
+3184 STHTQNPD
-3192 STETHIGD
+3192 ST
-3200 ILESGTVDNGLVW
+3200 GTQTDYIDRGTLNDDCIW
-3213 VLYANATME
+3213 VLYNDGTME
-3222 LTGGGQMVDFSSLE
+3222 LSGSGQVGEFSTQDD
-3236 AVPWAQHRQFIK
+3236 VPWKTHRE
-3248 DLKIGGDVQK
+3248 KITSVK
-3258 IGKYAFSQCTNLVT
+3258 VIGEIQLINCYAFAQCTNLT
-3272 VTIAAPVTNLASYA
+3272 NVTIAAPVSQINAQA
-3286 FAGCTQL
+3286 FAACNQL
-3293 RSFRIES
+3293 TTIRIES
-3300 TQYISATTTTF
+3300 SLSRAITADGEVF
-3311 DGVSTLSVYVPQSMY
+3311 DGVNPTNITLMVPQSLLNAY
-3326 DQYLQNSPWNKM
+3326 KNTYPWKNMTVK
-3338 ALSAFDGSSTTGG
+3338 AIS
-3351 DGSNTN
+3351 GSNTGN
-3357 PTPRR
+3357 APRR
-3362 AVEHPDGWTESP
+3362 VDHPDGWTESP

-3385 DGKITYEQLW
+3385 DGKITYEPSR
-3395 INAVT
+3395 VT
-3400 DIPPFTAMFIQGDG
+3400 VV
-3414 RGEMTF
+3414 
-3420 NMYPAS
+3420 
-3426 PAPKR
+3426 
-3431 NARASRYETKDHTV
+3431 AR
-3445 FVGVSLHST
+3445 
-3454 NGMSDLTSLRLRP
+3454 
-3467 DFGEHYKF
+3467 
-3475 GQDLL
+3475 
-3480 KFTVFNTS
+3480 
-3488 RPQLYIKTPD
+3488 
-3498 DQLAF
+3498 
-3503 RAISDSLAEHTWIP
+3503 
-3517 VGVYCRDAGEYTFSL
+3517 
-3532 YDKYV
+3532 
-3537 LDEIEAVYLH
+3537 
-3547 DNVTGITTNLLYGNY
+3547 
-3562 TIETTKQLYTNTR
+3562 
-3575 FTLNVILR
+3575 
-3583 RKVEVDTPTVIEHTE
+3583 
-3598 NPNAPRKFF
+3598 
-3607 RDGVMYIMRDGKIYD
+3607 
-3622 LTGKPAEL
+3622 
-3630 DKLLLNR
+3630 

>member
-84 SQQGKNYTDICD
+84 NQQGKNYSDICD
-96 SYNREHLVPQSVFD
+96 TYNREHIVPQSVFD
-110 EKTPQRSDRHHLF
+110 EKSPQVSDRHHLF
-123 LADGKVNQIR
+123 LADGKVNGMR

-139 ETDATNG
+139 ETNVTTA
-146 FSGLSNASKALGQF
+146 FSGYSNGNKALGKL
-160 GSASSG
+160 GTASSG
-166 YTGNVYEPADEYKGD
+166 YTGTVYEPDDEYKGD
-181 VARAVLYMVIR
+181 IARAVFYMAIR

-198 CKTYGGSANAYPVTT
+198 CRKYGGSANSYPVTT
-213 WSNAMFSSSLST
+213 WNNAMFSKDLSK

-231 KAKAVFLAW
+231 NAVAVFLKW
-240 HRADP
+240 HRNDP

-253 NNGVEA
+253 NNGVEK

-265 PFIDLPDLVEYLWGN
+265 PFIDLPDLVENLWGN
-280 HAGETVDLSGLTIA
+280 QAGQTVDLNSLNIA

-300 PTPYELTL
+300 PSTYEVTL
-308 NRHGVTQ
+308 NRNGATQ
-315 TLTCTGTYT
+315 TITCSGTYT
-324 LPTAS
+324 LPTSS
-329 TEEDACD
+329 TEANACE
-336 GWEFKGW
+336 GWAFAGW
-343 TTSSSYNSTTAPT
+343 TETSSVSGTSEPT
-356 YTTSVSSAATLY
+356 WKTSVTGATTLY
-368 AVYGNTTS
+368 AVYSHTESG
-376 SAPIRRSPAAVG
+376 APRRAKMAD
-388 TTLWA
+388 
-393 ETWTGA
+393 
-399 TTATSG
+399 
-405 SNSATPSA
+405 
-413 NYGKGTTVYNSG
+413 
-425 SVTYT
+425 VTD
-430 QSANTVYVRNENTGG
+430 E
-445 GTAPELLLSS
+445 
-455 GKTWTI
+455 
-461 SNIPTGEATELT
+461 
-473 LTYSSNNTK
+473 LTYSLIGVTGTSYSDWEDVSDESDAVYAGQSAGGNSSIQLRSKNSNSGIITTTSGGKVKSIAVEWNSNTTNGATLNVYGK
-482 SSVTCST
+482 NSAYSS
-489 TGASITG
+489 ASDLFG
-496 SSKSYTIT
+496 SSKGTSLGTIVKGT
-504 TGGASTI
+504 STSISVTGDYEYIGLCSNSGAMYLDKVSI
-511 TLEFGCSGN
+511 TWS
-520 TRIDNV
+520 
-526 SLTVKTAG
+526 
-534 TGSGGGSTTTYKTSP
+534 SGGSTTTTTYKTSP
-549 DCGSLRTITLSNS
+549 TCGTSYSITLSSSGAVTGGTFEASASSAYQGATITL
-562 GVVTGGDFMANV
+562 
-574 SSAYPG
+574 Y
-580 AIITL
+580 
-585 TADPDPGYEFGSW
+585 ADPSDGYAFGSW

-607 VTVTNNQFTMPD
+607 VTVTDNQFTMPD

-627 FNALTRYNIRFF
+627 FYALPTYNIRFY
-639 NNGSQI
+639 NNGTQI
-645 GSTQSVYVGGTPNI
+645 GSTQQVYQGGMPDVPVVANC
-659 PADPEGCDD
+659 EG
-668 YTFVGWYTSSLATNN
+668 YTFVGWWTETLATDN
-683 TTSHTWV
+683 TASKSWI
-690 TDFTVSAAQDYYA
+690 TDFTVTQAQDYYA
-703 VFAHTEGGGGS
+703 IFSKTEGGGGS
-714 STPVKA
+714 STVTFEK
-720 TSITIGDEVI
+720 SDFSGSGTISASKSGVSVSCVGNI
-730 LVYENGDTKKELSG
+730 PSGAYVTFTENNTLTI
-744 FSSTS
+744 SSTS
-749 TVYGTVADYTTT
+749 GNITAIDFTCSADDYTGNMTDVSDISTT
-761 PAGTYAFQVVAGS
+761 
-774 STGTYALKH
+774 
-783 GSVYAYWSSGNSL
+783 
-796 SSSGTL
+796 
-802 NANSSWSISFNNG
+802 SWSITVNNPG
-815 NAIIANANTSSRV
+815 NKTTVRVSSIV
-828 IYYNTGS
+828 VTI
-835 PRFACYT
+835 
-842 SAQGAVQLYKMGS
+842 GS

-898 DHYTVTISSGAG
+898 DHYTVTISSGSG

-969 CTPWADPTLSWNRY
+969 CTPWTDPTLSWNRY

-994 KTLSGTTHGTLSFES
+994 LTVTGTTHGTRSFES
-1009 SNTEV
+1009 SNTDV
-1014 LTVNSLT
+1014 LTVNNAN
-1021 GAVTAIGAGEAT
+1021 GAVTAIGAGSAT
-1033 VTAHWTAADGFC
+1033 VTAHWTAAGGYC
-1045 EKTMTSST
+1045 EKSVVSQE

-1061 ISFDANGGSGAMTAQ
+1061 ISFDANGGSGTMTAQ
-1076 TVTYKAAAAI
+1076 NVTYKVAEAI
-1086 KMNTFTR
+1086 KTNTFTR
-1093 EGYTFQGWALTA
+1093 TGYTFQGWALTA

-1171 EHYTITSVAVSGT
+1171 EHYTITSVAISGT

-1189 LIGTGETRTFTMPD
+1189 LTGTGETRTFTMPD

-1218 TATFYNGA
+1218 TATFYNGT

-1232 NGYVDDDINAPVS
+1232 NGYVDDDINAPAG

-1258 GWVAAEQTEET
+1258 GWVADEQTEET

-1306 TFITAANDG
+1306 TFNTAASDG
-1315 NTAYTEDADIKEN
+1315 NTAYTDDSGIKAN

-1333 SGIASFEGDKL
+1333 SGIASFEGDRL
-1344 YVGKSGVKLGSSNNV
+1344 YVGTSGVKLGSSNNV

-1428 KRAYIASVSMGGG
+1428 KRAYIASVSLGGG

-1447 TAPACVPCENQVTL
+1447 TAPACIPCENQVTL

-1488 VTVSAITPAT
+1488 VTVSGITPAT

-1558 ESRTEQYKEGDPIDF
+1558 ESRTEEYKEGDPIDF
-1573 SHDPGDCSSGKKF
+1573 SYEPGDCSSGKKF

-1593 VDEQDEAPAYV
+1593 VDEQDEAPEYV

-1640 KSTVNDMDGVTCS
+1640 KSTVDDMDGVTCS

-1768 YSSYTTSC
+1768 YSGYTTSC

-1794 MTDQS
+1794 MTNQT

-1819 FQGWATAADGSVAYD
+1819 FQGWATTADGSVAYD

-1863 PGGGTVNTSPAAT
+1863 PGGGTVNTSPAAI

-2174 TSADGQKV
+2174 TSANGQNV
-2182 KAVLRVSAKNFG
+2182 KAVLRVSAKNFD
-2194 EATTLSA
+2194 ESTTLSA

-2230 EFTPASAGATESATI
+2230 EYTPVSAGATESATI
-2245 TLTAGDVT
+2245 TLTAGAVN

-2262 LPDQF
+2262 LPDRF

-2328 AGQSVRLIGNNDL
+2328 AGQSVRLVGNNDL

-2351 TGIQNSAKFSDANGA
+2351 TGIQNSAKLSDANGA

-2388 DYATGRQLS
+2388 DFASGRQLS

-2410 LYFVSTGCN
+2410 LYFVSTDCN

-2507 VEWREDTVVILVDKS
+2507 VEWREDTVVILVDKP

-2582 YNFNSSNAHNN
+2582 YNFNSSNQHNN
-2593 TLNDNEYPLA
+2593 TDNDNEYPLA

-2613 IIFFTRPLDTE
+2613 IIFFTRPLVSE

-2635 DEMAGKSGADEN
+2635 GEMAEKSGADEN

-2653 DGSKSYGGTTFK
+2653 DGSKSYNGTTFK

-2684 DIIGAYETAP
+2684 DIIGADETAP

-3395 INAVT
+3395 INAVE

-3445 FVGVSLHST
+3445 FVGVSLHSA

-3562 TIETTKQLYTNTR
+3562 KIETTKQLYTNTR

-3630 DKLLLNR
+3630 DKLSLNR

>member
-15 WSAMGNLYAVEKS
+15 WSAMGNLYAIEKS
-28 YYNSIDGKSGT
+28 YYNSIDGKSGST
-39 ALREALTTL
+39 LREALTTL

-84 SQQGKNYTDICD
+84 AQQGKNYTDICD
-96 SYNREHLVPQSVFD
+96 SYNREHLVPQSVF
-110 EKTPQRSDRHHLF
+110 EERTPQRSDRHHLF
-123 LADGKVNQIR
+123 LADGKVNQVR

-146 FSGLSNASKALGQF
+146 FSGLSNESKALGQF
-160 GSASSG
+160 GIAASG

-181 VARAVLYMVIR
+181 IARAVLYMVIR

-280 HAGETVDLSGLTIA
+280 HTGETVNLSGLTIA

-300 PTPYELTL
+300 PTPYVLTL

-329 TEEDACD
+329 TEKDACD

-343 TTSSSYNSTTAPT
+343 TTSSSYNNTTAPT
-356 YTTSVSSAATLY
+356 YTTSVSSATTLY
-368 AVYGNTTS
+368 AVYGSTSS
-376 SAPIRRSPAAVG
+376 SAPIRKALG
-388 TTLWA
+388 K
-393 ETWTGA
+393 
-399 TTATSG
+399 ATSISVGDQVVFVCEDAGKEMTSISTTSTKYGIGTEYTTTPAGTFAFDVVAGYSTGTVAFKNG
-405 SNSATPSA
+405 SNYLYWTSGNSLNVNGTLSNNTSWKVTIDNSGNATIKNASD
-413 NYGKGTTVYNSG
+413 NSRQIVWNSG
-425 SVTYT
+425 SPRF
-430 QSANTVYVRNENTGG
+430 A
-445 GTAPELLLSS
+445 
-455 GKTWTI
+455 
-461 SNIPTGEATELT
+461 
-473 LTYSSNNTK
+473 TYSSP
-482 SSVTCST
+482 
-489 TGASITG
+489 SIG
-496 SSKSYTIT
+496 SSYYAIQLYKNSS
-504 TGGASTI
+504 GG
-511 TLEFGCSGN
+511 
-520 TRIDNV
+520 
-526 SLTVKTAG
+526 
-534 TGSGGGSTTTYKTSP
+534 GGGSTTTYKTSP

-580 AIITL
+580 ATITL

-598 SVTKQGGGS
+598 TVTKQGGGT

-645 GSTQSVYVGGTPNI
+645 GSTQSVYDGGTPNI
-659 PADPEGCDD
+659 PADPEGCDG
-668 YTFVGWYTSSLATNN
+668 YTFVGWYTESLATSN

-714 STPVKA
+714 STITLDPTKDTEFPAYGISLSTTNGSFTGGSDYRIYKGATLTIESSVGDMSLISLTYSGSYDGGGWA
-720 TSITIGDEVI
+720 TS
-730 LVYENGDTKKELSG
+730 YEPNSDSW
-744 FSSTS
+744 TS
-749 TVYGTVADYTTT
+749 PATT
-761 PAGTYAFQVVAGS
+761 
-774 STGTYALKH
+774 
-783 GSVYAYWSSGNSL
+783 SGNS
-796 SSSGTL
+796 GKQARITK
-802 NANSSWSISFNNG
+802 I
-815 NAIIANANTSSRV
+815 V
-828 IYYNTGS
+828 ITVAG
-835 PRFACYT
+835 
-842 SAQGAVQLYKMGS
+842 G
-855 SGTTYYT
+855 GTTYYT

-877 VVTATPGNGQI
+877 EVTATPGNGQI
-888 TLTWPAVADA
+888 TLTWSAVEDA

-929 KTCVISGLTNGLE
+929 KTCVITGLTNGLE

-951 TSATCDSEADT
+951 TSATCDSEEDT

-969 CTPWADPTLSWNRY
+969 CTPWDDPTLSWNKY
-983 SLNTTTATTAT
+983 SLNTTTNKTAT

-1009 SNTEV
+1009 SNTDV
-1014 LTVNSLT
+1014 LTVNSST
-1021 GAVTAIGAGEAT
+1021 GAVTAVGAGSAT
-1033 VTAHWTAADGFC
+1033 VTAHWTAAGGYC

-1053 FEVAGPLT
+1053 FEVAGPLS
-1061 ISFDANGGSGAMTAQ
+1061 ISFDANGGSGTMTAQ

-1086 KMNTFTR
+1086 KANTFTR

-1171 EHYTITSVAVSGT
+1171 EHYTITSVAVSGA
-1184 SGNVA
+1184 SGNVD
-1189 LIGTGETRTFTMPD
+1189 LTGTGETRTFTMPD

-1210 SMEAESQY
+1210 SMAAESQY
-1218 TATFYNGA
+1218 TATFYNGTT
-1226 ASFATV
+1226 SFATV
-1232 NGYVDDDINAPVS
+1232 NGYVDDDINAPAG

-1301 GEASV
+1301 GEATV
-1306 TFITAANDG
+1306 TFNTATSDG
-1315 NTAYTEDADIKEN
+1315 ATAYTEDADIKEN

-1333 SGIASFEGDKL
+1333 SGIASFEGDRL
-1344 YVGKSGVKLGSSNNV
+1344 YVGKSGVKLGSSNNA

-1428 KRAYIASVSMGGG
+1428 KRAYIASVSLGGG

-1473 DKANGT
+1473 DKVNGT

-1488 VTVSAITPAT
+1488 VTVSGITPAT

-1504 VTATGNSM
+1504 VTATGGAH
-1512 YVAVNGPDGSG
+1512 VAIVGPDGSG
-1523 NYTVAYAKGHSI
+1523 NYTINYAKGNSI
-1535 TSTITANFAPIPTYT
+1535 TSVVTANFAPIPTYT

-1558 ESRTEQYKEGDPIDF
+1558 ESRTEQYKEGDTIDF

-1626 SGSAE
+1626 SG
-1631 TLISTGSSG
+1631 GSSTLLEYDG
-1640 KSTVNDMDGVTCS
+1640 SGSASLTDIDGVTAN
-1653 GLGTDYSSHSPYL
+1653 GLGTDYAAANAPYL
-1666 LRFDNTDD
+1666 LKFDGTGD
-1674 YIQFDLDAPPATLSF
+1674 YIQFALSSVPSALTF
-1689 GYKMIGGNSTSTMKI
+1689 AYKMIGGASTSTMTI
-1704 EECATANGTYSTVQ
+1704 QECATADGSYTDVQ
-1718 SFTISGAQ
+1718 AFSISGSQ
-1726 NSVGSFTTTE
+1726 NSTGSFTTTNA
-1736 TFTQS
+1736 FSQRFV
-1741 HIRMTF
+1741 RMVF

-1754 VGNITITGSGSTTT
+1754 VGEITITGSGSSTT
-1768 YSSYTTSC
+1768 YSGYTTSC

-1794 MTDQS
+1794 MTNQT

-1814 REGYV
+1814 REGYT
-1819 FQGWATAADGSVAYD
+1819 FQGWATTADGSVAYD
-1834 DEGLVTF
+1834 DKGLVTF

-1863 PGGGTVNTSPAAT
+1863 PSGGTVNTSPAAT

-1954 IEGESI
+1954 IEGEAI

-1986 DAPAL
+1986 EAPAF

-2013 GGGSTTETYGFEDVD
+2013 GGGSTTETYGFEDAD

-2036 GPVKDA
+2036 GPVKDDTY
-2042 GAAATGS
+2042 AASGS

-2109 ANGSFTAKSKDFD
+2109 SNGSFTAKSKDFD

-2182 KAVLRVSAKNFG
+2182 KAVLRVSAKNFD

-2230 EFTPASAGATESATI
+2230 EYTPASAGATESATV
-2245 TLTAGDVT
+2245 TLTAGAVN

-2351 TGIQNSAKFSDANGA
+2351 TGIQNNAKFSNTNGA

-2373 TADGVHYQIANPNHA
+2373 TTDGVHYQIANPNHA
-2388 DYATGRQLS
+2388 DYASGRQLS

-2419 SQPQNVHVSA
+2419 SQPQDVHVSA

-2507 VEWREDTVVILVDKS
+2507 VEWREDTVVILVDKP

-2582 YNFNSSNAHNN
+2582 YNFNPSNAHNN

-2613 IIFFTRPLDTE
+2613 IIFFTRPLASE
-2624 TSLSACSSSFL
+2624 ASLSECSSSFL
-2635 DEMAGKSGADEN
+2635 DKMAGKSDADEN

-2684 DIIGAYETAP
+2684 DLIGADETAP
-2694 GSDSKNCRNE
+2694 VSDSKNCRNE

-2724 FNAFYEASSVNPA
+2724 FNAFYEASSVEPA

-2745 LNAFGINLSDSIIN
+2745 LNAFGINLNDSIIN

-2866 IANLAQYS
+2866 IDNLAQYS

-2883 DANDNTELSSVN
+2883 DENDNTELSSVN

-2904 SHATNDPIFNEIMK
+2904 SHATNDAIFNEIMK

-3121 INEYVGAARN
+3121 ILEYVGAARN

-3149 SGAESVEAYW
+3149 TYGAENVEAYW

-3167 DWVDDWK
+3167 GWVDDWK
-3174 TWDDPTQPTD
+3174 TWEDPTQPTD
-3184 TTHTQNPD
+3184 STHTQNPD
-3192 STETHIGD
+3192 ST
-3200 ILESGTVDNGLVW
+3200 GTQTDYIDRGTLNGGCIW
-3213 VLYANATME
+3213 VLYNDGTME
-3222 LTGGGQMVDFSSLE
+3222 LSGSGQVGEFSTTDD
-3236 AVPWAQHRQFIK
+3236 VPWKAHRE
-3248 DLKIGGDVQK
+3248 KITSVK
-3258 IGKYAFSQCTNLVT
+3258 VIGEIQLINCYAFAQCTNLT
-3272 VTIAAPVTNLASYA
+3272 NVTIAAPVSQINAQA
-3286 FAGCTQL
+3286 FAACNQL
-3293 RSFRIES
+3293 TTIRIES
-3300 TQYISATTTTF
+3300 SLSSPITADGKVF
-3311 DGVSTLSVYVPQSMY
+3311 DGVNSANITLMVPQSLLTAY
-3326 DQYLQNSPWNKM
+3326 KNTTPWKNMTVK
-3338 ALSAFDGSSTTGG
+3338 AISGSTTG
-3351 DGSNTN
+3351 NA
-3357 PTPRR
+3357 PRR
-3362 AVEHPDGWTESP
+3362 VDHPDGWTESP

-3431 NARASRYETKDHTV
+3431 NARASRYETKDHTI

-3454 NGMSDLTSLRLRP
+3454 NGISDLTSLRLRP

-3503 RAISDSLAEHTWIP
+3503 RAISDSLAEHSWIP
-3517 VGVYCRDAGEYTFSL
+3517 VGVYCRDAGTYTFSL

-3562 TIETTKQLYTNTR
+3562 KIETTKQLYTNTR

-3607 RDGVMYIMRDGKIYD
+3607 RDGVMYIMRDGNIYD

-3630 DKLLLNR
+3630 DKLMLNR

>member
-28 YYNSIDGKSGT
+28 YYNSLDGKSGT

-96 SYNREHLVPQSVFD
+96 SYNREHLVPQSVFE

-139 ETDATNG
+139 ETNATNG
-146 FSGLSNASKALGQF
+146 FSGLSNANKALGQF
-160 GSASSG
+160 GVATSG

-280 HAGETVDLSGLTIA
+280 HAGETVNLSGLTIA

-315 TLTCTGTYT
+315 TLTCTGTYY
-324 LPTAS
+324 LPTD
-329 TEEDACD
+329 EEKACD

-343 TTSSSYNSTTAPT
+343 TTSSSYSSTTAPT

-368 AVYGNTTS
+368 AVYGNTSS
-376 SAPIRRSPAAVG
+376 SAPIRKALG
-388 TTLWA
+388 K
-393 ETWTGA
+393 
-399 TTATSG
+399 ATSISVGDQVVFVCEDAGKEMTSISTTSTKYGIGTAYTTTPAGTFAFDVVAGYSTGTVAFKNG
-405 SNSATPSA
+405 SNYLYWTSGNSLNVNGTLSNNTSWNVTIDNSGNATIKNA
-413 NYGKGTTVYNSG
+413 NDNTRQIVWNSG
-425 SVTYT
+425 SPRF
-430 QSANTVYVRNENTGG
+430 A
-445 GTAPELLLSS
+445 
-455 GKTWTI
+455 
-461 SNIPTGEATELT
+461 
-473 LTYSSNNTK
+473 TYSSP
-482 SSVTCST
+482 
-489 TGASITG
+489 SIG
-496 SSKSYTIT
+496 SSYYAIQLYKNS
-504 TGGASTI
+504 
-511 TLEFGCSGN
+511 SG
-520 TRIDNV
+520 
-526 SLTVKTAG
+526 
-534 TGSGGGSTTTYKTSP
+534 GGGSTTTYTTSP
-549 DCGSLRTITLSNS
+549 DCGSLSTITLSNS

-659 PADPEGCDD
+659 PADPEGCDG
-668 YTFVGWYTSSLATNN
+668 YTFVGWYTASLATNN

-690 TDFTVSAAQDYYA
+690 TDFTVSAAKDYYA

-714 STPVKA
+714 SNGSQTFTFSSIASANSWENGVAYTSIEIAPVTITANGGGNNGKWYTSGDGSWRMYSGGTVNISVA
-720 TSITIGDEVI
+720 SGSVTSVTSSPTCTFTISNGNASFSPSARTDFTSITVN
-730 LVYENGDTKKELSG
+730 YTASG
-744 FSSTS
+744 
-749 TVYGTVADYTTT
+749 
-761 PAGTYAFQVVAGS
+761 
-774 STGTYALKH
+774 
-783 GSVYAYWSSGNSL
+783 
-796 SSSGTL
+796 
-802 NANSSWSISFNNG
+802 
-815 NAIIANANTSSRV
+815 
-828 IYYNTGS
+828 
-835 PRFACYT
+835 
-842 SAQGAVQLYKMGS
+842 

-877 VVTATPGNGQI
+877 EVTATPGNGQI
-888 TLTWPAVADA
+888 TLTWPAVEDA
-898 DHYTVTISSGAG
+898 VHYTVTIGKGAG

-929 KTCVISGLTNGLE
+929 KTCVITGLTNGLE

-951 TSATCDSEADT
+951 TSATCDSEEDT

-969 CTPWADPTLSWNRY
+969 CTPWADPTLSWNKY
-983 SLNTTTATTAT
+983 SLNTTTNKTAT

-1009 SNTEV
+1009 SNTDV
-1014 LTVNSLT
+1014 LTVDGST
-1021 GAVTAIGAGEAT
+1021 GAVTAVGAGEAT
-1033 VTAHWTAADGFC
+1033 VTAHWTAAGGYC
-1045 EKTMTSST
+1045 EKTMNSST

-1061 ISFDANGGSGAMTAQ
+1061 ISFDANGGSGTMAAQ
-1076 TVTYKAAAAI
+1076 TVTYKAAAVINA
-1086 KMNTFTR
+1086 NTFTR

-1105 DGEKT
+1105 DGSKT

-1189 LIGTGETRTFTMPD
+1189 LTGTGETRTFTMPD

-1218 TATFYNGA
+1218 TATFYNGT

-1232 NGYVDDDINAPVS
+1232 NGYVDDDINAPAG
-1245 TPASCDDDEFTFI
+1245 TPASCDDDEFTFV

-1315 NTAYTEDADIKEN
+1315 NTAYTDDSGIKAN
-1328 LVASS
+1328 LVESS
-1333 SGIASFEGDKL
+1333 SGIASFEGDRL

-1428 KRAYIASVSMGGG
+1428 KRAYIASISLGGG

-1488 VTVSAITPAT
+1488 VTVSGITPAT

-1504 VTATGNSM
+1504 VTATGGAH
-1512 YVAVNGPDGSG
+1512 VAIVGPDGSG
-1523 NYTVAYAKGHSI
+1523 NYTINYAKGNSI
-1535 TSTITANFAPIPTYT
+1535 TSVVTANFAPIPTYT

-1558 ESRTEQYKEGDPIDF
+1558 ESRTEQYKEGDPINF

-1626 SGSAE
+1626 SGGSSTFDGSTPGAYKIYAQVGD
-1631 TLISTGSSG
+1631 TKYYATGTGSKIS
-1640 KSTVNDMDGVTCS
+1640 STTNAAEATEYTFESVTGGVAIKT
-1653 GLGTDYSSHSPYL
+1653 GDT
-1666 LRFDNTDD
+1666 
-1674 YIQFDLDAPPATLSF
+1674 YI
-1689 GYKMIGGNSTSTMKI
+1689 
-1704 EECATANGTYSTVQ
+1704 TY
-1718 SFTISGAQ
+1718 
-1726 NSVGSFTTTE
+1726 
-1736 TFTQS
+1736 
-1741 HIRMTF
+1741 
-1747 TKGSNVG
+1747 
-1754 VGNITITGSGSTTT
+1754 SGSTNLGTNASAYAWTFASGTKGTWRVNSATSGRAWIFRAGTTNAFGGYSTSNVTAGGTEYYDLEIEGNAGSSTT
-1768 YSSYTTSC
+1768 YSGYTTSC

-1794 MTDQS
+1794 MTDQT

-1814 REGYV
+1814 REGYT
-1819 FQGWATAADGSVAYD
+1819 FQGWATTADGSVAYD
-1834 DEGLVTF
+1834 DKGLVTF

-1954 IEGESI
+1954 IEGETI

-1974 VGWSATQFAETD
+1974 VGWSTTQFAETD
-1986 DAPAL
+1986 EAPEF
-1991 VTSAVMGTSN
+1991 VTSAEMGTSN

-2013 GGGSTTETYGFEDVD
+2013 GGGSTTETYGFEDAD

-2036 GPVKDA
+2036 GPVKD
-2042 GAAATGS
+2042 GTYAASGT

-2109 ANGSFTAKSKDFD
+2109 SNGSFTAKSKDFD

-2137 AVRYVDDI
+2137 ATRYVDDI

-2151 GVSYSG
+2151 GISYSG

-2174 TSADGQKV
+2174 TSANGQKV
-2182 KAVLRVSAKNFG
+2182 KAVLRVSAKNFD

-2201 SSSNSNFAL
+2201 SSNNSNFAL

-2230 EFTPASAGATESATI
+2230 EYTPASAGATESATI
-2245 TLTAGDVT
+2245 ALTAGAVT
-2253 KTITVNGRS
+2253 KTVTVNGRS

-2351 TGIQNSAKFSDANGA
+2351 TGIQNNAKFSNTNGA

-2507 VEWREDTVVILVDKS
+2507 VEWKEDTVVILVDKP

-2582 YNFNSSNAHNN
+2582 YNFNTSNQHNN
-2593 TLNDNEYPLA
+2593 TDNDNQYPLA

-2613 IIFFTRPLDTE
+2613 IIFFTRPLASE

-2635 DEMAGKSGADEN
+2635 NNMAEKSGADEN

-2694 GSDSKNCRNE
+2694 GSDSKNCRSE
-2704 PAWAG
+2704 SAWAG

-2724 FNAFYEASSVNPA
+2724 FNAFYEASSVEPA

-2771 MVTSGENAVANNSA
+2771 LVTSGENAVANNSA

-2790 TPDEWRGRSVCVATS
+2790 TPDEWRGRSVCVAKDS
-2805 TYPTAGVS
+2805 YVTAGVS

-2866 IANLAQYS
+2866 IDNLAQYS

-2883 DANDNTELSSVN
+2883 DENDNTELSSVN

-2972 VPSETNFTVNTLT
+2972 VPSETNFTVNTMT

-3149 SGAESVEAYW
+3149 TGGAENVKAYW
-3159 ESPSRENT
+3159 ENPSRENQ

-3174 TWDDPTQPTD
+3174 TWDEPTQPTD
-3184 TTHTQNPD
+3184 STHTQNPD
-3192 STETHIGD
+3192 ST
-3200 ILESGTVDNGLVW
+3200 GTQTDYIDRGTLNDGCIW
-3213 VLYANATME
+3213 VLYNDGTME
-3222 LTGGGQMVDFSSLE
+3222 LSGSGQVGEFSTTDD
-3236 AVPWAQHRQFIK
+3236 VPWKAHRE
-3248 DLKIGGDVQK
+3248 KITSVK
-3258 IGKYAFSQCTNLVT
+3258 VIGEIQLINYYAFAQCTNLT
-3272 VTIAAPVTNLASYA
+3272 NVTIAAPVSQINAQA
-3286 FAGCTQL
+3286 FAACNQL
-3293 RSFRIES
+3293 TTIRIES
-3300 TQYISATTTTF
+3300 SLSSPITADGEVF
-3311 DGVSTLSVYVPQSMY
+3311 DGVDLSKITLMVPQSLFTAY
-3326 DQYLQNSPWNKM
+3326 KNTIPWKNMTVK
-3338 ALSAFDGSSTTGG
+3338 AISGSTTG
-3351 DGSNTN
+3351 NA
-3357 PTPRR
+3357 PRR
-3362 AVEHPDGWTESP
+3362 VDHPDGWTESP

-3431 NARASRYETKDHTV
+3431 SARASRYETKDHTI

-3503 RAISDSLAEHTWIP
+3503 RAISDSLAEHSWIP

-3562 TIETTKQLYTNTR
+3562 KIETTKQLYTNTR

-3583 RKVEVDTPTVIEHTE
+3583 RKVDVDTPTIIDHTE
-3598 NPNAPRKFF
+3598 DPNAPRKFF

-3630 DKLLLNR
+3630 DKLMLNL

>member
-1 MKTTKYILTLVLAF
+1 MKTTKYILTLVLTA
-15 WSAMGNLYAVEKS
+15 WCAVGNLYAVEKS
-28 YYNSIDGKSGT
+28 YYNSVNGTSGT
-39 ALREALTTL
+39 TLRQALTTL
-48 TYTKHTTDVGYNW
+48 TYTKHTTDLGYNW
-61 TFDGIDIVNGEVLDI
+61 TFDGIDVVNGEVLDM
-76 YSTCTWTA
+76 YSNCAWTPT
-84 SQQGKNYTDICD
+84 TDQCGNISGVCGC
-96 SYNREHLVPQSVFD
+96 YNREHLVPQSLF
-110 EKTPQRSDRHHLF
+110 ENKAPQVSDRHHLF
-123 LADGKVNQIR
+123 LTDGKVNGMR

-139 ETDATNG
+139 ETNTTTG
-146 FSGLSNASKALGQF
+146 FSSISNGEKALGKL
-160 GSASSG
+160 GASSSG
-166 YTGNVYEPADEYKGD
+166 YTGTVYEPADEAKGD
-181 VARAVLYMVIR
+181 IARAVMYMAIR
-192 YATSDV
+192 YATADV
-198 CKTYGGSANAYPVTT
+198 CKKYGGTANSYPVTT
-213 WSNAMFSSSLST
+213 WSNSMFSGNLSK

-231 KAKAVFLAW
+231 NAVAVFLKW

-245 VSAKEVAR
+245 PSAKEIAR
-253 NNGVEA
+253 NNGVEK

-294 TGGGSV
+294 TGGESV
-300 PTPYELTL
+300 PTPYVLTL

-356 YTTSVSSAATLY
+356 YTASVSSAATLY
-368 AVYGNTTS
+368 AVYGNTSSFAPSRAKMASATYDKVTS
-376 SAPIRRSPAAVG
+376 TAGITDGQYLIVYETDGVAFDGAL
-388 TTLWA
+388 TTLDA
-393 ETWTGA
+393 TSNTVSVTISESSITGDFA
-399 TTATSG
+399 ANEFTIDASEGTIQSASGYYIGQTGNSNGLLSSTSTAYTNTLSISDGNFVAVSSGGAYLRYNATSG
-405 SNSATPSA
+405 QDRFR
-413 NYGKGTTVYNSG
+413 YF
-425 SVTYT
+425 
-430 QSANTVYVRNENTGG
+430 
-445 GTAPELLLSS
+445 
-455 GKTWTI
+455 
-461 SNIPTGEATELT
+461 
-473 LTYSSNNTK
+473 K
-482 SSVTCST
+482 SS
-489 TGASITG
+489 
-496 SSKSYTIT
+496 SYTNQQAIQLYKK
-504 TGGASTI
+504 S
-511 TLEFGCSGN
+511 
-520 TRIDNV
+520 
-526 SLTVKTAG
+526 
-534 TGSGGGSTTTYKTSP
+534 SGGGGTTTYKTSP
-549 DCGSLRTITLSNS
+549 DCGTLRTITLSNS

-580 AIITL
+580 ATITL

-598 SVTKQGGGS
+598 TVTKQGGGS
-607 VTVTNNQFTMPD
+607 VTVTSNQFIMPD

-627 FNALTRYNIRFF
+627 FNALTRYNICFF

-659 PADPEGCDD
+659 PADPECDG
-668 YTFVGWYTSSLATNN
+668 YTFVGWWTSALATDN
-683 TTSHTWV
+683 TASKSWI
-690 TDFTVSAAQDYYA
+690 TDFTVTQAQDYYA
-703 VFAHTEGGGGS
+703 IFSKTEGGGGS
-714 STPVKA
+714 STVTFEK
-720 TSITIGDEVI
+720 SDFSGSGTISASKSGVSVSCVGNI
-730 LVYENGDTKKELSG
+730 PSGAYVTFTENNTLTI
-744 FSSTS
+744 SSTS
-749 TVYGTVADYTTT
+749 GNITAIDFTCSADDYTGNMTDVSDISTT
-761 PAGTYAFQVVAGS
+761 
-774 STGTYALKH
+774 
-783 GSVYAYWSSGNSL
+783 
-796 SSSGTL
+796 
-802 NANSSWSISFNNG
+802 SWSITVNNPG
-815 NAIIANANTSSRV
+815 NKTTVRVSSIV
-828 IYYNTGS
+828 VTI
-835 PRFACYT
+835 
-842 SAQGAVQLYKMGS
+842 GS

-888 TLTWPAVADA
+888 TLTWSAVEDA
-898 DHYTVTISSGAG
+898 DHYTVTISSGVG

-929 KTCVISGLTNGLE
+929 KTCVITGLTNGLE

-969 CTPWADPTLSWNRY
+969 CTPWADPTLSWNKY
-983 SLNTTTATTAT
+983 SLNTTTNKTAT

-1009 SNTEV
+1009 SNTDV
-1014 LTVNSLT
+1014 LTVNSST
-1021 GAVTAIGAGEAT
+1021 GAVTAVGAGEAT
-1033 VTAHWTAADGFC
+1033 VTAHWTAASGYC

-1061 ISFDANGGSGAMTAQ
+1061 ISFDANGGTGTMSAQ
-1076 TVTYKAAAAI
+1076 IVTYKAAAAI
-1086 KMNTFTR
+1086 KANTFTR

-1156 SVAYGSTVTIRITPA
+1156 SVAYGSTVTVRITPA
-1171 EHYTITSVAVSGT
+1171 EHYTITSVVVSGT
-1184 SGNVA
+1184 SGNVD
-1189 LIGTGETRTFTMPD
+1189 LTGTGETRTFIMPD
-1203 ENVTVTV
+1203 ENVAVTVT
-1210 SMEAESQY
+1210 MAAESQY
-1218 TATFYNGA
+1218 TATFYNGTT
-1226 ASFATV
+1226 SFATV
-1232 NGYVDDDINAPVS
+1232 NGYVDDDINAPAS
-1245 TPASCDDDEFTFI
+1245 TPASCDDDEFTFV

-1315 NTAYTEDADIKEN
+1315 NTAYTEDAEIKEN

-1344 YVGKSGVKLGSSNNV
+1344 YVGKSGVKLGSSNNA

-1409 LEFTGDETEISSL
+1409 LEFIGDETEISSL

-1428 KRAYIASVSMGGG
+1428 KRAYIVSVSLGGG

-1461 TKGAESNGTFTL
+1461 TKGAESNGTFAL

-1504 VTATGNSM
+1504 VTATGNGM
-1512 YVAVNGPDGSG
+1512 YVVVNGPDGSG

-1558 ESRTEQYKEGDPIDF
+1558 ESRTEQYKEGDAINF

-1794 MTDQS
+1794 MTDQT

-1814 REGYV
+1814 REGYT
-1819 FQGWATAADGSVAYD
+1819 FQGWATTADGSVAYD
-1834 DEGLVTF
+1834 DKGLVTF

-1960 VFPATADGCEGKTF
+1960 VFPATAEGCESKTF

-1986 DAPAL
+1986 EAPAF
-1991 VTSAVMGTSN
+1991 VTSAEMGTSN

-2013 GGGSTTETYGFEDVD
+2013 GGGSTTETYGFEDAD

-2036 GPVKDA
+2036 GPVKDDTY
-2042 GAAATGS
+2042 AASGT

-2109 ANGSFTAKSKDFD
+2109 SNGSFTAKSKDFD

-2137 AVRYVDDI
+2137 ATRYVDDI

-2151 GVSYSG
+2151 GISYSG

-2182 KAVLRVSAKNFG
+2182 KAVLRVSAKNFD

-2201 SSSNSNFAL
+2201 SSSNSNFAI

-2230 EFTPASAGATESATI
+2230 EYTPASAGATESATI
-2245 TLTAGDVT
+2245 TLTAGAVN

-2328 AGQSVRLIGNNDL
+2328 AGQSVRLVGNNDL
-2341 CLWGEVAADE
+2341 CLWGELAADE
-2351 TGIQNSAKFSDANGA
+2351 TGIQNNAKFSNTNGA

-2373 TADGVHYQIANPNHA
+2373 TTDGVHYQIANPNHA
-2388 DYATGRQLS
+2388 DYASGRQLS

-2419 SQPQNVHVSA
+2419 SQPQDVHVSA

-2486 DEDTDCA
+2486 DEDADCA

-2507 VEWREDTVVILVDKS
+2507 VEWREDTVVILVDKP

-2582 YNFNSSNAHNN
+2582 YNFNTSNQHNN
-2593 TLNDNEYPLA
+2593 TDNDNQYPLA

-2613 IIFFTRPLDTE
+2613 IIFFTRPLASE

-2635 DEMAGKSGADEN
+2635 NNMAEKSGADEN

-2694 GSDSKNCRNE
+2694 GSDSKNCRSE
-2704 PAWAG
+2704 SAWAG

-2724 FNAFYEASSVNPA
+2724 FNAFYEASSVEPA

-2771 MVTSGENAVANNSA
+2771 LVTSGENAVANNSA

-2790 TPDEWRGRSVCVATS
+2790 TPDEWRGRSVCVAKDS
-2805 TYPTAGVS
+2805 YVTAGVS

-2866 IANLAQYS
+2866 IDNLAQYS

-2883 DANDNTELSSVN
+2883 DENDNTELSSVN

-2904 SHATNDPIFNEIMK
+2904 SHATDDPIFNEIMK

-2972 VPSETNFTVNTLT
+2972 VPSETNFTVNTMT

-3121 INEYVGAARN
+3121 INEYVGAARK
-3131 TNHNWN
+3131 TNYNWN

-3149 SGAESVEAYW
+3149 TGGAENVKAYW
-3159 ESPSRENT
+3159 ENPSRENQ

-3174 TWDDPTQPTD
+3174 TWDEPTQPTD
-3184 TTHTQNPD
+3184 STHTQNPD
-3192 STETHIGD
+3192 ST
-3200 ILESGTVDNGLVW
+3200 GTQTDYIDRGTLNDGCIW
-3213 VLYANATME
+3213 VLYNDGTME
-3222 LTGGGQMVDFSSLE
+3222 LSGSGQVGEFSTTDD
-3236 AVPWAQHRQFIK
+3236 VPWKAHRE
-3248 DLKIGGDVQK
+3248 KITSVK
-3258 IGKYAFSQCTNLVT
+3258 VIGEIQLINYYAFAQCTNLT
-3272 VTIAAPVTNLASYA
+3272 NVTIAAPVSQINAQA
-3286 FAGCTQL
+3286 FAACNQL
-3293 RSFRIES
+3293 TTIRIES
-3300 TQYISATTTTF
+3300 SLSSPITADGEVF
-3311 DGVSTLSVYVPQSMY
+3311 DGVDLSKITLMVPQSLLTAY
-3326 DQYLQNSPWNKM
+3326 KNTTPWKNMIVK
-3338 ALSAFDGSSTTGG
+3338 AISGSTTG
-3351 DGSNTN
+3351 NA
-3357 PTPRR
+3357 PRR
-3362 AVEHPDGWTESP
+3362 VDHPDGWTESP

-3431 NARASRYETKDHTV
+3431 NARASRYETKDHTI

-3517 VGVYCRDAGEYTFSL
+3517 VGVYCRDAGTYTFSL

-3547 DNVTGITTNLLYGNY
+3547 DNVTGVTTNLLYGNY

-3583 RKVEVDTPTVIEHTE
+3583 RKVDVDTPTMIDHTE

-3630 DKLLLNR
+3630 DKLMLNL